1 MNLLK
6 KNKYSIRKYKVG
18 IFSTLIG
25 TVLLLSN
32 PNGAQALTTDHNVQG
47 GSNQALPG
55 NSQNT
60 NADTNRD
67 IVNDSQNTPNAHATD
82 NTSTNQALTNHQNVD
97 VANQVGPAP
106 IQPSASPAQ
115 NNNNSNANSTA
126 TEPAANTN
134 NNLASNNNTLN
145 VPNNTDN
152 NDSARHLTLKEI
164 QEDVRHSSD
173 KPELVAIAEEAS
185 NRPKKRSR
193 RAAPTD
199 PNATPADPT
208 ATPADPTAGNGSAP
222 VAITAPYTPTTDPN
236 ANNIGQNAPNEVLSF
251 DDNNIRPSTNRSV
264 PTVTVVDN
272 LPGYTLINGGKVGVF
287 SHAMVRTSMFDSGDA
302 KNYQAQ
308 GNVIA
313 LGRIRGNDTNDH
325 GDFNGIEKTLTVNP
339 NSELIFEFNTMTT
352 KNYQAQG
359 NVIALGRIRGNDTN
373 DHGDFNGIEK
383 TLTVNPNSE
392 LIFEFNTMTTKNY
405 QGMTNLIIKNADN
418 DTVIGEKVVAYGPI
432 WRLLKV
438 PENVSHLKI
447 QFVPKNDAITDAR
460 GIYQLRDGYKYYD
473 FVDSIGLHSG
483 SHVYVER
490 RTMEPTAT
498 NNKEFTVTTSLKNN
512 GNFGASFNTDD
523 FVYKIQLPEG
533 VEYVNNSLTK
543 DFPSGNSGVDI
554 NDMNVTYD
562 AANRIITI
570 KSTGGGT
577 GNSPARLM
585 PDKILDLKYKL
596 RVNNVPTPRTVTFN
610 DTLTYKTYS
619 QDFINSPAESHTVST
634 NPYTIDIIM
643 NKDALQAEVDRRIQQ
658 ADYTF
663 ASLDI
668 FNDLKRR
675 AQTIL
680 DENRNNVPLNK
691 RVSQADIDSLANQM
705 QHTLIRSVDAENAV
719 NRKVDDMEDLV
730 NQNDELTDEEK
741 QAAIQVIEEHKNEI
755 IGNIGDQTTDDG
767 VTRIK
772 DQGIQTLS
780 GDTATPVVKP
790 NAKQAIRDK
799 AAKQREIINHTPDA
813 TQDEIQDA
821 LNQLTTDETDAIDNV
836 TNATTNADVETAK
849 NNGINTIGA
858 VAPQV
863 THKQAARDA
872 INQATATKR
881 QQINSNRE
889 ATQEE
894 KNAALNELTQATNH
908 ALEQINQATTNDDVD
923 TAKGDGLNAI
933 NPIAPVTVVKQAA
946 RDAVSHDAQ
955 QHIAEINANPD
966 ATQEERQAAIE
977 KVNAAVAVANTNILN
992 ANTNADVEQVK
1003 TNAIQGIQ
1011 AIEPATKVKTDA
1023 KNAIDQSAETQHNAI
1038 FNNNDATLEE
1048 QQAAQQLLDQAVAT
1062 AKQNINA
1069 ADTNQEV
1076 AQAKDQGTQNIV
1088 VIQPA
1093 TQVKTDARNA
1103 VNEKAREAI
1112 TNINA
1117 TPGATREEKQEAI
1130 NRVNTLKNRA
1140 LNDIGVTSTTAM
1152 VNSIRDDAV
1161 NQIGAVQPHVT
1172 KKQTATGVLTDL
1184 ATAKKQEINQNTN
1197 ATTEEKQVAL
1207 NQVDQDLATAIN
1219 NINQADTNAEVD
1231 QAQQLGTK
1239 AINAIQPNIVKKP
1252 AALAQTNQH
1261 YSAKLVEINAT
1272 PDATDDEKNAAINTL
1287 NQDRQQAI
1295 ESIKQA
1301 NTNAEVDQAATVAE
1315 NNIDAVQVDVVKKQ
1329 AARDKITAEV
1339 AKRIEAVKQTP
1350 NATDEEKQ
1358 AAVNQI
1364 NQLKDQAFNQ
1374 INQNQ
1379 TNDQVD
1385 ATTNQAINAIDNVEA
1400 EVVIKPKAIA
1410 DIEKAVKEK
1419 QQQIDNSLDSTDNEK
1434 EVALQALAKEKE
1446 KALAAI
1452 DQAQTNSQVNQA
1464 ATNGVSAIKI
1474 IQPETKIKPAA
1485 REKINQ
1491 KANEL
1496 RAQIN
1501 QDKEA
1506 TAEERQA
1513 ALDKINDLVAKA
1525 MTNITND
1532 RTNQQVNDSTNQALD
1547 DIALVT
1553 PDHIVRAAAR
1563 DAVKQQ
1569 YEAKKHEIEQAEH
1582 ATDEEKQVAL
1592 NQLANNEK
1600 RALQNINQAI
1610 ANNDVKR
1617 VESNGIATLKGVEPH
1632 IVVKPEAQEAI
1643 KASADNQVESI
1654 KDTPHATT
1662 DELDEA
1668 NQQINDTLKQG
1679 QQDIDNTTQDA
1690 AVNDVRNQTIKAIE
1704 QIKPKV
1710 RRKRAALDNIDESN
1724 NNQLDAIR
1732 NTLDTTQDERNV
1744 AIAALNKI
1752 VNAIKNDIA
1761 QNKTNA
1767 EVDQTEADGNNN
1779 IKVILPKVQVKPA
1792 ARQSVSAKAEAQNA
1806 LIDQSDLST
1815 EEERLAAKHLVEQA
1829 LNQAIDQI
1837 NHADKTAQ
1845 VNQNSIDAQNI
1856 ISKIKPATTVK
1867 ATALQQIQNIATNK
1881 INLIKANNEATDEEQ
1896 NAAIVQVEK
1905 ELIKAKQQIA
1915 GAVTNADVAYL
1926 LHDGK
1931 NEIREIEPVI
1941 NKKATAREQLT
1952 TLFNDKKQA
1961 IEANVQATV
1970 EERNS
1975 ILAQLQNIYDTAI
1988 GQIDQD
1994 RSNAQVD
2001 KTATLNLQT
2010 IHDLDVHPIKK
2021 PDAEKT
2027 INDDLARVTHL
2038 VQNYR
2043 KVSDRNKAD
2052 ALKAITALKLQMD
2065 EELKTA
2071 RTNADVDAVLKRF
2084 NVALGDI
2091 EAVITEKENSL
2102 LRIDNIAQQTYAKF
2116 KAIATPEQ
2124 LAKVK
2129 ALIDQYVA
2137 DGNRMVDEDATLND
2151 IKKDTQLIIDEILAI
2166 KLPAEVIKAS
2176 PKVGQPAPKVCTPIK
2191 KEDKQEVRKVVKE
2204 LPNTG
2209 SEEMDLPLKELALI
2223 TGAALLARRR
2233 SKKEKES

>member
-32 PNGAQALTTDHNVQG
+32 PNGAQALTTDNNVQ
-47 GSNQALPG
+47 SDTNQATPV
-55 NSQNT
+55 NSQ
-60 NADTNRD
+60 DTNVANNRGLA
-67 IVNDSQNTPNAHATD
+67 NSAQNTPNQSATT
-82 NTSTNQALTNHQNVD
+82 NQSTNQALVNHNNGSI
-97 VANQVGPAP
+97 ANQATPTSV
-106 IQPSASPAQ
+106 QSSTPSAQ
-115 NNNNSNANSTA
+115 NNNHTDGNTTATETVSNAN
-126 TEPAANTN
+126 NKDVV
-134 NNLASNNNTLN
+134 SNNTTLN
-145 VPNNTDN
+145 VPNKTNEN
-152 NDSARHLTLKEI
+152 GSGGHLTLKEI

-173 KPELVAIAEEAS
+173 KPELVAIAEQAS

-193 RAAPTD
+193 RAAPAD
-199 PNATPADPT
+199 PNATPADP
-208 ATPADPTAGNGSAP
+208 AAAAAGNGGAP

-236 ANNIGQNAPNEVLSF
+236 ANNAGQNAPNEVLSF
-251 DDNNIRPSTNRSV
+251 DDNGIRPSTNRSV
-264 PTVTVVDN
+264 PSVTVVDN
-272 LPGYTLINGGKVGVF
+272 LPGFTLINGGKVGVF

-313 LGRIRGNDTNDH
+313 LGRIKGNDTNDH
-325 GDFNGIEKTLTVNP
+325 GDFNGIEK
-339 NSELIFEFNTMTT
+339 S
-352 KNYQAQG
+352 
-359 NVIALGRIRGNDTN
+359 
-373 DHGDFNGIEK
+373 
-383 TLTVNPNSE
+383 LTVNPNSE

-405 QGMTNLIIKNADN
+405 QGVTNLIIKNADN
-418 DTVIGEKVVAYGPI
+418 DTVIAEKSVAYGPI
-432 WRLLKV
+432 WRLFKV

-523 FVYKIQLPEG
+523 FVYKVQLPEG

-543 DFPSGNSGVDI
+543 DFPSSNSGVDM
-554 NDMNVTYD
+554 NDFNVTYD
-562 AANRIITI
+562 AANRVITI
-570 KSTGGGT
+570 KSTGGGS

-610 DTLTYKTYS
+610 DTLTYKTYT

-691 RVSQADIDSLANQM
+691 RVSQADIDSLTNQM

-719 NRKVDDMEDLV
+719 NKKVDQMEDLV

-790 NAKQAIRDK
+790 NAKKAIRDK
-799 AAKQREIINHTPDA
+799 ATKQREIINATPDA
-813 TQDEIQDA
+813 TEDEIQDA
-821 LNQLTTDETDAIDNV
+821 LNQLATDETDAIDNV
-836 TNATTNADVETAK
+836 TNATTNADVEIAK

-858 VAPQV
+858 VVPQV

-908 ALEQINQATTNDDVD
+908 ALEQINQATTNADVD
-923 TAKGDGLNAI
+923 NAKGDGLNAI

-966 ATQEERQAAIE
+966 ATQEERQAAID
-977 KVNAAVAVANTNILN
+977 KVNAAVTAANTNILN

-1011 AIEPATKVKTDA
+1011 AITPATKVKTDA
-1023 KNAIDQSAETQHNAI
+1023 KNAIDKSAETQHNTI

-1103 VNEKAREAI
+1103 VNDKAREAI

-1140 LNDIGVTSTTAM
+1140 LTDIGVTSTTAM

-1172 KKQTATGVLTDL
+1172 KKQTATGVLNDL

-1207 NQVDQDLATAIN
+1207 NQVDQELATAIN

-1252 AALAQTNQH
+1252 AALAQINQH
-1261 YSAKLVEINAT
+1261 YNAKLAEINAT
-1272 PDATDDEKNAAINTL
+1272 PDATNDEKNAAINTL

-1364 NQLKDQAFNQ
+1364 NQLKDQAINQ

-1385 ATTNQAINAIDNVEA
+1385 TTTNQAVNAIDNVEA

-1434 EVALQALAKEKE
+1434 EVASQALAKEKE

-1474 IQPETKIKPAA
+1474 IQPETKVKPAA

-1496 RAQIN
+1496 RAKIN

-1506 TAEERQA
+1506 TAEERQV
-1513 ALDKINDLVAKA
+1513 ALDKINEFVNQA
-1525 MTNITND
+1525 MTDITNN
-1532 RTNQQVNDSTNQALD
+1532 RTNQQVDDTTSQALD
-1547 DIALVT
+1547 SIALVA
-1553 PDHIVRAAAR
+1553 PEHIVRAAAR

-1569 YEAKKHEIEQAEH
+1569 YEAKKQEIEQAEH

-1600 RALQNINQAI
+1600 LALQNINQAVT
-1610 ANNDVKR
+1610 NNDVKR
-1617 VESNGIATLKGVEPH
+1617 VETNGIATLKGVQPH
-1632 IVVKPEAQEAI
+1632 IVIKPEAQQAI
-1643 KASADNQVESI
+1643 KATAENQVESI
-1654 KDTPHATT
+1654 KDTPHATV

-1668 NQQINDTLKQG
+1668 NQLISDTLKQA
-1679 QQDIDNTTQDA
+1679 QQEIENTNQDA
-1690 AVNDVRNQTIKAIE
+1690 AVTDVRNQTIKAIE

-1710 RRKRAALDNIDESN
+1710 RRKRAALDSIEEN
-1724 NNQLDAIR
+1724 NKNQLDAIR
-1732 NTLDTTQDERNV
+1732 NTLDTTQDERDV
-1744 AIAALNKI
+1744 AIDTLNKI
-1752 VNAIKNDIA
+1752 VNTIKNDIA

-1767 EVDQTEADGNNN
+1767 EVDRTETDGNDN

-1792 ARQSVSAKAEAQNA
+1792 ARQSVGVKAEAQNA

-1845 VNQNSIDAQNI
+1845 VNQDSIDAQNI

-1881 INLIKANNEATDEEQ
+1881 INLIKANNESTDEEQ
-1896 NAAIVQVEK
+1896 NIAIAQVEK

-1915 GAVTNADVAYL
+1915 SAVTNADVAYL
-1926 LHDGK
+1926 LHDEK

-1941 NKKATAREQLT
+1941 NRKASAREQLT

-1961 IEANVQATV
+1961 IEANIQATV

-2001 KTATLNLQT
+2001 KTASLNLQT

-2027 INDDLARVTHL
+2027 INDDLARVTAL

-2043 KVSDRNKAD
+2043 KVSNRNKAD

-2084 NVALGDI
+2084 NVALSDI

-2129 ALIDQYVA
+2129 VLIDQYVA
-2137 DGNRMVDEDATLND
+2137 DGNRMIDEDATLND
-2151 IKKDTQLIIDEILAI
+2151 IKQHTQFIVDEILAI
-2166 KLPAEVIKAS
+2166 KLPAEATKVS
-2176 PKVGQPAPKVCTPIK
+2176 PKEIQPAPKVCTPIK
-2191 KEDKQEVRKVVKE
+2191 KEETHESRKVEKE

-2209 SEEMDLPLKELALI
+2209 SEGMDLPLKEFALI

-2233 SKKEKES
+2233 TKNEKES

>member
-32 PNGAQALTTDHNVQG
+32 PNGAQALTTDNNVQ
-47 GSNQALPG
+47 SDTNQATPV
-55 NSQNT
+55 NSQ
-60 NADTNRD
+60 DTNVANNRGLA
-67 IVNDSQNTPNAHATD
+67 NSAQNTPNQSATT
-82 NTSTNQALTNHQNVD
+82 NQSTNQALVNHNNGSI
-97 VANQVGPAP
+97 ANQATPTSV
-106 IQPSASPAQ
+106 QSSTPSAQ
-115 NNNNSNANSTA
+115 NNNHTDGNTTATETVSNAN
-126 TEPAANTN
+126 NKDVV
-134 NNLASNNNTLN
+134 SNNTTLN
-145 VPNNTDN
+145 VPNKTNEN
-152 NDSARHLTLKEI
+152 GSGGHLTLKEI

-173 KPELVAIAEEAS
+173 KPELVAIAEQAS

-193 RAAPTD
+193 RAAPAD
-199 PNATPADPT
+199 PNATPADP
-208 ATPADPTAGNGSAP
+208 AAAAAGNGGAP

-236 ANNIGQNAPNEVLSF
+236 ANNAGQNAPNEVLSF
-251 DDNNIRPSTNRSV
+251 DDNGIRASTNRSV
-264 PTVTVVDN
+264 PSVTVVDN
-272 LPGYTLINGGKVGVF
+272 LPGFTLINGGKVGVF

-313 LGRIRGNDTNDH
+313 LGRIKGNDTNDH
-325 GDFNGIEKTLTVNP
+325 GDFNGIEK
-339 NSELIFEFNTMTT
+339 S
-352 KNYQAQG
+352 
-359 NVIALGRIRGNDTN
+359 
-373 DHGDFNGIEK
+373 
-383 TLTVNPNSE
+383 LTVNPNSE

-405 QGMTNLIIKNADN
+405 QGVTNLIIKNADN
-418 DTVIGEKVVAYGPI
+418 DTVIAEKSVAYGPI
-432 WRLLKV
+432 WRLFKV

-523 FVYKIQLPEG
+523 FVYKVQLPEG

-543 DFPSGNSGVDI
+543 DFPSSNSGVDM
-554 NDMNVTYD
+554 NDFNVTYD
-562 AANRIITI
+562 AANRVITI
-570 KSTGGGT
+570 KSTGGGS

-610 DTLTYKTYS
+610 DTLTYKTYT

-691 RVSQADIDSLANQM
+691 RVSQADIDLLTNQM

-719 NRKVDDMEDLV
+719 NKKVDQMEDLV

-790 NAKQAIRDK
+790 NAKKAIRDK
-799 AAKQREIINHTPDA
+799 ATKQREIINATPDA
-813 TQDEIQDA
+813 TEDEIQDA
-821 LNQLTTDETDAIDNV
+821 LNQLATDETDAIDNV
-836 TNATTNADVETAK
+836 TNATTNADVEIAK

-858 VAPQV
+858 VVPQV

-908 ALEQINQATTNDDVD
+908 ALEQINQATTNADVD
-923 TAKGDGLNAI
+923 NAKGDGLNAI

-966 ATQEERQAAIE
+966 ATQEERQAAID
-977 KVNAAVAVANTNILN
+977 KVNAAVTAANTNILN

-1011 AIEPATKVKTDA
+1011 AITPATKVKTDA
-1023 KNAIDQSAETQHNAI
+1023 KNAIDKSAETQHNTI

-1103 VNEKAREAI
+1103 VNDKAREAI

-1140 LNDIGVTSTTAM
+1140 LTDIGVTSTTAM

-1172 KKQTATGVLTDL
+1172 KKQTATGVLNDL
-1184 ATAKKQEINQNTN
+1184 ATAKKQKINQNTN

-1207 NQVDQDLATAIN
+1207 NQVDQELATAIN

-1252 AALAQTNQH
+1252 AALAQINQH
-1261 YSAKLVEINAT
+1261 YNAKLAEINAT
-1272 PDATDDEKNAAINTL
+1272 PDATNDEKNAAINTL

-1364 NQLKDQAFNQ
+1364 NQLKDQAINQ

-1385 ATTNQAINAIDNVEA
+1385 TTTNQAVNAIDNVEA

-1434 EVALQALAKEKE
+1434 EVASQALAKEKE

-1474 IQPETKIKPAA
+1474 IQPETKVKPAA

-1496 RAQIN
+1496 RAKIN

-1506 TAEERQA
+1506 TAEERQV
-1513 ALDKINDLVAKA
+1513 ALDKINEFVNQA
-1525 MTNITND
+1525 MTDITNN
-1532 RTNQQVNDSTNQALD
+1532 RTNQQVDDTTSQALD
-1547 DIALVT
+1547 SIALVA
-1553 PDHIVRAAAR
+1553 PEHIVRAAAR

-1569 YEAKKHEIEQAEH
+1569 YEAKKQEIEQAEH

-1600 RALQNINQAI
+1600 LALQNINQAVT
-1610 ANNDVKR
+1610 NNDVKR
-1617 VESNGIATLKGVEPH
+1617 VETNGIATLKGVQPH
-1632 IVVKPEAQEAI
+1632 IVIKPEAQQAI
-1643 KASADNQVESI
+1643 KATAENQVESI
-1654 KDTPHATT
+1654 KDTPHATV

-1668 NQQINDTLKQG
+1668 NQLISDTLKQA
-1679 QQDIDNTTQDA
+1679 QQEIENTNQDA
-1690 AVNDVRNQTIKAIE
+1690 AVTDVRNQTIKAIE

-1710 RRKRAALDNIDESN
+1710 RRKRAALDSIEEN
-1724 NNQLDAIR
+1724 NKNQLDAIR
-1732 NTLDTTQDERNV
+1732 NTLDTTQDERDV
-1744 AIAALNKI
+1744 AIDTLNKI
-1752 VNAIKNDIA
+1752 VNTIKNDIA

-1767 EVDQTEADGNNN
+1767 EVDRTETDGNDN

-1792 ARQSVSAKAEAQNA
+1792 ARQSVGVKAEAQNA

-1845 VNQNSIDAQNI
+1845 VNQDSIDAQNI

-1896 NAAIVQVEK
+1896 NIAIAQVEK

-1915 GAVTNADVAYL
+1915 SAVTNADVAYL
-1926 LHDGK
+1926 LHDEK

-1941 NKKATAREQLT
+1941 NRKASAREQLT

-1961 IEANVQATV
+1961 IEANIQATV

-2001 KTATLNLQT
+2001 KTASLNLQT

-2027 INDDLARVTHL
+2027 INDDLARVTAL

-2043 KVSDRNKAD
+2043 KVSNRNKAD

-2084 NVALGDI
+2084 NVALSDI

-2129 ALIDQYVA
+2129 VLIDQYVA
-2137 DGNRMVDEDATLND
+2137 DGNRMIDEDATLND
-2151 IKKDTQLIIDEILAI
+2151 IKQHTQFIVDEILAI
-2166 KLPAEVIKAS
+2166 KLPAEATKVS
-2176 PKVGQPAPKVCTPIK
+2176 PKEIQPAPKVCTPIK
-2191 KEDKQEVRKVVKE
+2191 KEETHESRKVEKE

-2209 SEEMDLPLKELALI
+2209 SEGMDLPLKEFALI

-2233 SKKEKES
+2233 TKNEKES

>member
-32 PNGAQALTTDHNVQG
+32 SNGAQALTTDHNVQG

-55 NSQNT
+55 NSPNT

-67 IVNDSQNTPNAHATD
+67 IVNGSQNTPNAHATD
-82 NTSTNQALTNHQNVD
+82 NTSTNQALTNHQNVG
-97 VANQVGPAP
+97 VANQVAPAP
-106 IQPSASPAQ
+106 IQPSTSSAS
-115 NNNNSNANSTA
+115 NNNHSDANSTA

-193 RAAPTD
+193 RAAPAD
-199 PNATPADPT
+199 PN

-222 VAITAPYTPTTDPN
+222 VAITAPFTPTTDPN
-236 ANNIGQNAPNEVLSF
+236 ANNIGQNAPNEVLTF

-313 LGRIRGNDTNDH
+313 LGRIKGNDTNDH
-325 GDFNGIEKTLTVNP
+325 GG
-339 NSELIFEFNTMTT
+339 
-352 KNYQAQG
+352 
-359 NVIALGRIRGNDTN
+359 
-373 DHGDFNGIEK
+373 FNGIEK

-610 DTLTYKTYS
+610 DILTYKTYT

-643 NKDALQAEVDRRIQQ
+643 NKDVLQAEVDRRIQQ

-668 FNDLKRR
+668 FNELKRR

-691 RVSQADIDSLANQM
+691 RVSQADIDSLVNQM

-780 GDTATPVVKP
+780 GDTATPVVKT

-799 AAKQREIINHTPDA
+799 AAKQREIINNTPDA

-977 KVNAAVAVANTNILN
+977 KVNAAVAAANTNILN

-1103 VNEKAREAI
+1103 VNDKAREAI

-1197 ATTEEKQVAL
+1197 ATDEEKQVAL

-1252 AALAQTNQH
+1252 TALAQINQH
-1261 YSAKLVEINAT
+1261 YNAKLAEINAT

-1400 EVVIKPKAIA
+1400 KVVIKPKAIA

-1434 EVALQALAKEKE
+1434 EVALLALAKEKE

-1474 IQPETKIKPAA
+1474 IQPETKVKPAA

-1553 PDHIVRAAAR
+1553 PDHIVRATAR

-1600 RALQNINQAI
+1600 RALQNIDQAI

-1915 GAVTNADVAYL
+1915 SAVTNADVAYL

-1952 TLFNDKKQA
+1952 TLFNDKKLA

-2001 KTATLNLQT
+2001 KTASLNLQT

-2137 DGNRMVDEDATLND
+2137 DGIRMIDEDATLND
-2151 IKKDTQLIIDEILAI
+2151 IKQHTQFIVDEILAI
-2166 KLPAEVIKAS
+2166 KLPAEATKVL
-2176 PKVGQPAPKVCTPIK
+2176 PKVGQPAPKLCTSIK
-2191 KEDKQEVRKVVKE
+2191 KVDKQEVRKVVKE

-2233 SKKEKES
+2233 NKNEKES

>member
-302 KNYQAQ
+302 
-308 GNVIA
+308 
-313 LGRIRGNDTNDH
+313 
-325 GDFNGIEKTLTVNP
+325 
-339 NSELIFEFNTMTT
+339 

-1374 INQNQ
+1374 INQINQLKDQAFNQINQNQ

-2102 LRIDNIAQQTYAKF
+2102 LRIDNIAQQTYVKF

>member
-32 PNGAQALTTDHNVQG
+32 PNGAQALTTDNNVQ
-47 GSNQALPG
+47 SDTNQATPV
-55 NSQNT
+55 NSQ
-60 NADTNRD
+60 DTNVANNRGLA
-67 IVNDSQNTPNAHATD
+67 NSAQNTPNQSATT
-82 NTSTNQALTNHQNVD
+82 NQSTNQALVNHNNGSI
-97 VANQVGPAP
+97 ANQATPTSV
-106 IQPSASPAQ
+106 QSSTPSAQ
-115 NNNNSNANSTA
+115 NNNHTDGNTTATETVSNAN
-126 TEPAANTN
+126 NKDVV
-134 NNLASNNNTLN
+134 SNNTTLN
-145 VPNNTDN
+145 VPNKTNEN
-152 NDSARHLTLKEI
+152 GSGGHLTLKEI

-173 KPELVAIAEEAS
+173 KPELVAIAEQAS

-193 RAAPTD
+193 RAAPAD
-199 PNATPADPT
+199 PNATPADP
-208 ATPADPTAGNGSAP
+208 AAAAAGNGGAP

-236 ANNIGQNAPNEVLSF
+236 ANNAGQNAPNEVLSF
-251 DDNNIRPSTNRSV
+251 DDNGIRPSTNRSV
-264 PTVTVVDN
+264 PSVTVVDN
-272 LPGYTLINGGKVGVF
+272 LPGFTLINGGKVGVF

-313 LGRIRGNDTNDH
+313 LGRIKGNDTNDH
-325 GDFNGIEKTLTVNP
+325 GDFNGIEK
-339 NSELIFEFNTMTT
+339 S
-352 KNYQAQG
+352 
-359 NVIALGRIRGNDTN
+359 
-373 DHGDFNGIEK
+373 
-383 TLTVNPNSE
+383 LTVNPNSE

-405 QGMTNLIIKNADN
+405 QGVTNLIIKNADN
-418 DTVIGEKVVAYGPI
+418 DTVIAEKSVAYGPI
-432 WRLLKV
+432 WRLFKV

-490 RTMEPTAT
+490 RTMEPKAT

-523 FVYKIQLPEG
+523 FVYKVQLPEG

-543 DFPSGNSGVDI
+543 DFPSSNSGVDM
-554 NDMNVTYD
+554 NDFNVTYD
-562 AANRIITI
+562 AANRVITI
-570 KSTGGGT
+570 KSTGGGS

-610 DTLTYKTYS
+610 DTLTYKTYT

-691 RVSQADIDSLANQM
+691 RVSQANIDSLTNQM

-719 NRKVDDMEDLV
+719 NKKVDQMEDLV

-790 NAKQAIRDK
+790 NAKKAIRDK
-799 AAKQREIINHTPDA
+799 ATKQREIINATPDA
-813 TQDEIQDA
+813 TEDEIQDA
-821 LNQLTTDETDAIDNV
+821 LNQLATDETDAIDNV
-836 TNATTNADVETAK
+836 TNATTNADVEIAK

-858 VAPQV
+858 VVPQV

-908 ALEQINQATTNDDVD
+908 ALEQINQATTNADVD
-923 TAKGDGLNAI
+923 NAKGDGLNAI

-966 ATQEERQAAIE
+966 ATQEERQAAID
-977 KVNAAVAVANTNILN
+977 KVNAAVTAANTNILN

-1011 AIEPATKVKTDA
+1011 AITPATKVKTDA
-1023 KNAIDQSAETQHNAI
+1023 KNAIDKSAETQHNTI

-1103 VNEKAREAI
+1103 VNDKAREAI

-1140 LNDIGVTSTTAM
+1140 LTDIGVTSTTAM

-1172 KKQTATGVLTDL
+1172 KKQTATGVLNDL

-1207 NQVDQDLATAIN
+1207 NQVDQELATAIN

-1252 AALAQTNQH
+1252 AALAQINQH
-1261 YSAKLVEINAT
+1261 YNAKLAEINAT
-1272 PDATDDEKNAAINTL
+1272 PDATNDEKNAAINTL

-1364 NQLKDQAFNQ
+1364 NQLKDQAINQ

-1385 ATTNQAINAIDNVEA
+1385 TTTNQAVNAIDNVEA

-1434 EVALQALAKEKE
+1434 EVASQALAKEKE

-1474 IQPETKIKPAA
+1474 IQPETKVKPAA

-1496 RAQIN
+1496 RAKIN

-1506 TAEERQA
+1506 TAEERQV
-1513 ALDKINDLVAKA
+1513 ALDKINEFVNQA
-1525 MTNITND
+1525 MTDITNN
-1532 RTNQQVNDSTNQALD
+1532 RTNQQVDDTTSQALD
-1547 DIALVT
+1547 SIALVA
-1553 PDHIVRAAAR
+1553 PEHIVRAAAR

-1569 YEAKKHEIEQAEH
+1569 YEAKKQEIEQAEH

-1600 RALQNINQAI
+1600 LALQNINQAVT
-1610 ANNDVKR
+1610 NNDVKR
-1617 VESNGIATLKGVEPH
+1617 VETNGIATLKGVQPH
-1632 IVVKPEAQEAI
+1632 IVIKPEAQQAI
-1643 KASADNQVESI
+1643 KATAENQVESI
-1654 KDTPHATT
+1654 KDTPHATV

-1668 NQQINDTLKQG
+1668 NQLISDTLKQA
-1679 QQDIDNTTQDA
+1679 QQEIENTNQDA
-1690 AVNDVRNQTIKAIE
+1690 AVTDVRNQTIKAIE

-1710 RRKRAALDNIDESN
+1710 RRKRAALDSIEEN
-1724 NNQLDAIR
+1724 NKNQLDAIR
-1732 NTLDTTQDERNV
+1732 NTLDTTQDERDV
-1744 AIAALNKI
+1744 AIDTLNKI
-1752 VNAIKNDIA
+1752 VNTIKNDIA

-1767 EVDQTEADGNNN
+1767 EVDRTETDGNDN

-1792 ARQSVSAKAEAQNA
+1792 ARQSVGVKAEAQNA

-1845 VNQNSIDAQNI
+1845 VNQDSIDAQNI

-1896 NAAIVQVEK
+1896 NIAIAQVEK

-1915 GAVTNADVAYL
+1915 SAVTNADVAYL
-1926 LHDGK
+1926 LHDEK

-1941 NKKATAREQLT
+1941 NRKASAREQLT

-1961 IEANVQATV
+1961 IEANIQATV

-2001 KTATLNLQT
+2001 KTASLNLQT

-2027 INDDLARVTHL
+2027 INDDLARVTAL

-2043 KVSDRNKAD
+2043 KVSNRNKAD

-2084 NVALGDI
+2084 NVALSDI

-2129 ALIDQYVA
+2129 VLIDQYVA
-2137 DGNRMVDEDATLND
+2137 DGNRMIDEDATLND
-2151 IKKDTQLIIDEILAI
+2151 IKQHTQFIVDEILAI
-2166 KLPAEVIKAS
+2166 KLPAEATKVS
-2176 PKVGQPAPKVCTPIK
+2176 PKEIQPAPKVCTPIK
-2191 KEDKQEVRKVVKE
+2191 KEETHESRKVEKE

-2209 SEEMDLPLKELALI
+2209 SEGMDLPLKEFALI

-2233 SKKEKES
+2233 TKNEKES

>member
-32 PNGAQALTTDHNVQG
+32 PNGAQALTTDNNVQ
-47 GSNQALPG
+47 SDTNQATPV
-55 NSQNT
+55 NSQ
-60 NADTNRD
+60 DTNVANNRGLA
-67 IVNDSQNTPNAHATD
+67 NSAQNTPNQSATT
-82 NTSTNQALTNHQNVD
+82 NQSTNQALVNHNNGSI
-97 VANQVGPAP
+97 ANQATPTSV
-106 IQPSASPAQ
+106 QSSTPSAQ
-115 NNNNSNANSTA
+115 NNNHTDGNTTATETVSNAN
-126 TEPAANTN
+126 NKDVV
-134 NNLASNNNTLN
+134 SNNTTLN
-145 VPNNTDN
+145 VPNKTNE
-152 NDSARHLTLKEI
+152 SGSGGHLTLKEI

-173 KPELVAIAEEAS
+173 KPELVAIAEQAS

-193 RAAPTD
+193 RAAPAD
-199 PNATPADPT
+199 PNATPADP
-208 ATPADPTAGNGSAP
+208 AAAAAGNGGAP

-236 ANNIGQNAPNEVLSF
+236 ANNAGQNAPNEVLSF
-251 DDNNIRPSTNRSV
+251 DDNGIRPSTNRSV
-264 PTVTVVDN
+264 PSVTVVDN
-272 LPGYTLINGGKVGVF
+272 LPGFTLINGGKVGVF

-313 LGRIRGNDTNDH
+313 LGRIKGNDTNDH
-325 GDFNGIEKTLTVNP
+325 GDFNGIEK
-339 NSELIFEFNTMTT
+339 S
-352 KNYQAQG
+352 
-359 NVIALGRIRGNDTN
+359 
-373 DHGDFNGIEK
+373 
-383 TLTVNPNSE
+383 LTVNPNSE

-405 QGMTNLIIKNADN
+405 QGVTNLIIKNADN
-418 DTVIGEKVVAYGPI
+418 DTVIAEKSVAYGPI
-432 WRLLKV
+432 WRLFKV

-523 FVYKIQLPEG
+523 FVYKVQLPEG

-543 DFPSGNSGVDI
+543 DFPSSNSGVDM
-554 NDMNVTYD
+554 NDFNVTYD
-562 AANRIITI
+562 AANRVITI
-570 KSTGGGT
+570 KSTGGGS

-610 DTLTYKTYS
+610 DTLTYKTYT

-691 RVSQADIDSLANQM
+691 RVSQADIDSLTNQM

-719 NRKVDDMEDLV
+719 NKKVDQMEDLV

-790 NAKQAIRDK
+790 NAKKAIRDK
-799 AAKQREIINHTPDA
+799 ATKQREIINATPDA
-813 TQDEIQDA
+813 TEDEIQDA
-821 LNQLTTDETDAIDNV
+821 LNQLATDETDAIDNV
-836 TNATTNADVETAK
+836 TNATTNADVEIAK

-858 VAPQV
+858 VVPQV
-863 THKQAARDA
+863 THKQVARDA

-908 ALEQINQATTNDDVD
+908 ALEQINQATTNADVD
-923 TAKGDGLNAI
+923 NAKGDGLNAI

-966 ATQEERQAAIE
+966 ATQEERQAAID
-977 KVNAAVAVANTNILN
+977 KVNAAVTAANTNILN

-1011 AIEPATKVKTDA
+1011 AITPATKVKTDA
-1023 KNAIDQSAETQHNAI
+1023 KNAIDKSAETQHNTI

-1103 VNEKAREAI
+1103 VNDKAREAI

-1140 LNDIGVTSTTAM
+1140 LTDIGVTSTTAM

-1172 KKQTATGVLTDL
+1172 KKQTATGVLNDL

-1207 NQVDQDLATAIN
+1207 NQVDQELATAIN

-1252 AALAQTNQH
+1252 AALAQINQH
-1261 YSAKLVEINAT
+1261 YNAKLAEINAT
-1272 PDATDDEKNAAINTL
+1272 PDATNDEKNAAINTL

-1364 NQLKDQAFNQ
+1364 NQLKDQAINQ

-1385 ATTNQAINAIDNVEA
+1385 TTTNQAVNAIDNVEA

-1434 EVALQALAKEKE
+1434 EVASQALAKEKE
-1446 KALAAI
+1446 KAVAAI

-1474 IQPETKIKPAA
+1474 IQPETKVKPAA

-1496 RAQIN
+1496 RAKIN

-1506 TAEERQA
+1506 TAEERQV
-1513 ALDKINDLVAKA
+1513 ALDKINEFVNQA
-1525 MTNITND
+1525 MTDITNN
-1532 RTNQQVNDSTNQALD
+1532 RTNQQVDDTTSQALD
-1547 DIALVT
+1547 SIALVA
-1553 PDHIVRAAAR
+1553 PEHIVRAAAR

-1569 YEAKKHEIEQAEH
+1569 YEAKKQEIEQAEH

-1600 RALQNINQAI
+1600 LALQNINQAVT
-1610 ANNDVKR
+1610 NNDVKR
-1617 VESNGIATLKGVEPH
+1617 VETNGIATLKGVQPH
-1632 IVVKPEAQEAI
+1632 IVIKPEAQQAI
-1643 KASADNQVESI
+1643 KATAENQVESI
-1654 KDTPHATT
+1654 KDTPHATV

-1668 NQQINDTLKQG
+1668 NQLISDTLKQA
-1679 QQDIDNTTQDA
+1679 QQEIENTNQDA
-1690 AVNDVRNQTIKAIE
+1690 AVTDVRNQTIKAIE

-1710 RRKRAALDNIDESN
+1710 RRKRAALDSIEEN
-1724 NNQLDAIR
+1724 NKNQLDAIR
-1732 NTLDTTQDERNV
+1732 NTLDTTQDERDV
-1744 AIAALNKI
+1744 AIDTLNKI
-1752 VNAIKNDIA
+1752 VNTIKNDIA

-1767 EVDQTEADGNNN
+1767 EVDRTETDGNDN

-1792 ARQSVSAKAEAQNA
+1792 ARQSVGVKAEAQNA

-1845 VNQNSIDAQNI
+1845 VNQDSIDAQNI

-1896 NAAIVQVEK
+1896 NIAIAQVEK

-1915 GAVTNADVAYL
+1915 SAVTNADVAYL
-1926 LHDGK
+1926 LHDEK

-1941 NKKATAREQLT
+1941 NRKASAREQLT

-1961 IEANVQATV
+1961 IEANIQATV

-2001 KTATLNLQT
+2001 KTASLNLQT

-2027 INDDLARVTHL
+2027 INDDLARVTAL

-2043 KVSDRNKAD
+2043 KVSNRNKAD

-2084 NVALGDI
+2084 NVALSDI

-2129 ALIDQYVA
+2129 VLIDQYVA
-2137 DGNRMVDEDATLND
+2137 DGNRMIDEDATLND
-2151 IKKDTQLIIDEILAI
+2151 IKQHTQFIVDEILAI
-2166 KLPAEVIKAS
+2166 KLPAEATKVS
-2176 PKVGQPAPKVCTPIK
+2176 PKEIQPAPKVCTPIK
-2191 KEDKQEVRKVVKE
+2191 KEETHESRKVEKE

-2209 SEEMDLPLKELALI
+2209 SEGMDLPLKEFALI

-2233 SKKEKES
+2233 TKNEKES

>member
-32 PNGAQALTTDHNVQG
+32 PNGAQALTTDNNVQ
-47 GSNQALPG
+47 SDTNQATPV
-55 NSQNT
+55 NSQ
-60 NADTNRD
+60 DTNVANNRGLA
-67 IVNDSQNTPNAHATD
+67 NSAQNTPNQSATT
-82 NTSTNQALTNHQNVD
+82 NQSTNQALVNHNNGSI
-97 VANQVGPAP
+97 ANQATPTSV
-106 IQPSASPAQ
+106 QSSTPSAQ
-115 NNNNSNANSTA
+115 NNNHTDGNTTATETVSNAN
-126 TEPAANTN
+126 NKDVV
-134 NNLASNNNTLN
+134 SNNTTLN
-145 VPNNTDN
+145 VPNKTNEN
-152 NDSARHLTLKEI
+152 GSGGHLTLKEI

-173 KPELVAIAEEAS
+173 KPELVAIAEQAS

-193 RAAPTD
+193 RAAPAD
-199 PNATPADPT
+199 PNATPADP
-208 ATPADPTAGNGSAP
+208 AAAAAGNGGAP

-236 ANNIGQNAPNEVLSF
+236 ANNAGQNAPNEVLSF
-251 DDNNIRPSTNRSV
+251 DDNGIRPSTNRSV
-264 PTVTVVDN
+264 PSVTVVDN
-272 LPGYTLINGGKVGVF
+272 LPGFTLINGGKVGVF

-313 LGRIRGNDTNDH
+313 LGRIKGNDTNDH
-325 GDFNGIEKTLTVNP
+325 GDFNGIEK
-339 NSELIFEFNTMTT
+339 S
-352 KNYQAQG
+352 
-359 NVIALGRIRGNDTN
+359 
-373 DHGDFNGIEK
+373 
-383 TLTVNPNSE
+383 LTVNPNSE

-405 QGMTNLIIKNADN
+405 QGVTNLIIKNADN
-418 DTVIGEKVVAYGPI
+418 DTVIAEKSVAYGPI
-432 WRLLKV
+432 WRLFKV

-523 FVYKIQLPEG
+523 FVYKVQLPEG

-543 DFPSGNSGVDI
+543 DFPSSNSGVDM
-554 NDMNVTYD
+554 NDFNVTYD
-562 AANRIITI
+562 AANRVITI
-570 KSTGGGT
+570 KSTGGGS

-610 DTLTYKTYS
+610 DTLTYKTYT

-691 RVSQADIDSLANQM
+691 RVSQADIDSLTNQM

-719 NRKVDDMEDLV
+719 NKKVDQMEDLV

-790 NAKQAIRDK
+790 NAKKAIRDK
-799 AAKQREIINHTPDA
+799 ATKQREIINATPDA
-813 TQDEIQDA
+813 TEDEIQDA
-821 LNQLTTDETDAIDNV
+821 LNQLATDETDAIDNV
-836 TNATTNADVETAK
+836 TNATTNADVEIAK

-858 VAPQV
+858 VVPQV

-908 ALEQINQATTNDDVD
+908 ALEQINQATTNADVD
-923 TAKGDGLNAI
+923 NAKGDGLNAI

-966 ATQEERQAAIE
+966 ATQEERQAAID
-977 KVNAAVAVANTNILN
+977 KVNAAVTAANTNILN

-1011 AIEPATKVKTDA
+1011 AITPATKVKTDA
-1023 KNAIDQSAETQHNAI
+1023 KNAIDKSAETQHNTI

-1103 VNEKAREAI
+1103 VNDKAREAI

-1140 LNDIGVTSTTAM
+1140 LTDIGVTSTTAM

-1172 KKQTATGVLTDL
+1172 KKQTATGVLNDL

-1207 NQVDQDLATAIN
+1207 NQVDQELATAIN

-1252 AALAQTNQH
+1252 AALAQINQH
-1261 YSAKLVEINAT
+1261 YNAKLAEINAT
-1272 PDATDDEKNAAINTL
+1272 PDATNDEKNAAINTL

-1364 NQLKDQAFNQ
+1364 NQLKDQAINQ

-1385 ATTNQAINAIDNVEA
+1385 TTTNQAVNAIDNVEA
-1400 EVVIKPKAIA
+1400 EVVIKPTAIA

-1434 EVALQALAKEKE
+1434 EVASQALAKEKE

-1474 IQPETKIKPAA
+1474 IQPETKVKPAA

-1496 RAQIN
+1496 RAKIN

-1506 TAEERQA
+1506 TAEERQV
-1513 ALDKINDLVAKA
+1513 ALDKINEFVNQA
-1525 MTNITND
+1525 MTDITNN
-1532 RTNQQVNDSTNQALD
+1532 RTNQQVDDTTSQALD
-1547 DIALVT
+1547 SIALVA
-1553 PDHIVRAAAR
+1553 PEHIVRAAAR

-1569 YEAKKHEIEQAEH
+1569 YEAKKQEIEQAEH

-1600 RALQNINQAI
+1600 LALQNINQAVT
-1610 ANNDVKR
+1610 NNDVKR
-1617 VESNGIATLKGVEPH
+1617 VETNGIATLKGVQPH
-1632 IVVKPEAQEAI
+1632 IVIKPEAQQAI
-1643 KASADNQVESI
+1643 KATAENQVESI
-1654 KDTPHATT
+1654 KDTPHATV

-1668 NQQINDTLKQG
+1668 NQLISDTLKQA
-1679 QQDIDNTTQDA
+1679 QQEIENTNQDA
-1690 AVNDVRNQTIKAIE
+1690 AVTDVRNQTIKAIE

-1710 RRKRAALDNIDESN
+1710 RRKRAALDSIEEN
-1724 NNQLDAIR
+1724 NKNQLDAIR
-1732 NTLDTTQDERNV
+1732 NTLDTTQDERDV
-1744 AIAALNKI
+1744 AIDTLNKI
-1752 VNAIKNDIA
+1752 VNTIKNDIA

-1767 EVDQTEADGNNN
+1767 EVDRTETDGNDN

-1792 ARQSVSAKAEAQNA
+1792 ARQSVGVKAEAQNA

-1845 VNQNSIDAQNI
+1845 VNQDSIDAQNI

-1896 NAAIVQVEK
+1896 NIAIAQVEK

-1915 GAVTNADVAYL
+1915 SAVTNADVAYL
-1926 LHDGK
+1926 LHDEK

-1941 NKKATAREQLT
+1941 NRKVSAREQLT

-1961 IEANVQATV
+1961 IEANIQATV

-2001 KTATLNLQT
+2001 KTASLNLQT

-2027 INDDLARVTHL
+2027 INDDLARVTAL

-2043 KVSDRNKAD
+2043 KVSNRNKAD

-2084 NVALGDI
+2084 NVALSDI

-2129 ALIDQYVA
+2129 VLIDQYVA
-2137 DGNRMVDEDATLND
+2137 DGNRMIDEDATLND
-2151 IKKDTQLIIDEILAI
+2151 IKQHTQFIVDEILAI
-2166 KLPAEVIKAS
+2166 KLPAEATKVS
-2176 PKVGQPAPKVCTPIK
+2176 PKEIQPAPKVCTPIK
-2191 KEDKQEVRKVVKE
+2191 KEETHESRKVEKE

-2209 SEEMDLPLKELALI
+2209 SEGMDLPLKEFALI

-2233 SKKEKES
+2233 TKNEKES

>member
-32 PNGAQALTTDHNVQG
+32 PNGAQALTTDNNVQ
-47 GSNQALPG
+47 SDTNQATPV
-55 NSQNT
+55 NSQ
-60 NADTNRD
+60 DTNVANNRGLA
-67 IVNDSQNTPNAHATD
+67 NSAQNTPNQSATT
-82 NTSTNQALTNHQNVD
+82 NQSTNQALVNHNNGSI
-97 VANQVGPAP
+97 ANQATPTSV
-106 IQPSASPAQ
+106 QSSTPSAQ
-115 NNNNSNANSTA
+115 NNNHTDGNTTATETVSNAN
-126 TEPAANTN
+126 NKDVV
-134 NNLASNNNTLN
+134 SNNTTLN
-145 VPNNTDN
+145 VPNKTNEN
-152 NDSARHLTLKEI
+152 GSGGHLTLKEI

-173 KPELVAIAEEAS
+173 KPELVAIAEQAS

-193 RAAPTD
+193 RAAPAD
-199 PNATPADPT
+199 PNATPADP
-208 ATPADPTAGNGSAP
+208 AAAAAGNGGAP

-236 ANNIGQNAPNEVLSF
+236 ANNAGQNAPNEVLSF
-251 DDNNIRPSTNRSV
+251 DDNGIRPSTNRSV
-264 PTVTVVDN
+264 PSVTVVDN
-272 LPGYTLINGGKVGVF
+272 LPGFTLINGGKVGVF

-313 LGRIRGNDTNDH
+313 LGRIKGNDTNDH
-325 GDFNGIEKTLTVNP
+325 GDFNGIEK
-339 NSELIFEFNTMTT
+339 S
-352 KNYQAQG
+352 
-359 NVIALGRIRGNDTN
+359 
-373 DHGDFNGIEK
+373 
-383 TLTVNPNSE
+383 LTVNPNSE

-405 QGMTNLIIKNADN
+405 QGVTNLIIKNADN
-418 DTVIGEKVVAYGPI
+418 DTVIAEKSVAYGPI
-432 WRLLKV
+432 WRLFKV

-490 RTMEPTAT
+490 RTTEPTAT

-523 FVYKIQLPEG
+523 FVYKVQLPEG

-543 DFPSGNSGVDI
+543 DFPSSNSGVDM
-554 NDMNVTYD
+554 NDFNVTYD
-562 AANRIITI
+562 AANRVITI
-570 KSTGGGT
+570 KSTGGGS

-610 DTLTYKTYS
+610 DTLTYKTYT

-691 RVSQADIDSLANQM
+691 RVSQADIDSLTNQM

-719 NRKVDDMEDLV
+719 NKKVDQMEDLV

-790 NAKQAIRDK
+790 NAKKAIRDK
-799 AAKQREIINHTPDA
+799 ATKQREIINATPDA
-813 TQDEIQDA
+813 TEDEIQDA
-821 LNQLTTDETDAIDNV
+821 LNQLATDETDAIDNV
-836 TNATTNADVETAK
+836 TNATTNADVEIAK

-858 VAPQV
+858 VVPQV

-908 ALEQINQATTNDDVD
+908 ALEQINQATTNADVD
-923 TAKGDGLNAI
+923 NAKGDGLNAI

-966 ATQEERQAAIE
+966 ATQEERQAAID
-977 KVNAAVAVANTNILN
+977 KVNAAVTAANTNILN

-1011 AIEPATKVKTDA
+1011 AITPATKVKTDA
-1023 KNAIDQSAETQHNAI
+1023 KNAIDKSAETQHNTI

-1103 VNEKAREAI
+1103 VNDKAREAI

-1140 LNDIGVTSTTAM
+1140 LTDIGVTSTTAM

-1172 KKQTATGVLTDL
+1172 KKQTATGVLNDL

-1207 NQVDQDLATAIN
+1207 NQVDQELATAIN

-1252 AALAQTNQH
+1252 AALAQINQH
-1261 YSAKLVEINAT
+1261 YNAKLAEINAT
-1272 PDATDDEKNAAINTL
+1272 PDATNDEKNAAINTL

-1364 NQLKDQAFNQ
+1364 NQLKDQAINQ

-1385 ATTNQAINAIDNVEA
+1385 TTTNQAVNAIDNVEA
-1400 EVVIKPKAIA
+1400 EVVIKPTAIA

-1434 EVALQALAKEKE
+1434 EVASQALAKEKE

-1474 IQPETKIKPAA
+1474 IQPETKVKPAA

-1496 RAQIN
+1496 RAKIN

-1506 TAEERQA
+1506 TAEERQV
-1513 ALDKINDLVAKA
+1513 ALDKINEFVNQA
-1525 MTNITND
+1525 MTDITNN
-1532 RTNQQVNDSTNQALD
+1532 RTNQQVDDTTSQALD
-1547 DIALVT
+1547 SIALVA
-1553 PDHIVRAAAR
+1553 PEHIVRAAAR

-1569 YEAKKHEIEQAEH
+1569 YEAKKQEIEQAEH

-1600 RALQNINQAI
+1600 LALQNINQAVT
-1610 ANNDVKR
+1610 NNDVKR
-1617 VESNGIATLKGVEPH
+1617 VETNGIATLKGVQPH
-1632 IVVKPEAQEAI
+1632 IVIKPEAQQAI
-1643 KASADNQVESI
+1643 KATAENQVESI
-1654 KDTPHATT
+1654 KDTPHATV

-1668 NQQINDTLKQG
+1668 NQLISDTLKQA
-1679 QQDIDNTTQDA
+1679 QQEIENTNQDA
-1690 AVNDVRNQTIKAIE
+1690 AVTDVRNQTIKAIE

-1710 RRKRAALDNIDESN
+1710 RRKRAALDSIEEN
-1724 NNQLDAIR
+1724 NKNQLDAIR
-1732 NTLDTTQDERNV
+1732 NTLDTTQDERDV
-1744 AIAALNKI
+1744 AIDTLNKI
-1752 VNAIKNDIA
+1752 VNTIKNDIA

-1767 EVDQTEADGNNN
+1767 EVDRTETDGNDN

-1792 ARQSVSAKAEAQNA
+1792 ARQSVGVKAEAQNA

-1845 VNQNSIDAQNI
+1845 VNQDSIDAQNI

-1896 NAAIVQVEK
+1896 NIAIAQVEK

-1915 GAVTNADVAYL
+1915 SAVTNADVAYL
-1926 LHDGK
+1926 LHDEK

-1941 NKKATAREQLT
+1941 NRKASTREQLT

-1961 IEANVQATV
+1961 IEANIQATV

-2001 KTATLNLQT
+2001 KTASLNLQT

-2027 INDDLARVTHL
+2027 INDDLARVTAL

-2043 KVSDRNKAD
+2043 KVSNRNKAD

-2084 NVALGDI
+2084 NVALSDI

-2129 ALIDQYVA
+2129 VLIDQYVA
-2137 DGNRMVDEDATLND
+2137 DGNRMIDEDATLND
-2151 IKKDTQLIIDEILAI
+2151 IKQHTQFIVDEILAI
-2166 KLPAEVIKAS
+2166 KLPAEATKVS
-2176 PKVGQPAPKVCTPIK
+2176 PKEIQPAPKVCTPIK
-2191 KEDKQEVRKVVKE
+2191 KEETHESRKVEKE

-2209 SEEMDLPLKELALI
+2209 SEGMDLPLKEFALI

-2233 SKKEKES
+2233 TKNEKES

>member
-32 PNGAQALTTDHNVQG
+32 PNGAQALTTDNNVQ
-47 GSNQALPG
+47 SDTNQATPV
-55 NSQNT
+55 NSQDKDVAN
-60 NADTNRD
+60 NRGLA
-67 IVNDSQNTPNAHATD
+67 NSAQNTPNQSATT
-82 NTSTNQALTNHQNVD
+82 NQATNQALVNHNNGSIV
-97 VANQVGPAP
+97 NQATPTSV
-106 IQPSASPAQ
+106 QSSTPSAQ
-115 NNNNSNANSTA
+115 NNNHTDGNTTATETVSNAN
-126 TEPAANTN
+126 N
-134 NNLASNNNTLN
+134 NDVASNNTTLN
-145 VPNNTDN
+145 VPNKTNEN
-152 NDSARHLTLKEI
+152 GSGGHLTLKEI

-173 KPELVAIAEEAS
+173 KPELVAIAEPAS

-193 RAAPTD
+193 RAAPAD
-199 PNATPADPT
+199 PNATPADPG
-208 ATPADPTAGNGSAP
+208 AAAAGNGGAP

-236 ANNIGQNAPNEVLSF
+236 ANNAGQNAPNEVLSF
-251 DDNNIRPSTNRSV
+251 DDNSIRPSTNRSV
-264 PTVTVVDN
+264 PSVTVVDN
-272 LPGYTLINGGKVGVF
+272 LPGFTLINGGKVGVL
-287 SHAMVRTSMFDSGDA
+287 SHAMVRTSMFEAGS
-302 KNYQAQ
+302 NRTYQAQ
-308 GNVIA
+308 GNVLA
-313 LGRIRGNDTNDH
+313 LGRISGTDASNH
-325 GDFNGIEKTLTVNP
+325 GDFNGIEKSLTVNP
-339 NSELIFEFNTMTT
+339 NSELIFEFNTMPT
-352 KNYQAQG
+352 KNGQG
-359 NVIALGRIRGNDTN
+359 ATNV
-373 DHGDFNGIEK
+373 
-383 TLTVNPNSE
+383 
-392 LIFEFNTMTTKNY
+392 
-405 QGMTNLIIKNADN
+405 IIKNADTN
-418 DTVIGEKVVAYGPI
+418 DTIAEKTVEGGPTL
-432 WRLLKV
+432 RLFKV
-438 PENVSHLKI
+438 PDNVRNLKI

-460 GIYQLRDGYKYYD
+460 GIYQLKDGYKYYS

-512 GNFGASFNTDD
+512 GNSGASLDTDE

-543 DFPSGNSGVDI
+543 DFPSNNSGVDV

-562 AANRIITI
+562 AANRVITI

-577 GNSPARLM
+577 TNSPARLM

-610 DTLTYKTYS
+610 DTLTYKTYT
-619 QDFINSPAESHTVST
+619 QDFINSAAESHTVST

-668 FNDLKRR
+668 FNDLKKR

-680 DENRNNVPLNK
+680 AENRNNVPLNK
-691 RVSQADIDSLANQM
+691 RVSQADIDTLTNQM

-719 NRKVDDMEDLV
+719 NQKADQMEDLV

-741 QAAIQVIEEHKNEI
+741 QAAIQVIEEHKGNI
-755 IGNIGDQTTDDG
+755 IGDIGDQTTDDG

-790 NAKQAIRDK
+790 NAKKAIRDK
-799 AAKQREIINHTPDA
+799 ATKQREIINATPDA
-813 TQDEIQDA
+813 TEDEIQDA
-821 LNQLTTDETDAIDNV
+821 INQLATDETDAIDNV

-849 NNGINTIGA
+849 NNGINTIGS
-858 VAPQV
+858 VVPQV

-908 ALEQINQATTNDDVD
+908 ALEQINQATTNADVD
-923 TAKGDGLNAI
+923 NAKGDGLNAI

-966 ATQEERQAAIE
+966 ATQEERQAAID
-977 KVNAAVAVANTNILN
+977 KVNAAVTAANTNILN
-992 ANTNADVEQVK
+992 ANTNAEVEQVK

-1011 AIEPATKVKTDA
+1011 AITPATKVKTDA
-1023 KNAIDQSAETQHNAI
+1023 KNAIDKSAETQHNTI

-1048 QQAAQQLLDQAVAT
+1048 QQAAQQLLDQAIAT

-1093 TQVKTDARNA
+1093 TQVKTDARNV
-1103 VNEKAREAI
+1103 VNDKAREAI

-1140 LNDIGVTSTTAM
+1140 LTDIGVTSTTAM

-1172 KKQTATGVLTDL
+1172 KKQTATGVLNDL

-1207 NQVDQDLATAIN
+1207 NQVDQELATAIN

-1252 AALAQTNQH
+1252 AALAQINQH
-1261 YSAKLVEINAT
+1261 YNAKLAEINAT
-1272 PDATDDEKNAAINTL
+1272 PDATNDEKNAAINTL

-1385 ATTNQAINAIDNVEA
+1385 TTTNQALNAIDNVEA

-1434 EVALQALAKEKE
+1434 EVASQALAKEKE

-1474 IQPETKIKPAA
+1474 IQPETKVKPAA

-1496 RAQIN
+1496 RAKIN

-1506 TAEERQA
+1506 TAEERQV
-1513 ALDKINDLVAKA
+1513 ALDKINEFVNQA
-1525 MTNITND
+1525 MTDITNN
-1532 RTNQQVNDSTNQALD
+1532 RTNQQVDDTTSQALD
-1547 DIALVT
+1547 SIALVA
-1553 PDHIVRAAAR
+1553 PEHIVRAAAR

-1569 YEAKKHEIEQAEH
+1569 YEAKKQEIEQAEH

-1592 NQLANNEK
+1592 NQLANNK
-1600 RALQNINQAI
+1600 KLALQNINQAVT
-1610 ANNDVKR
+1610 NNDVKR
-1617 VESNGIATLKGVEPH
+1617 VETNGIATLKGVQPH
-1632 IVVKPEAQEAI
+1632 IVIKPEAQQAI
-1643 KASADNQVESI
+1643 KASAENQVESI
-1654 KDTPHATT
+1654 KDTPHATV

-1668 NQQINDTLKQG
+1668 NQLISDTLKQA
-1679 QQDIDNTTQDA
+1679 QQEIENTNQDA
-1690 AVNDVRNQTIKAIE
+1690 AVTDVRNQTIKAIE

-1710 RRKRAALDNIDESN
+1710 RRKRAALDSIEEN
-1724 NNQLDAIR
+1724 NKNQLDAIR
-1732 NTLDTTQDERNV
+1732 NTLDTTQDERDV
-1744 AIAALNKI
+1744 AIDTLNKI
-1752 VNAIKNDIA
+1752 VNTIKNDIA

-1767 EVDQTEADGNNN
+1767 EVDRTETDGNDN

-1792 ARQSVSAKAEAQNA
+1792 ARQSVGVKAEAQNA

-1845 VNQNSIDAQNI
+1845 VNQDSIDAQNI

-1896 NAAIVQVEK
+1896 NIAIAQVEK

-1915 GAVTNADVAYL
+1915 SAVTNADVAYL
-1926 LHDGK
+1926 LHDEK

-1941 NKKATAREQLT
+1941 SRKASAREQLT

-1961 IEANVQATV
+1961 IEANIQATV

-2001 KTATLNLQT
+2001 KTASLNLQT

-2027 INDDLARVTHL
+2027 INDDLARVTAL

-2084 NVALGDI
+2084 NVALSDI

-2129 ALIDQYVA
+2129 V
-2137 DGNRMVDEDATLND
+2137 
-2151 IKKDTQLIIDEILAI
+2151 
-2166 KLPAEVIKAS
+2166 
-2176 PKVGQPAPKVCTPIK
+2176 
-2191 KEDKQEVRKVVKE
+2191 
-2204 LPNTG
+2204 
-2209 SEEMDLPLKELALI
+2209 
-2223 TGAALLARRR
+2223 
-2233 SKKEKES
+2233 

>member
-32 PNGAQALTTDHNVQG
+32 PNGAQALTTDNNVQ
-47 GSNQALPG
+47 SDTNQATPV
-55 NSQNT
+55 NSQDKDVAN
-60 NADTNRD
+60 NRGLA
-67 IVNDSQNTPNAHATD
+67 NSAQNTPNQSATT
-82 NTSTNQALTNHQNVD
+82 NQATNQALVNHNNGSIV
-97 VANQVGPAP
+97 NQATPTSV
-106 IQPSASPAQ
+106 QSSTPSAQ
-115 NNNNSNANSTA
+115 NNNHTDGNTTATETVSNAN
-126 TEPAANTN
+126 N
-134 NNLASNNNTLN
+134 NDAVSNNTTLN
-145 VPNNTDN
+145 VPNKTNEN
-152 NDSARHLTLKEI
+152 GSGGHLTLKEI

-173 KPELVAIAEEAS
+173 KPELVAIAEPAS

-193 RAAPTD
+193 RAAPAD
-199 PNATPADPT
+199 PNATPADP
-208 ATPADPTAGNGSAP
+208 AAAAAGNGGAP

-236 ANNIGQNAPNEVLSF
+236 ANNAGQNAPNEVLSF
-251 DDNNIRPSTNRSV
+251 DDNGIRPSTNRSV
-264 PTVTVVDN
+264 PSVTVVDN
-272 LPGYTLINGGKVGVF
+272 LPGFTLINGGKVGVF
-287 SHAMVRTSMFDSGDA
+287 SHAMVRTSMFDSADA

-313 LGRIRGNDTNDH
+313 LGRI
-325 GDFNGIEKTLTVNP
+325 K
-339 NSELIFEFNTMTT
+339 
-352 KNYQAQG
+352 
-359 NVIALGRIRGNDTN
+359 GNDTN

-405 QGMTNLIIKNADN
+405 QGVTNLIIKNADN
-418 DTVIGEKVVAYGPI
+418 DTVIAEKSVAYGPI
-432 WRLLKV
+432 WRLFKV

-523 FVYKIQLPEG
+523 FVYQVQLPEG

-543 DFPSGNSGVDI
+543 DFPSSNSGVDM
-554 NDMNVTYD
+554 NDFNVTYD
-562 AANRIITI
+562 AANRVITI
-570 KSTGGGT
+570 KSTGGGS

-610 DTLTYKTYS
+610 DTLTYKTYT

-691 RVSQADIDSLANQM
+691 RVSQADIDSLTNQM

-719 NRKVDDMEDLV
+719 NKKVDQMEDLV

-790 NAKQAIRDK
+790 NAKKAIRDK
-799 AAKQREIINHTPDA
+799 ATKQREIINATPDA
-813 TQDEIQDA
+813 TEDEIQDA
-821 LNQLTTDETDAIDNV
+821 LNQLATDETDAIDNV

-858 VAPQV
+858 VVPQV
-863 THKQAARDA
+863 THKKAARDA

-908 ALEQINQATTNDDVD
+908 ALEQINQAKTNADVD
-923 TAKGDGLNAI
+923 NAKGDGLNAI

-966 ATQEERQAAIE
+966 ATQEERQAAID
-977 KVNAAVAVANTNILN
+977 KVNAAVTAANTNILN

-1011 AIEPATKVKTDA
+1011 AITPATKVKTDA
-1023 KNAIDQSAETQHNAI
+1023 KNAIDKSAETQHNTI

-1093 TQVKTDARNA
+1093 TQVKTDARNV
-1103 VNEKAREAI
+1103 VNDKAREAI

-1140 LNDIGVTSTTAM
+1140 LTDIGVTSTTAM

-1172 KKQTATGVLTDL
+1172 KKQTATGVLNDL

-1207 NQVDQDLATAIN
+1207 NQVDQELATAIN

-1252 AALAQTNQH
+1252 AALAQINQH
-1261 YSAKLVEINAT
+1261 YNAKLAEINAT

-1295 ESIKQA
+1295 ESVKQA

-1374 INQNQ
+1374 INQSQ

-1385 ATTNQAINAIDNVEA
+1385 TTTNQALNAIDNVEA

-1434 EVALQALAKEKE
+1434 EVASQALAKEKE

-1474 IQPETKIKPAA
+1474 IQPETKVKPAA

-1491 KANEL
+1491 KVNEL
-1496 RAQIN
+1496 RAKIN

-1506 TAEERQA
+1506 TAEERQV
-1513 ALDKINDLVAKA
+1513 ALDKINEFVNQA
-1525 MTNITND
+1525 MTDITNN
-1532 RTNQQVNDSTNQALD
+1532 RTNQQVDDTTSQALD
-1547 DIALVT
+1547 SIALVA
-1553 PDHIVRAAAR
+1553 PEHIVRAAAR

-1569 YEAKKHEIEQAEH
+1569 YEAKKQEIEQAEH

-1600 RALQNINQAI
+1600 LALQNINQAVT
-1610 ANNDVKR
+1610 NNDVKR
-1617 VESNGIATLKGVEPH
+1617 VETNGIATLKGVQPH
-1632 IVVKPEAQEAI
+1632 IVIKPEAQQAI
-1643 KASADNQVESI
+1643 KASAENQVESI
-1654 KDTPHATT
+1654 KDTPHATV

-1668 NQQINDTLKQG
+1668 NQLISDTLKQA
-1679 QQDIDNTTQDA
+1679 QQEIENTNQDA
-1690 AVNDVRNQTIKAIE
+1690 AVTDVRNQTIKAIE

-1710 RRKRAALDNIDESN
+1710 RRKRAALDSIEEN
-1724 NNQLDAIR
+1724 NKNQLDAIR
-1732 NTLDTTQDERNV
+1732 NTLDTTQDERDV
-1744 AIAALNKI
+1744 AIDTLNKI
-1752 VNAIKNDIA
+1752 VNTIKNDIA

-1767 EVDQTEADGNNN
+1767 EVDRTETDGNDN

-1792 ARQSVSAKAEAQNA
+1792 ARQSVGVKAEAQNA

-1845 VNQNSIDAQNI
+1845 VNQDSIDAQNI

-1881 INLIKANNEATDEEQ
+1881 INLSKANNEATDEEQ
-1896 NAAIVQVEK
+1896 NIAIAQVEK

-1915 GAVTNADVAYL
+1915 SAVTNADVAYL
-1926 LHDGK
+1926 LHDEK

-1941 NKKATAREQLT
+1941 NRKASAREQLT

-1961 IEANVQATV
+1961 IEANIQATV

-2001 KTATLNLQT
+2001 KTASLNLQT

-2027 INDDLARVTHL
+2027 INDDLARVTAL

-2043 KVSDRNKAD
+2043 KVSNRNKAD

-2084 NVALGDI
+2084 NVALSDI

-2129 ALIDQYVA
+2129 VLIDQYVA
-2137 DGNRMVDEDATLND
+2137 DGNRMIDEDATLND
-2151 IKKDTQLIIDEILAI
+2151 IKQHTQFIVDEILAI
-2166 KLPAEVIKAS
+2166 KLPAEPTKVS
-2176 PKVGQPAPKVCTPIK
+2176 PKVIQPAPKVCTPIK
-2191 KEDKQEVRKVVKE
+2191 KEETHESRKVEKE

-2209 SEEMDLPLKELALI
+2209 SEGMDLPLKEFALI

-2233 SKKEKES
+2233 TKNEKES

>member
-32 PNGAQALTTDHNVQG
+32 PNGAQALTTDNNVQ
-47 GSNQALPG
+47 SDTNQATPV
-55 NSQNT
+55 NSQ
-60 NADTNRD
+60 DTNVANNRGLA
-67 IVNDSQNTPNAHATD
+67 NSAQNTPNQSATT
-82 NTSTNQALTNHQNVD
+82 NQSTNQALVNHNNGSI
-97 VANQVGPAP
+97 ANQATPTSV
-106 IQPSASPAQ
+106 QSSTPSAQ
-115 NNNNSNANSTA
+115 NNNHTDGNTTATETVSNAN
-126 TEPAANTN
+126 NKDVV
-134 NNLASNNNTLN
+134 SNNTTLN
-145 VPNNTDN
+145 VPNKTNEN
-152 NDSARHLTLKEI
+152 GSGGHLTLKEI

-173 KPELVAIAEEAS
+173 KPELVAIAEQAS

-193 RAAPTD
+193 RAAPAD
-199 PNATPADPT
+199 PNATPADP
-208 ATPADPTAGNGSAP
+208 AAAAAGNGGAP

-236 ANNIGQNAPNEVLSF
+236 ANNAGQNAPNEVLSF
-251 DDNNIRPSTNRSV
+251 DDNGIRPSTNRSV
-264 PTVTVVDN
+264 PSVTVVDN
-272 LPGYTLINGGKVGVF
+272 LPGFTLINGGKVGVF

-313 LGRIRGNDTNDH
+313 LGRIKGNDTNDH
-325 GDFNGIEKTLTVNP
+325 GDFNGIEK
-339 NSELIFEFNTMTT
+339 S
-352 KNYQAQG
+352 
-359 NVIALGRIRGNDTN
+359 
-373 DHGDFNGIEK
+373 
-383 TLTVNPNSE
+383 LTVNPNSE

-405 QGMTNLIIKNADN
+405 QGVTNLIIKNADN
-418 DTVIGEKVVAYGPI
+418 DTVIAEKSVAYGPI
-432 WRLLKV
+432 WRLFKV

-523 FVYKIQLPEG
+523 FVYKVQLPEG

-543 DFPSGNSGVDI
+543 DFPSSNSGVDM
-554 NDMNVTYD
+554 NDFNVTYD
-562 AANRIITI
+562 AANRVITI
-570 KSTGGGT
+570 KSTGGGS

-610 DTLTYKTYS
+610 DTLTYKTYT

-691 RVSQADIDSLANQM
+691 RVSQADIDSLTNQM

-719 NRKVDDMEDLV
+719 NKKVDQMEDLV

-790 NAKQAIRDK
+790 NAKKAIRDK
-799 AAKQREIINHTPDA
+799 ATKQRVIINATPDA
-813 TQDEIQDA
+813 TEDEIQDA
-821 LNQLTTDETDAIDNV
+821 LNQLATDETDAIDNV
-836 TNATTNADVETAK
+836 TNATTNADVEIAK

-858 VAPQV
+858 VVPQV

-908 ALEQINQATTNDDVD
+908 ALEQINQATTNADVD
-923 TAKGDGLNAI
+923 NAKGDGLNAI

-966 ATQEERQAAIE
+966 ATQEERQAAID
-977 KVNAAVAVANTNILN
+977 KVNAAVTAANTNILN

-1011 AIEPATKVKTDA
+1011 AITPATKVKTDA
-1023 KNAIDQSAETQHNAI
+1023 KNAIDKSAETQHNTI

-1103 VNEKAREAI
+1103 VNDKAREAI

-1140 LNDIGVTSTTAM
+1140 LTDIGVTSTTAM

-1172 KKQTATGVLTDL
+1172 KKQTATGVLNDL

-1207 NQVDQDLATAIN
+1207 NQVDQELATAIN

-1252 AALAQTNQH
+1252 AALAQINQH
-1261 YSAKLVEINAT
+1261 YNAKLAEINAT
-1272 PDATDDEKNAAINTL
+1272 PDATNDEKNAAINTL

-1364 NQLKDQAFNQ
+1364 NQLKDQAINQ

-1385 ATTNQAINAIDNVEA
+1385 TTTNQAVNAIDNVEA

-1434 EVALQALAKEKE
+1434 EVASQALAKEKE

-1474 IQPETKIKPAA
+1474 IQPETKVKPAA

-1496 RAQIN
+1496 RAKIN

-1506 TAEERQA
+1506 TAEERQV
-1513 ALDKINDLVAKA
+1513 ALDKINEFVNQA
-1525 MTNITND
+1525 MTDITNN
-1532 RTNQQVNDSTNQALD
+1532 RTNQQVDDTTSQALD
-1547 DIALVT
+1547 SIALVA
-1553 PDHIVRAAAR
+1553 PEHIVRAAAR

-1569 YEAKKHEIEQAEH
+1569 YEAKKQEIEQAEH

-1600 RALQNINQAI
+1600 LALQNINQAVT
-1610 ANNDVKR
+1610 NNDVKR
-1617 VESNGIATLKGVEPH
+1617 VETNGIATLKGVQPH
-1632 IVVKPEAQEAI
+1632 IVIKPEAQQAI
-1643 KASADNQVESI
+1643 KATAENQVESI
-1654 KDTPHATT
+1654 KDTPHATV

-1668 NQQINDTLKQG
+1668 NQLISDTLKQA
-1679 QQDIDNTTQDA
+1679 QQEIENTNQDA
-1690 AVNDVRNQTIKAIE
+1690 AVTDVRNQTIKAIE

-1710 RRKRAALDNIDESN
+1710 RRKRAALDSIEEN
-1724 NNQLDAIR
+1724 NKNQLDAIR
-1732 NTLDTTQDERNV
+1732 NTLDTTQDERDV
-1744 AIAALNKI
+1744 AIDTLNKI
-1752 VNAIKNDIA
+1752 VNTIKNDIA

-1767 EVDQTEADGNNN
+1767 EVDRTETDGNDN

-1792 ARQSVSAKAEAQNA
+1792 ARQSVGVKAEAQNA

-1845 VNQNSIDAQNI
+1845 VNQDSIDAQNI

-1896 NAAIVQVEK
+1896 NIAIAQVEK

-1915 GAVTNADVAYL
+1915 SAVTNADVAYL
-1926 LHDGK
+1926 LHDEK

-1941 NKKATAREQLT
+1941 NRKASAREQLT

-1961 IEANVQATV
+1961 IEANIQATV

-2001 KTATLNLQT
+2001 KTASLNLQT

-2027 INDDLARVTHL
+2027 INDDLARVTAL

-2043 KVSDRNKAD
+2043 KVSNRNKAD

-2084 NVALGDI
+2084 NVALSDI

-2129 ALIDQYVA
+2129 VLIDQYVA
-2137 DGNRMVDEDATLND
+2137 DGNRMIDEDATLND
-2151 IKKDTQLIIDEILAI
+2151 IKQHTQFIVDEILAI
-2166 KLPAEVIKAS
+2166 KLPAEATKVS
-2176 PKVGQPAPKVCTPIK
+2176 PKEIQPAPKVCTPIK
-2191 KEDKQEVRKVVKE
+2191 KEETHESRKVEKE

-2209 SEEMDLPLKELALI
+2209 SEGMDLPLKEFALI

-2233 SKKEKES
+2233 TKNEKES

>member
-32 PNGAQALTTDHNVQG
+32 PNGAQALTTDNNVQ
-47 GSNQALPG
+47 SDTNQATPV
-55 NSQNT
+55 NSQDKDVAN
-60 NADTNRD
+60 NRGLA
-67 IVNDSQNTPNAHATD
+67 NSAQNTPNQSATT
-82 NTSTNQALTNHQNVD
+82 NQATNQALVNHNNGSIV
-97 VANQVGPAP
+97 NQATPTSV
-106 IQPSASPAQ
+106 QSSTPSAQ
-115 NNNNSNANSTA
+115 NNNHTDGNTTATETVSNAN
-126 TEPAANTN
+126 N
-134 NNLASNNNTLN
+134 NDAVSNNTTLN
-145 VPNNTDN
+145 VPNKTNEN
-152 NDSARHLTLKEI
+152 GSGGHLTLKEI

-173 KPELVAIAEEAS
+173 KPELVAIAEPAS

-193 RAAPTD
+193 RAAPAD
-199 PNATPADPT
+199 PNATPADP
-208 ATPADPTAGNGSAP
+208 AAAAAGNGGAP

-236 ANNIGQNAPNEVLSF
+236 ANNAGQNAPNEVLSF
-251 DDNNIRPSTNRSV
+251 DDNGIRPSTNRSV
-264 PTVTVVDN
+264 PSVTVVDN
-272 LPGYTLINGGKVGVF
+272 LPGFTLINGGKVGVF
-287 SHAMVRTSMFDSGDA
+287 SHAMVRTSMFDSADA

-313 LGRIRGNDTNDH
+313 LGRI
-325 GDFNGIEKTLTVNP
+325 K
-339 NSELIFEFNTMTT
+339 
-352 KNYQAQG
+352 
-359 NVIALGRIRGNDTN
+359 GNDTN

-405 QGMTNLIIKNADN
+405 QGVTNLIIKNADN
-418 DTVIGEKVVAYGPI
+418 DTVIAEKSVAYGPI
-432 WRLLKV
+432 WRLFKV

-523 FVYKIQLPEG
+523 FVYQVQLPEG

-543 DFPSGNSGVDI
+543 DFPSSNSGVDM
-554 NDMNVTYD
+554 NDFNVTYD
-562 AANRIITI
+562 AANRVITI
-570 KSTGGGT
+570 KSTGGGS

-610 DTLTYKTYS
+610 DTLTYKTYT

-691 RVSQADIDSLANQM
+691 RVSQADIDSLTNQM

-719 NRKVDDMEDLV
+719 NKKVDQMEDLV

-790 NAKQAIRDK
+790 NAKKAIRDK
-799 AAKQREIINHTPDA
+799 ATKQREIINATPDA
-813 TQDEIQDA
+813 TEDEIQDA
-821 LNQLTTDETDAIDNV
+821 LNQLATDETDAIDNV

-858 VAPQV
+858 VVPQV
-863 THKQAARDA
+863 THKKAVRDA

-908 ALEQINQATTNDDVD
+908 ALEQINQAKTNADVD
-923 TAKGDGLNAI
+923 NAKGDGLNAI

-966 ATQEERQAAIE
+966 ATQEERQAAID
-977 KVNAAVAVANTNILN
+977 KVNAAVTAANTNILN

-1011 AIEPATKVKTDA
+1011 AITPATKVKTDA
-1023 KNAIDQSAETQHNAI
+1023 KNAIDKSAETQHNTI

-1093 TQVKTDARNA
+1093 TQVKTDARNV
-1103 VNEKAREAI
+1103 VNDKAREAI

-1140 LNDIGVTSTTAM
+1140 LTDIGVTSTTAM

-1172 KKQTATGVLTDL
+1172 KKQTATGVLNDL

-1207 NQVDQDLATAIN
+1207 NQVDQELATAIN

-1252 AALAQTNQH
+1252 AALAQINQH
-1261 YSAKLVEINAT
+1261 YNAKLAEINAT

-1295 ESIKQA
+1295 ESVKQA

-1385 ATTNQAINAIDNVEA
+1385 TTTNQALNAIDNVEA

-1434 EVALQALAKEKE
+1434 EVASQALAKEKE

-1474 IQPETKIKPAA
+1474 IQPETKVKPAA

-1491 KANEL
+1491 KVNEL
-1496 RAQIN
+1496 RAKIN

-1506 TAEERQA
+1506 TAEERQV
-1513 ALDKINDLVAKA
+1513 ALDKINEFVNQA
-1525 MTNITND
+1525 MTDITNN
-1532 RTNQQVNDSTNQALD
+1532 RTNQQVDDTTSQALD
-1547 DIALVT
+1547 SIALVA
-1553 PDHIVRAAAR
+1553 PEHIVRAAAR

-1569 YEAKKHEIEQAEH
+1569 YEAKKQEIEQAEH

-1600 RALQNINQAI
+1600 LALQNINQAVT
-1610 ANNDVKR
+1610 NNDVKR
-1617 VESNGIATLKGVEPH
+1617 VETNGIATLKGVQPH
-1632 IVVKPEAQEAI
+1632 IVIKPEAQQAI
-1643 KASADNQVESI
+1643 KASAENQVESI
-1654 KDTPHATT
+1654 KDTPHATV

-1668 NQQINDTLKQG
+1668 NQLISDTLKQA
-1679 QQDIDNTTQDA
+1679 QQEIENTNQDA
-1690 AVNDVRNQTIKAIE
+1690 AVTDVRNQTIKAIE

-1710 RRKRAALDNIDESN
+1710 RRKRAALDSIEEN
-1724 NNQLDAIR
+1724 NKNQLDAIR
-1732 NTLDTTQDERNV
+1732 NTLDTTQDERDV
-1744 AIAALNKI
+1744 AIDTLNKI
-1752 VNAIKNDIA
+1752 VNTIKNDIA

-1767 EVDQTEADGNNN
+1767 EVDRTETDGNDN

-1792 ARQSVSAKAEAQNA
+1792 ARQSVGVKAEAQNA

-1845 VNQNSIDAQNI
+1845 VNQDSIDAQNI

-1881 INLIKANNEATDEEQ
+1881 INLSKANNEATDEEQ
-1896 NAAIVQVEK
+1896 NIAIAQVEK

-1915 GAVTNADVAYL
+1915 SAVTNADVAYL
-1926 LHDGK
+1926 LHDEK

-1941 NKKATAREQLT
+1941 NRKASAREQLT

-1961 IEANVQATV
+1961 IEANIQATV

-2001 KTATLNLQT
+2001 KTASLNLQT

-2027 INDDLARVTHL
+2027 INDDLARVTAL

-2043 KVSDRNKAD
+2043 KVSNRNKAD

-2084 NVALGDI
+2084 NVALSDI

-2129 ALIDQYVA
+2129 VLIDQYVA
-2137 DGNRMVDEDATLND
+2137 DGNRMIDEDATLND
-2151 IKKDTQLIIDEILAI
+2151 IKQHTQFIVDEILAI
-2166 KLPAEVIKAS
+2166 KLPAEPTKVS
-2176 PKVGQPAPKVCTPIK
+2176 PKVIQPAPKVCTPIK
-2191 KEDKQEVRKVVKE
+2191 KEETHESRKVEKE

-2209 SEEMDLPLKELALI
+2209 SEGMDLPLKEFALI

-2233 SKKEKES
+2233 TKNEKES

>member
-55 NSQNT
+55 NSPNT

-67 IVNDSQNTPNAHATD
+67 IVNGSQNTPNAHATD
-82 NTSTNQALTNHQNVD
+82 NTSTNQALTNHQNVG
-97 VANQVGPAP
+97 VANQVAPAP
-106 IQPSASPAQ
+106 IQPSTSSAS
-115 NNNNSNANSTA
+115 NNNHSDANSTA

-193 RAAPTD
+193 RAAPAD
-199 PNATPADPT
+199 PN

-222 VAITAPYTPTTDPN
+222 VAITAPFTPTTDPN
-236 ANNIGQNAPNEVLSF
+236 ANNIGQNAPNEVLTF

-313 LGRIRGNDTNDH
+313 LGRIKGNDTNDH
-325 GDFNGIEKTLTVNP
+325 GG
-339 NSELIFEFNTMTT
+339 
-352 KNYQAQG
+352 
-359 NVIALGRIRGNDTN
+359 
-373 DHGDFNGIEK
+373 FNGIEK

-432 WRLLKV
+432 WRLLK
-438 PENVSHLKI
+438 
-447 QFVPKNDAITDAR
+447 VPKNDAITDAR

-610 DTLTYKTYS
+610 DILTYKTYT

-668 FNDLKRR
+668 FNELKRR

-691 RVSQADIDSLANQM
+691 RVSQADIDSLVNQM

-799 AAKQREIINHTPDA
+799 AAKQREIINNTPDA

-977 KVNAAVAVANTNILN
+977 KVNAAVAAANTNILN

-1103 VNEKAREAI
+1103 VNDKAREAI

-1197 ATTEEKQVAL
+1197 ATDEEKQVAL

-1252 AALAQTNQH
+1252 TALAQINQH
-1261 YSAKLVEINAT
+1261 YNAKLAEINAT

-1385 ATTNQAINAIDNVEA
+1385 ATTNHAINAIDNVEA
-1400 EVVIKPKAIA
+1400 KVVIKPKAIA

-1434 EVALQALAKEKE
+1434 EVALLALAKEKE

-1474 IQPETKIKPAA
+1474 IQPETKVKPAA

-1553 PDHIVRAAAR
+1553 PDHIVRATAR

-1600 RALQNINQAI
+1600 RALQNIDQAI

-1915 GAVTNADVAYL
+1915 SAVTNADVAYL

-1952 TLFNDKKQA
+1952 TLFNDKKLA

-2001 KTATLNLQT
+2001 KTASLNLQT

-2137 DGNRMVDEDATLND
+2137 DGIRMIDEDATLND
-2151 IKKDTQLIIDEILAI
+2151 IKQHTQFIVDEILAI
-2166 KLPAEVIKAS
+2166 KLPAEATKVL
-2176 PKVGQPAPKVCTPIK
+2176 PKVGQPAPKLCTSIK
-2191 KEDKQEVRKVVKE
+2191 KVDKQEVRKVVKE

-2233 SKKEKES
+2233 NKNEKES

>member
-32 PNGAQALTTDHNVQG
+32 PNGAQALTTDNNVQ
-47 GSNQALPG
+47 SDTNQATPV
-55 NSQNT
+55 NSQ
-60 NADTNRD
+60 DTNVANNRGLA
-67 IVNDSQNTPNAHATD
+67 NSAQNTPNQSATT
-82 NTSTNQALTNHQNVD
+82 NQSTNQALVNHNNGSI
-97 VANQVGPAP
+97 ANQATPTSV
-106 IQPSASPAQ
+106 QSSTPSAQ
-115 NNNNSNANSTA
+115 NNNHTDGNTTATETVSNAN
-126 TEPAANTN
+126 NKDVV
-134 NNLASNNNTLN
+134 SNNTTLN
-145 VPNNTDN
+145 VPNKTNEN
-152 NDSARHLTLKEI
+152 GSGGHLTLKEI

-173 KPELVAIAEEAS
+173 KPELVAIAEQAS

-193 RAAPTD
+193 RAAPAD
-199 PNATPADPT
+199 PNATPADP
-208 ATPADPTAGNGSAP
+208 AAAAAGNGGAP

-236 ANNIGQNAPNEVLSF
+236 ANNAGQNAPNEVLSF
-251 DDNNIRPSTNRSV
+251 DDNGIRPSTNRSV
-264 PTVTVVDN
+264 PSVTVVDN
-272 LPGYTLINGGKVGVF
+272 LPGFTLINGGKVGVF

-313 LGRIRGNDTNDH
+313 LGRIKGNDTNDH
-325 GDFNGIEKTLTVNP
+325 GDFNGIEK
-339 NSELIFEFNTMTT
+339 S
-352 KNYQAQG
+352 
-359 NVIALGRIRGNDTN
+359 
-373 DHGDFNGIEK
+373 
-383 TLTVNPNSE
+383 LTVNPNSE

-405 QGMTNLIIKNADN
+405 QGVTNLIIKNADN
-418 DTVIGEKVVAYGPI
+418 DTVIAEKSVAYGPI
-432 WRLLKV
+432 WRLFKV

-523 FVYKIQLPEG
+523 FVYKVQLPEG

-543 DFPSGNSGVDI
+543 DFPSSNSGVDM
-554 NDMNVTYD
+554 NDFNVTYD
-562 AANRIITI
+562 AANRVITI
-570 KSTGGGT
+570 KSTGGGS

-610 DTLTYKTYS
+610 DTLTYKTYT

-691 RVSQADIDSLANQM
+691 RVSQADIDSLTNQM

-719 NRKVDDMEDLV
+719 NKKVDQMEDLV

-790 NAKQAIRDK
+790 NAKKAIRDK
-799 AAKQREIINHTPDA
+799 ATKQREIINATPDA
-813 TQDEIQDA
+813 TEDEIQDA
-821 LNQLTTDETDAIDNV
+821 LNQLATDETDAIDNV
-836 TNATTNADVETAK
+836 TNATTNADVEIAK

-858 VAPQV
+858 VVPQV

-908 ALEQINQATTNDDVD
+908 ALEQINQATTNADVD
-923 TAKGDGLNAI
+923 NAKGDGLNAI

-966 ATQEERQAAIE
+966 ATQEERQAAID
-977 KVNAAVAVANTNILN
+977 KVNAAVTAANTNILN

-1011 AIEPATKVKTDA
+1011 AITPATKVKTDA
-1023 KNAIDQSAETQHNAI
+1023 KNAIDKSAETQHNTI

-1103 VNEKAREAI
+1103 VNDKAREAI

-1140 LNDIGVTSTTAM
+1140 LTDIGVTSTTAM

-1172 KKQTATGVLTDL
+1172 KKQTATGVLNDL

-1207 NQVDQDLATAIN
+1207 NQVDQELATAIN

-1252 AALAQTNQH
+1252 AALAQINQH
-1261 YSAKLVEINAT
+1261 YNAKLAEINAT
-1272 PDATDDEKNAAINTL
+1272 PDATNDEKNAAINTL

-1364 NQLKDQAFNQ
+1364 NQLKDQAINQ

-1385 ATTNQAINAIDNVEA
+1385 TTTNQAVNAIDNVEA

-1434 EVALQALAKEKE
+1434 EVASQALAKEKE

-1474 IQPETKIKPAA
+1474 IQPETKVKPAA

-1496 RAQIN
+1496 RAKIN

-1506 TAEERQA
+1506 TAEERQV
-1513 ALDKINDLVAKA
+1513 ALDKINEFVNQA
-1525 MTNITND
+1525 MTDITNN
-1532 RTNQQVNDSTNQALD
+1532 RTNQQVDDTTSQALD
-1547 DIALVT
+1547 SIALVA
-1553 PDHIVRAAAR
+1553 PEHIVRAAAR

-1569 YEAKKHEIEQAEH
+1569 YEAKKQEIEQAEH

-1600 RALQNINQAI
+1600 LALQNINQAVT
-1610 ANNDVKR
+1610 NNDVKR
-1617 VESNGIATLKGVEPH
+1617 VETNGIATLKGVQPH
-1632 IVVKPEAQEAI
+1632 IVIKPEAQQAI
-1643 KASADNQVESI
+1643 KATAENQVESI
-1654 KDTPHATT
+1654 KDTPHATV

-1668 NQQINDTLKQG
+1668 NQLISDTLKQA
-1679 QQDIDNTTQDA
+1679 QQEIENTNQDA
-1690 AVNDVRNQTIKAIE
+1690 AVTDVRNQTIKAIE

-1710 RRKRAALDNIDESN
+1710 RRKRAALDSIEEN
-1724 NNQLDAIR
+1724 NKNQLDAIR
-1732 NTLDTTQDERNV
+1732 NTLDTTQDERDV
-1744 AIAALNKI
+1744 AIDTLNKI
-1752 VNAIKNDIA
+1752 VNTIKNDIA

-1767 EVDQTEADGNNN
+1767 EVDRTETDGNDN

-1792 ARQSVSAKAEAQNA
+1792 ARQSVGVKAEAQNA

-1845 VNQNSIDAQNI
+1845 VNQDSIDAQNI

-1896 NAAIVQVEK
+1896 NIAIAQVEK

-1915 GAVTNADVAYL
+1915 SAVTNADVAYL
-1926 LHDGK
+1926 LHDEK

-1941 NKKATAREQLT
+1941 NRKASAREQLT

-1961 IEANVQATV
+1961 IEANIQATV

-2001 KTATLNLQT
+2001 KTASLNLQT

-2027 INDDLARVTHL
+2027 INDDLARVTAL

-2043 KVSDRNKAD
+2043 KVSNRNKAD

-2084 NVALGDI
+2084 NVALSDI

-2129 ALIDQYVA
+2129 VLIDQYVA
-2137 DGNRMVDEDATLND
+2137 DGNRMIDEDATLND
-2151 IKKDTQLIIDEILAI
+2151 IKQHTQFIVDEILAI
-2166 KLPAEVIKAS
+2166 KLPAEATKVS
-2176 PKVGQPAPKVCTPIK
+2176 PKEI
-2191 KEDKQEVRKVVKE
+2191 
-2204 LPNTG
+2204 
-2209 SEEMDLPLKELALI
+2209 
-2223 TGAALLARRR
+2223 
-2233 SKKEKES
+2233 

>member
-32 PNGAQALTTDHNVQG
+32 PNGAQALTTDNNVQ
-47 GSNQALPG
+47 SDTNQATPV
-55 NSQNT
+55 NSQDKDVAN
-60 NADTNRD
+60 NRGLA
-67 IVNDSQNTPNAHATD
+67 NSAQNTPNQSATT
-82 NTSTNQALTNHQNVD
+82 NQATNQALVNHNNGSIV
-97 VANQVGPAP
+97 NQATPTSV
-106 IQPSASPAQ
+106 QSSTPSAQ
-115 NNNNSNANSTA
+115 NNNHTDGNTTATETVSNAN
-126 TEPAANTN
+126 N
-134 NNLASNNNTLN
+134 NDVASNNTTLN
-145 VPNNTDN
+145 VPNKTNEN
-152 NDSARHLTLKEI
+152 GSGGHLTLKEI

-173 KPELVAIAEEAS
+173 KPELVAIAEPAS

-193 RAAPTD
+193 RAAPAD
-199 PNATPADPT
+199 PNATPADPG
-208 ATPADPTAGNGSAP
+208 AAAAGNGGAP

-236 ANNIGQNAPNEVLSF
+236 ANNAGQNAPNEVLSF
-251 DDNNIRPSTNRSV
+251 DDNSIRPSTNRSV
-264 PTVTVVDN
+264 PSVTVVDN
-272 LPGYTLINGGKVGVF
+272 LPGFTLINGGKVGVL
-287 SHAMVRTSMFDSGDA
+287 SHAMVRTSMFEAGS
-302 KNYQAQ
+302 NRTYQAQ
-308 GNVIA
+308 GNVLA
-313 LGRIRGNDTNDH
+313 LGRISGTDASNH
-325 GDFNGIEKTLTVNP
+325 GDFNGIEKSLTVNP
-339 NSELIFEFNTMTT
+339 NSELIFEFNTMPT
-352 KNYQAQG
+352 KNGQG
-359 NVIALGRIRGNDTN
+359 ATNV
-373 DHGDFNGIEK
+373 
-383 TLTVNPNSE
+383 
-392 LIFEFNTMTTKNY
+392 
-405 QGMTNLIIKNADN
+405 IIKNADTN
-418 DTVIGEKVVAYGPI
+418 DTIAEKTVEGGPTL
-432 WRLLKV
+432 RLFKV
-438 PENVSHLKI
+438 PDNVRNLKI

-460 GIYQLRDGYKYYD
+460 GIYQLKDGYKYYS

-512 GNFGASFNTDD
+512 GNSGASLDTDE

-543 DFPSGNSGVDI
+543 DFPSNNSGVDV

-562 AANRIITI
+562 AANRVITI

-577 GNSPARLM
+577 TNSPARLM

-610 DTLTYKTYS
+610 DTLTYKTYT
-619 QDFINSPAESHTVST
+619 QDFINSAAESHTVST

-668 FNDLKRR
+668 FNDLKKR

-680 DENRNNVPLNK
+680 AENRNNVPLNK
-691 RVSQADIDSLANQM
+691 RVSQADIDTLTNQM

-719 NRKVDDMEDLV
+719 NQKADQMEDLV

-741 QAAIQVIEEHKNEI
+741 QAAIQVIEEHKGNI
-755 IGNIGDQTTDDG
+755 IGDIGDQTTDDG

-790 NAKQAIRDK
+790 NAKKAIRDK
-799 AAKQREIINHTPDA
+799 ATKQREIINATPDA
-813 TQDEIQDA
+813 TEDEIQDA
-821 LNQLTTDETDAIDNV
+821 INQLATDETDAIDNV

-849 NNGINTIGA
+849 NNGINTIGS
-858 VAPQV
+858 VVPQV

-908 ALEQINQATTNDDVD
+908 ALEQINQATTNADVD
-923 TAKGDGLNAI
+923 NAKGDGLNAI

-966 ATQEERQAAIE
+966 ATQEERQAAID
-977 KVNAAVAVANTNILN
+977 KVNAAVTAANTNILN
-992 ANTNADVEQVK
+992 ANTNAEVEQVK

-1011 AIEPATKVKTDA
+1011 AITPATKVKTDA
-1023 KNAIDQSAETQHNAI
+1023 KNAIDKSAETQHNTI

-1093 TQVKTDARNA
+1093 TQVKTDARNV
-1103 VNEKAREAI
+1103 VNDKAREAI

-1140 LNDIGVTSTTAM
+1140 LTDIGVTSTTAM

-1172 KKQTATGVLTDL
+1172 KKQTATGVLNDL

-1207 NQVDQDLATAIN
+1207 NQVDQELATAIN

-1252 AALAQTNQH
+1252 AALAQINQH
-1261 YSAKLVEINAT
+1261 YNAKLAEINAT
-1272 PDATDDEKNAAINTL
+1272 PDATNDEKNAAINTL

-1385 ATTNQAINAIDNVEA
+1385 TTTNQALNAIDNVEA

-1434 EVALQALAKEKE
+1434 EVASQALAKEKE

-1474 IQPETKIKPAA
+1474 IQPETKVKPAA

-1496 RAQIN
+1496 RAKIN

-1506 TAEERQA
+1506 TAEERQV
-1513 ALDKINDLVAKA
+1513 ALDKINEFVNQA
-1525 MTNITND
+1525 MTDITNN
-1532 RTNQQVNDSTNQALD
+1532 RTNQQVDDTTSQALD
-1547 DIALVT
+1547 SIALVA
-1553 PDHIVRAAAR
+1553 PEHIVRAAAR
-1563 DAVKQQ
+1563 DAVKQE
-1569 YEAKKHEIEQAEH
+1569 YEAKKQEIEQAEH

-1592 NQLANNEK
+1592 NQLANNK
-1600 RALQNINQAI
+1600 KLALQNINQAVT
-1610 ANNDVKR
+1610 NNDVKR
-1617 VESNGIATLKGVEPH
+1617 VETNGIATLKGVQPH
-1632 IVVKPEAQEAI
+1632 IVIKPEAQQAI
-1643 KASADNQVESI
+1643 KASAENQVESI
-1654 KDTPHATT
+1654 KDTPHATV

-1668 NQQINDTLKQG
+1668 NQLISDTLKQA
-1679 QQDIDNTTQDA
+1679 QQEIENTNQDA
-1690 AVNDVRNQTIKAIE
+1690 AVTDVRNQTIKAIE

-1710 RRKRAALDNIDESN
+1710 RRKRAALDSIEEN
-1724 NNQLDAIR
+1724 NKNQLDAIR
-1732 NTLDTTQDERNV
+1732 NTLDTTQDERDV
-1744 AIAALNKI
+1744 AIDTLNKI
-1752 VNAIKNDIA
+1752 VNTIKNDIA

-1767 EVDQTEADGNNN
+1767 EVDRTETDGNDN

-1792 ARQSVSAKAEAQNA
+1792 ARQSVGVKAEAQNA

-1845 VNQNSIDAQNI
+1845 VNQDSIDAQNI

-1896 NAAIVQVEK
+1896 NIAIAQVEK

-1915 GAVTNADVAYL
+1915 SAVTNADVAYL
-1926 LHDGK
+1926 LHDEK

-1941 NKKATAREQLT
+1941 SRKASAREQLT

-1961 IEANVQATV
+1961 IEANIQATV

-2001 KTATLNLQT
+2001 KTASLNLQT

-2027 INDDLARVTHL
+2027 INDDLARVTAL

-2084 NVALGDI
+2084 NVALSDI

-2116 KAIATPEQ
+2116 KAIATTEQ

-2129 ALIDQYVA
+2129 VLIDQYVA
-2137 DGNRMVDEDATLND
+2137 DGNRMIDEDATLND
-2151 IKKDTQLIIDEILAI
+2151 IKQHTQFIVDEILAI
-2166 KLPAEVIKAS
+2166 KLPAEAMKVS
-2176 PKVGQPAPKVCTPIK
+2176 PKVIQPAPKVCTPIK
-2191 KEDKQEVRKVVKE
+2191 KEETHESRKVEKE

-2209 SEEMDLPLKELALI
+2209 SEEMDLPLKEFALI

-2233 SKKEKES
+2233 TKNEKES

>member
-32 PNGAQALTTDHNVQG
+32 PNGAQALTTDNNVQ
-47 GSNQALPG
+47 SDTNQATPV
-55 NSQNT
+55 NSQ
-60 NADTNRD
+60 DTNVANNRGLA
-67 IVNDSQNTPNAHATD
+67 NSAQNTPNQSATT
-82 NTSTNQALTNHQNVD
+82 NQSTNQALVNHNNGSI
-97 VANQVGPAP
+97 ANQATPTSV
-106 IQPSASPAQ
+106 QSSTPSAQ
-115 NNNNSNANSTA
+115 NNNHTDGNTTATETVSNAN
-126 TEPAANTN
+126 NKDVV
-134 NNLASNNNTLN
+134 SNNTTLN
-145 VPNNTDN
+145 VPNKTNEN
-152 NDSARHLTLKEI
+152 GSGGHLTLKEI

-173 KPELVAIAEEAS
+173 KPELVAIAEQAS

-193 RAAPTD
+193 RAAPAD
-199 PNATPADPT
+199 PNATPADP
-208 ATPADPTAGNGSAP
+208 AAAAAGNGGAP

-236 ANNIGQNAPNEVLSF
+236 ANNAGQNAPNEVLSF
-251 DDNNIRPSTNRSV
+251 DDNGIRPSTNRSV
-264 PTVTVVDN
+264 PSVTVVDN
-272 LPGYTLINGGKVGVF
+272 LPGFTLINGGKVGVF

-313 LGRIRGNDTNDH
+313 LGRIKGNDTNDH
-325 GDFNGIEKTLTVNP
+325 GDFNGIEK
-339 NSELIFEFNTMTT
+339 S
-352 KNYQAQG
+352 
-359 NVIALGRIRGNDTN
+359 
-373 DHGDFNGIEK
+373 
-383 TLTVNPNSE
+383 LTVNPNSE

-405 QGMTNLIIKNADN
+405 QGVTNLIIKNADN
-418 DTVIGEKVVAYGPI
+418 DTVIAEKSVAYGPI
-432 WRLLKV
+432 WRLFKV

-523 FVYKIQLPEG
+523 FVYKVQLPEG

-543 DFPSGNSGVDI
+543 DFPSSNSGVDM
-554 NDMNVTYD
+554 NDFNVTYD
-562 AANRIITI
+562 AANRVITI
-570 KSTGGGT
+570 KSTGGGS

-610 DTLTYKTYS
+610 DTLTYKTYT

-691 RVSQADIDSLANQM
+691 RVSQADIDSLTNQM

-719 NRKVDDMEDLV
+719 NKKVDQMEDLV
-730 NQNDELTDEEK
+730 NQNDELTDEEQ

-790 NAKQAIRDK
+790 NAKKAIRDK
-799 AAKQREIINHTPDA
+799 ATKQREIINATPDA
-813 TQDEIQDA
+813 TEDEIQDA
-821 LNQLTTDETDAIDNV
+821 LNQLATDETDAIDNV
-836 TNATTNADVETAK
+836 TNATTNADVEIAK

-858 VAPQV
+858 VVPQV

-908 ALEQINQATTNDDVD
+908 ALEQINQATTNADVD
-923 TAKGDGLNAI
+923 NAKGDGLNAI

-966 ATQEERQAAIE
+966 ATQEERQAAID
-977 KVNAAVAVANTNILN
+977 KVNAAVTAANTNILN

-1011 AIEPATKVKTDA
+1011 AITPATKVKTDA
-1023 KNAIDQSAETQHNAI
+1023 KNAIDKSAETQHNTI

-1103 VNEKAREAI
+1103 VNDKAREAI

-1140 LNDIGVTSTTAM
+1140 LTDIGVTSTTAM

-1172 KKQTATGVLTDL
+1172 KKQTATGVLNDL

-1207 NQVDQDLATAIN
+1207 NQVDQELATAIN

-1252 AALAQTNQH
+1252 AALAQINQH
-1261 YSAKLVEINAT
+1261 YNAKLAEINAT
-1272 PDATDDEKNAAINTL
+1272 PDATNDEKNAAINTL

-1364 NQLKDQAFNQ
+1364 NQLKDQAINQ

-1385 ATTNQAINAIDNVEA
+1385 TTTNQAVNAIDNVEA
-1400 EVVIKPKAIA
+1400 EVVIKPTAIA

-1434 EVALQALAKEKE
+1434 EVASQALAKEKE

-1474 IQPETKIKPAA
+1474 IQPETKVKPAA

-1496 RAQIN
+1496 RAKIN

-1506 TAEERQA
+1506 TAEERQV
-1513 ALDKINDLVAKA
+1513 ALDKINEFVNQA
-1525 MTNITND
+1525 MTDITNN
-1532 RTNQQVNDSTNQALD
+1532 RTNQQVDDTTSQALD
-1547 DIALVT
+1547 SIALVA
-1553 PDHIVRAAAR
+1553 PEHIVRAAAR

-1569 YEAKKHEIEQAEH
+1569 YEAKKQEIEQAEH

-1600 RALQNINQAI
+1600 LALQNINQAVT
-1610 ANNDVKR
+1610 NNDVKR
-1617 VESNGIATLKGVEPH
+1617 VETNGIATLKGVQPH
-1632 IVVKPEAQEAI
+1632 IVIKPEAQQAI
-1643 KASADNQVESI
+1643 KATAENQVESI
-1654 KDTPHATT
+1654 KDTPHATV

-1668 NQQINDTLKQG
+1668 NQLISDTLKQA
-1679 QQDIDNTTQDA
+1679 QQEIENTNQDA
-1690 AVNDVRNQTIKAIE
+1690 AVTDVRNQTIKAIE

-1710 RRKRAALDNIDESN
+1710 RRKRAALDSIEEN
-1724 NNQLDAIR
+1724 NKNQLDAIR
-1732 NTLDTTQDERNV
+1732 NTLDTTQDERDV
-1744 AIAALNKI
+1744 AIDTLNKI
-1752 VNAIKNDIA
+1752 VNTIKNDIA

-1767 EVDQTEADGNNN
+1767 EVDRTETDGNDN

-1792 ARQSVSAKAEAQNA
+1792 ARQSVGVKAEAQNA

-1845 VNQNSIDAQNI
+1845 VNQDSIDAQNI

-1896 NAAIVQVEK
+1896 NIAIAQVEK

-1915 GAVTNADVAYL
+1915 SAVTNADVAYL
-1926 LHDGK
+1926 LHDEK

-1941 NKKATAREQLT
+1941 NRKASAREQLT

-1961 IEANVQATV
+1961 IEANIQATV

-2001 KTATLNLQT
+2001 KTASLNLQT

-2027 INDDLARVTHL
+2027 INDDLARVTAL

-2043 KVSDRNKAD
+2043 KVSNRNKAD

-2084 NVALGDI
+2084 NVALSDI

-2129 ALIDQYVA
+2129 VLIDQYVA
-2137 DGNRMVDEDATLND
+2137 DGNRMIDEDATLND
-2151 IKKDTQLIIDEILAI
+2151 IKQHTQFIVDEILAI
-2166 KLPAEVIKAS
+2166 KLPAEATKVS
-2176 PKVGQPAPKVCTPIK
+2176 PKEIQPAPKVCTPIK
-2191 KEDKQEVRKVVKE
+2191 KEETHESRKVEKE

-2209 SEEMDLPLKELALI
+2209 SEGMDLPLKEFALI

-2233 SKKEKES
+2233 TKNEKES

>member
-1 MNLLK
+1 M
-6 KNKYSIRKYKVG
+6 
-18 IFSTLIG
+18 
-25 TVLLLSN
+25 
-32 PNGAQALTTDHNVQG
+32 LT
-47 GSNQALPG
+47 
-55 NSQNT
+55 
-60 NADTNRD
+60 
-67 IVNDSQNTPNAHATD
+67 
-82 NTSTNQALTNHQNVD
+82 
-97 VANQVGPAP
+97 
-106 IQPSASPAQ
+106 
-115 NNNNSNANSTA
+115 
-126 TEPAANTN
+126 
-134 NNLASNNNTLN
+134 
-145 VPNNTDN
+145 
-152 NDSARHLTLKEI
+152 
-164 QEDVRHSSD
+164 
-173 KPELVAIAEEAS
+173 
-185 NRPKKRSR
+185 
-193 RAAPTD
+193 
-199 PNATPADPT
+199 
-208 ATPADPTAGNGSAP
+208 
-222 VAITAPYTPTTDPN
+222 
-236 ANNIGQNAPNEVLSF
+236 F

-313 LGRIRGNDTNDH
+313 LGRIKGNDTNDH
-325 GDFNGIEKTLTVNP
+325 GG
-339 NSELIFEFNTMTT
+339 
-352 KNYQAQG
+352 
-359 NVIALGRIRGNDTN
+359 
-373 DHGDFNGIEK
+373 FNGIEK

-610 DTLTYKTYS
+610 DILTYKTYT

-668 FNDLKRR
+668 FNELKRR

-691 RVSQADIDSLANQM
+691 RVSQADIDSLVNQM

-799 AAKQREIINHTPDA
+799 AAKQREIINNTPDA

-977 KVNAAVAVANTNILN
+977 KVNAAVAAANTNILN

-1103 VNEKAREAI
+1103 VNDKAREAI

-1197 ATTEEKQVAL
+1197 ATDEEKQVAL

-1252 AALAQTNQH
+1252 TALAQINQH
-1261 YSAKLVEINAT
+1261 YNAKLAEINAT

-1385 ATTNQAINAIDNVEA
+1385 ATTNHAINAIDNVEA
-1400 EVVIKPKAIA
+1400 KVVIKPKAIA

-1434 EVALQALAKEKE
+1434 EVALLALAKEKE
-1446 KALAAI
+1446 KSLAAI

-1474 IQPETKIKPAA
+1474 IQPETKVKPAA

-1553 PDHIVRAAAR
+1553 PDHIVRATAR

-1600 RALQNINQAI
+1600 RALQNIDQAI

-1915 GAVTNADVAYL
+1915 SAVTNADVAYL

-1952 TLFNDKKQA
+1952 TLFNDKKLA

-2001 KTATLNLQT
+2001 KTASLNLQT

-2137 DGNRMVDEDATLND
+2137 DGIRMIDEDATLND
-2151 IKKDTQLIIDEILAI
+2151 IKQHTQFIVDEILAI
-2166 KLPAEVIKAS
+2166 KLPAEATKVL
-2176 PKVGQPAPKVCTPIK
+2176 PKVGQPAPKLCTSIK
-2191 KEDKQEVRKVVKE
+2191 KVDKQEVRKVVKE

-2233 SKKEKES
+2233 NKNEKES

>member
-32 PNGAQALTTDHNVQG
+32 PNGAQALTTDNNVQ
-47 GSNQALPG
+47 SDTNQATPV
-55 NSQNT
+55 NSQ
-60 NADTNRD
+60 DTNVANNRGLA
-67 IVNDSQNTPNAHATD
+67 NSAQNTPNQSATT
-82 NTSTNQALTNHQNVD
+82 NQSTNQALVNHNNGSI
-97 VANQVGPAP
+97 ANQATPTSV
-106 IQPSASPAQ
+106 QSSTPSAQ
-115 NNNNSNANSTA
+115 NNNHTDGNTTATETVSNAN
-126 TEPAANTN
+126 NKDVV
-134 NNLASNNNTLN
+134 SNNTTLN
-145 VPNNTDN
+145 VPNKTNEN
-152 NDSARHLTLKEI
+152 GSGGHLTLKEI

-173 KPELVAIAEEAS
+173 KPELVAIAEQAS

-193 RAAPTD
+193 RAAPAD
-199 PNATPADPT
+199 PNATPADP
-208 ATPADPTAGNGSAP
+208 AAAAAGNGGAP

-236 ANNIGQNAPNEVLSF
+236 ANNAGQNAPNEVLSF
-251 DDNNIRPSTNRSV
+251 DDNGIRPSTNRSV
-264 PTVTVVDN
+264 PSVTVVDN
-272 LPGYTLINGGKVGVF
+272 LPGFTLINGGKVGVF

-313 LGRIRGNDTNDH
+313 LGRIKGNDTNDH
-325 GDFNGIEKTLTVNP
+325 GDFNGIEK
-339 NSELIFEFNTMTT
+339 S
-352 KNYQAQG
+352 
-359 NVIALGRIRGNDTN
+359 
-373 DHGDFNGIEK
+373 
-383 TLTVNPNSE
+383 LTVNPNSE

-405 QGMTNLIIKNADN
+405 QGVTNLIIKNADN
-418 DTVIGEKVVAYGPI
+418 DTVIAEKSVAYGPI
-432 WRLLKV
+432 WRLFKV

-523 FVYKIQLPEG
+523 FVYKVQLPEG

-543 DFPSGNSGVDI
+543 DFPSSNSGVDM
-554 NDMNVTYD
+554 NDFNVTYD
-562 AANRIITI
+562 AANRVITI
-570 KSTGGGT
+570 KSTGGGS

-610 DTLTYKTYS
+610 DTLTYKTYT

-691 RVSQADIDSLANQM
+691 RVSQADIDSLTNQM

-719 NRKVDDMEDLV
+719 NKKVDQMEDLV

-790 NAKQAIRDK
+790 NAKKAIRDK
-799 AAKQREIINHTPDA
+799 ATKQREIINATPDA
-813 TQDEIQDA
+813 TEDEIQDA
-821 LNQLTTDETDAIDNV
+821 LNQLATDETDAIDNV
-836 TNATTNADVETAK
+836 TNATTNADVEIAK

-858 VAPQV
+858 VVPQV

-908 ALEQINQATTNDDVD
+908 ALEQINQATTNADVD
-923 TAKGDGLNAI
+923 NAKGDGLNAI

-966 ATQEERQAAIE
+966 ATQEERQAAID
-977 KVNAAVAVANTNILN
+977 KVNAAVTAANTNILN

-1011 AIEPATKVKTDA
+1011 AITPATKVKTDA
-1023 KNAIDQSAETQHNAI
+1023 KNAIDKSAETQHNTI

-1103 VNEKAREAI
+1103 VNDKAREAI

-1140 LNDIGVTSTTAM
+1140 LTDIGVTSTTAM

-1172 KKQTATGVLTDL
+1172 KKQTATGVLNDL
-1184 ATAKKQEINQNTN
+1184 ATAKKQKINQNTN

-1207 NQVDQDLATAIN
+1207 NQVDQELATAIN

-1252 AALAQTNQH
+1252 AALAQINQH
-1261 YSAKLVEINAT
+1261 YNAKLAEINAT
-1272 PDATDDEKNAAINTL
+1272 PDATNDEKNAAINTL

-1364 NQLKDQAFNQ
+1364 NQLKDQAINQ

-1385 ATTNQAINAIDNVEA
+1385 TTTNQAVNAIDNVEA

-1434 EVALQALAKEKE
+1434 EVASQALAKEKE

-1474 IQPETKIKPAA
+1474 IQPETKVKPAA

-1496 RAQIN
+1496 RAKIN

-1506 TAEERQA
+1506 TAEERQV
-1513 ALDKINDLVAKA
+1513 ALDKINEFVNQA
-1525 MTNITND
+1525 MTDITNN
-1532 RTNQQVNDSTNQALD
+1532 RTNQQVDDTTSQALD
-1547 DIALVT
+1547 SIALVA
-1553 PDHIVRAAAR
+1553 PEHIVRAAAR

-1569 YEAKKHEIEQAEH
+1569 YEAKKQEIEQAEH

-1600 RALQNINQAI
+1600 LALQNINQAVT
-1610 ANNDVKR
+1610 NNDVKR
-1617 VESNGIATLKGVEPH
+1617 VETNGIATLKGVQPH
-1632 IVVKPEAQEAI
+1632 IVIKPEAQQAI
-1643 KASADNQVESI
+1643 KATAENQVESI
-1654 KDTPHATT
+1654 KDTPHATV

-1668 NQQINDTLKQG
+1668 NQLISDTLKQA
-1679 QQDIDNTTQDA
+1679 QQEIENTNQDA
-1690 AVNDVRNQTIKAIE
+1690 AVTDVRNQTIKAIE

-1710 RRKRAALDNIDESN
+1710 RRKRAALDSIEEN
-1724 NNQLDAIR
+1724 NKNQLDAIR
-1732 NTLDTTQDERNV
+1732 NTLDTTQDERDV
-1744 AIAALNKI
+1744 AIDTLNKI
-1752 VNAIKNDIA
+1752 VNTIKNDIA

-1767 EVDQTEADGNNN
+1767 EVDRTETDGNDN

-1792 ARQSVSAKAEAQNA
+1792 ARQSVGVKAEAQNA

-1845 VNQNSIDAQNI
+1845 VNQDSIDAQNI

-1896 NAAIVQVEK
+1896 NIAIAQVEK

-1915 GAVTNADVAYL
+1915 SAVTNADVAYL
-1926 LHDGK
+1926 LHDEK

-1941 NKKATAREQLT
+1941 NRKASAREQLT

-1961 IEANVQATV
+1961 IEANIQATV

-2001 KTATLNLQT
+2001 KTASLNLQT

-2027 INDDLARVTHL
+2027 INDDLARVAAL

-2043 KVSDRNKAD
+2043 KVSNRNKAD

-2084 NVALGDI
+2084 NVALSDI

-2129 ALIDQYVA
+2129 VLIDQYVA
-2137 DGNRMVDEDATLND
+2137 DGNRMIDEDATLND
-2151 IKKDTQLIIDEILAI
+2151 IKQHTQFIVDEILAI
-2166 KLPAEVIKAS
+2166 KLPAEATKVS
-2176 PKVGQPAPKVCTPIK
+2176 PKEIQPAPKVCTPIK
-2191 KEDKQEVRKVVKE
+2191 KEETHESRKVEKE

-2209 SEEMDLPLKELALI
+2209 SEGMDLPLKEFALI

-2233 SKKEKES
+2233 TKNEKES

>member
-32 PNGAQALTTDHNVQG
+32 PNGAQALTTDNNVQ
-47 GSNQALPG
+47 SDTNQATPV
-55 NSQNT
+55 NSQ
-60 NADTNRD
+60 DTNVANNRGLA
-67 IVNDSQNTPNAHATD
+67 NSAQNTPNQSATT
-82 NTSTNQALTNHQNVD
+82 NQSTNQALVNHNNGSI
-97 VANQVGPAP
+97 ANQATPTSV
-106 IQPSASPAQ
+106 QSSTPSAQ
-115 NNNNSNANSTA
+115 NNNHTDGNTTATETVSNAN
-126 TEPAANTN
+126 NKDVV
-134 NNLASNNNTLN
+134 SNNTTLN
-145 VPNNTDN
+145 VPNKTNEN
-152 NDSARHLTLKEI
+152 GSGGHLTLKEI

-173 KPELVAIAEEAS
+173 KPELVAIAEQAS

-193 RAAPTD
+193 RAAPAD
-199 PNATPADPT
+199 PNATPADP
-208 ATPADPTAGNGSAP
+208 AAAAAGNGGAP

-236 ANNIGQNAPNEVLSF
+236 ANNAGQNAPNEVLSF
-251 DDNNIRPSTNRSV
+251 DDNGIRPSTNRSV
-264 PTVTVVDN
+264 PSVTVVDN
-272 LPGYTLINGGKVGVF
+272 LPGFTLINGGKVGVF

-313 LGRIRGNDTNDH
+313 LGRIKGNDTNDH
-325 GDFNGIEKTLTVNP
+325 GDFNGIEK
-339 NSELIFEFNTMTT
+339 S
-352 KNYQAQG
+352 
-359 NVIALGRIRGNDTN
+359 
-373 DHGDFNGIEK
+373 
-383 TLTVNPNSE
+383 LTVNPNSE

-405 QGMTNLIIKNADN
+405 QGVTNLIIKNADN
-418 DTVIGEKVVAYGPI
+418 DTVIAEKSVAYGPI
-432 WRLLKV
+432 WRLFKV

-523 FVYKIQLPEG
+523 FVYKVQLPEG

-543 DFPSGNSGVDI
+543 DFPSSNSGVDM
-554 NDMNVTYD
+554 NDFNVTYD
-562 AANRIITI
+562 AANRVITI
-570 KSTGGGT
+570 KSTGGGS

-610 DTLTYKTYS
+610 DTLTYKTYT

-691 RVSQADIDSLANQM
+691 RVSQADIDSLTNQM

-719 NRKVDDMEDLV
+719 NKKVDQMEDLV

-790 NAKQAIRDK
+790 NAKKAIRDK
-799 AAKQREIINHTPDA
+799 ATKQREIINATPDA
-813 TQDEIQDA
+813 TEDEIQDA
-821 LNQLTTDETDAIDNV
+821 LNQLATDETDAIDNV
-836 TNATTNADVETAK
+836 TNATTNADVEIAK

-858 VAPQV
+858 VVPQV

-894 KNAALNELTQATNH
+894 KNAALNELTQAT
-908 ALEQINQATTNDDVD
+908 TNADVD
-923 TAKGDGLNAI
+923 NAKGDGLNAI

-966 ATQEERQAAIE
+966 ATQEERQAAID
-977 KVNAAVAVANTNILN
+977 KVNAAVTAANTNILN

-1011 AIEPATKVKTDA
+1011 AITPATKVKTDA
-1023 KNAIDQSAETQHNAI
+1023 KNAIDKSAETQHNTI

-1103 VNEKAREAI
+1103 VNDKAREAI

-1140 LNDIGVTSTTAM
+1140 LTDIGVTSTTAM

-1172 KKQTATGVLTDL
+1172 KKQTATGVLNDL

-1207 NQVDQDLATAIN
+1207 NQVDQELATAIN

-1252 AALAQTNQH
+1252 AALAQINQH
-1261 YSAKLVEINAT
+1261 YNAKLAEINAT
-1272 PDATDDEKNAAINTL
+1272 PDATNDEKNAAINTL

-1364 NQLKDQAFNQ
+1364 NQLKDQAINQ

-1385 ATTNQAINAIDNVEA
+1385 TTTNQAVNAIDNVEA

-1434 EVALQALAKEKE
+1434 EVASQALAKEKE

-1474 IQPETKIKPAA
+1474 IQPETKVKPAA

-1496 RAQIN
+1496 RAKIN

-1506 TAEERQA
+1506 TAEERQV
-1513 ALDKINDLVAKA
+1513 ALDKINEFVNQA
-1525 MTNITND
+1525 MTDITNN
-1532 RTNQQVNDSTNQALD
+1532 RTNQQVDDTTSQALD
-1547 DIALVT
+1547 SIALVA
-1553 PDHIVRAAAR
+1553 PEHIVRAAAR

-1569 YEAKKHEIEQAEH
+1569 YEAKKQEIEQAEH

-1600 RALQNINQAI
+1600 LALQNINQAVT
-1610 ANNDVKR
+1610 NNDVKR
-1617 VESNGIATLKGVEPH
+1617 VETNGIATLKGVQPH
-1632 IVVKPEAQEAI
+1632 IVIKPEAQQAI
-1643 KASADNQVESI
+1643 KATAENQVESI
-1654 KDTPHATT
+1654 KDTPHATV

-1668 NQQINDTLKQG
+1668 NQLISDTLKQA
-1679 QQDIDNTTQDA
+1679 QQEIENTNQDA
-1690 AVNDVRNQTIKAIE
+1690 AVTDVRNQTIKAIE

-1710 RRKRAALDNIDESN
+1710 RRKRAALDSIEEN
-1724 NNQLDAIR
+1724 NKNQLDAIR
-1732 NTLDTTQDERNV
+1732 NTLDTTQDERDV
-1744 AIAALNKI
+1744 AIDTLNKI
-1752 VNAIKNDIA
+1752 VNTIKNDIA

-1767 EVDQTEADGNNN
+1767 EVDRTETDGNDN

-1792 ARQSVSAKAEAQNA
+1792 ARQSVGVKAEAQNA

-1845 VNQNSIDAQNI
+1845 VNQDSIDAQNI

-1896 NAAIVQVEK
+1896 NIAIAQVEK

-1915 GAVTNADVAYL
+1915 SAVTNADVAYL
-1926 LHDGK
+1926 LHDEK

-1941 NKKATAREQLT
+1941 NRKASAREQLT

-1961 IEANVQATV
+1961 IEANIQATV

-2001 KTATLNLQT
+2001 KTASLNLQT

-2027 INDDLARVTHL
+2027 INDDLARVTAL

-2043 KVSDRNKAD
+2043 KVSNRNKAD

-2084 NVALGDI
+2084 NVALSDI

-2129 ALIDQYVA
+2129 VLIDQYVA
-2137 DGNRMVDEDATLND
+2137 DGNRMIDEDATLND
-2151 IKKDTQLIIDEILAI
+2151 IKQHTQFIVDEILAI
-2166 KLPAEVIKAS
+2166 KLPAEATKVS
-2176 PKVGQPAPKVCTPIK
+2176 PKEIQPAPKVCTPIK
-2191 KEDKQEVRKVVKE
+2191 KEETHESRKVEKE

-2209 SEEMDLPLKELALI
+2209 SEGMDLPLKEFALI

-2233 SKKEKES
+2233 TKNEKES

>member
-32 PNGAQALTTDHNVQG
+32 PNGAQALTTDNNVQ
-47 GSNQALPG
+47 SDTNQATPV
-55 NSQNT
+55 NSQDKDVAN
-60 NADTNRD
+60 NRGLA
-67 IVNDSQNTPNAHATD
+67 NSAQNTPNQSATT
-82 NTSTNQALTNHQNVD
+82 NQATNQALVNHNNGSIV
-97 VANQVGPAP
+97 NQATPTSV
-106 IQPSASPAQ
+106 QSSTPSAQ
-115 NNNNSNANSTA
+115 NNNHTDGNTTATETVSNAN
-126 TEPAANTN
+126 N
-134 NNLASNNNTLN
+134 NDVASNNTTLN
-145 VPNNTDN
+145 VPNKTNEN
-152 NDSARHLTLKEI
+152 GSGGHLTLKEI

-173 KPELVAIAEEAS
+173 KPELVAIAEPAS

-193 RAAPTD
+193 RAAPAD
-199 PNATPADPT
+199 PNATPADPG
-208 ATPADPTAGNGSAP
+208 AAAAGNGGAP

-236 ANNIGQNAPNEVLSF
+236 ANNAGQNAPNEVLSF
-251 DDNNIRPSTNRSV
+251 DDNSIRPSTNRSV
-264 PTVTVVDN
+264 PSVTVVDN
-272 LPGYTLINGGKVGVF
+272 LPGFTLINGGKVGVL
-287 SHAMVRTSMFDSGDA
+287 SHAMVRTSMFEAGS
-302 KNYQAQ
+302 NRTYQAQ
-308 GNVIA
+308 GNVLA
-313 LGRIRGNDTNDH
+313 LGRISGTDASNH
-325 GDFNGIEKTLTVNP
+325 GDFNGIEKSLTVNP
-339 NSELIFEFNTMTT
+339 NSELIFEFNTMPT
-352 KNYQAQG
+352 KNGQG
-359 NVIALGRIRGNDTN
+359 ATNV
-373 DHGDFNGIEK
+373 
-383 TLTVNPNSE
+383 
-392 LIFEFNTMTTKNY
+392 
-405 QGMTNLIIKNADN
+405 IIKNADTN
-418 DTVIGEKVVAYGPI
+418 DTIAEKTVEGGPTL
-432 WRLLKV
+432 RLFKV
-438 PENVSHLKI
+438 PDNVRNLKI

-460 GIYQLRDGYKYYD
+460 GIYQLKDGYKYYS

-512 GNFGASFNTDD
+512 GNSGASLDTDE

-543 DFPSGNSGVDI
+543 DFPSNNSGVDV

-562 AANRIITI
+562 AANRVITI

-577 GNSPARLM
+577 TNSPARLM

-596 RVNNVPTPRTVTFN
+596 HVNNVPTPRTVTFN
-610 DTLTYKTYS
+610 DTLTYKTYT
-619 QDFINSPAESHTVST
+619 QDFINSAAESHTVST

-668 FNDLKRR
+668 FNDLKKR

-680 DENRNNVPLNK
+680 AENRNNVPLNK
-691 RVSQADIDSLANQM
+691 RVSQADIDTLTNQM

-719 NRKVDDMEDLV
+719 NQKADQMEDLV

-741 QAAIQVIEEHKNEI
+741 QAAIQVIEEHKGNI
-755 IGNIGDQTTDDG
+755 IGDIGDQTTDDG

-790 NAKQAIRDK
+790 NAKKAIRDK
-799 AAKQREIINHTPDA
+799 ATKQREIINATPDA
-813 TQDEIQDA
+813 TEDEIQDA
-821 LNQLTTDETDAIDNV
+821 INQLATDETDAIDNV

-849 NNGINTIGA
+849 NNGINTIGS
-858 VAPQV
+858 VVPQV

-908 ALEQINQATTNDDVD
+908 ALEQINQATTNADVD
-923 TAKGDGLNAI
+923 NAKGDGLNAI

-966 ATQEERQAAIE
+966 ATQEERQAAID
-977 KVNAAVAVANTNILN
+977 KVNAAVTAANTNILN
-992 ANTNADVEQVK
+992 ANTNAEVEQVK

-1011 AIEPATKVKTDA
+1011 AITPATKVKTDA
-1023 KNAIDQSAETQHNAI
+1023 KNAIDKSAETQHNTI

-1093 TQVKTDARNA
+1093 TQVKTDARNV
-1103 VNEKAREAI
+1103 VNDKAREAI

-1140 LNDIGVTSTTAM
+1140 LTDIGVTSTTAM

-1172 KKQTATGVLTDL
+1172 KKQTATGVLNDL

-1207 NQVDQDLATAIN
+1207 NQVDQELATAIN

-1252 AALAQTNQH
+1252 AALAQINQH
-1261 YSAKLVEINAT
+1261 YNAKLAEINAT
-1272 PDATDDEKNAAINTL
+1272 PDATNDEKNAAINTL

-1385 ATTNQAINAIDNVEA
+1385 TTTNQALNAIDNVEA

-1434 EVALQALAKEKE
+1434 EVASQALAKEKE

-1474 IQPETKIKPAA
+1474 IQPETKVKPAA

-1496 RAQIN
+1496 RAKIN

-1506 TAEERQA
+1506 TAEERQV
-1513 ALDKINDLVAKA
+1513 ALDKINEFVNQA
-1525 MTNITND
+1525 MTDITNN
-1532 RTNQQVNDSTNQALD
+1532 RTNQQVDDTTSQALD
-1547 DIALVT
+1547 SIALVA
-1553 PDHIVRAAAR
+1553 PEHIVRAAAR

-1569 YEAKKHEIEQAEH
+1569 YEAKKQEIEQAEH

-1592 NQLANNEK
+1592 NQLANNK
-1600 RALQNINQAI
+1600 KLALQNINQAVT
-1610 ANNDVKR
+1610 NNDVKR
-1617 VESNGIATLKGVEPH
+1617 VETNGIATLKGVQPH
-1632 IVVKPEAQEAI
+1632 IVIKPEAQQAI
-1643 KASADNQVESI
+1643 KASAENQVESI
-1654 KDTPHATT
+1654 KDTPHATV

-1668 NQQINDTLKQG
+1668 NQLISDTLKQA
-1679 QQDIDNTTQDA
+1679 QQEIENTNQDA
-1690 AVNDVRNQTIKAIE
+1690 AVTDVRNQTIKAIE

-1710 RRKRAALDNIDESN
+1710 RRKRAALDSIEEN
-1724 NNQLDAIR
+1724 NKNQLDAIR
-1732 NTLDTTQDERNV
+1732 NTLDTTQDERDV
-1744 AIAALNKI
+1744 AIDTLNKI
-1752 VNAIKNDIA
+1752 VNTIKNDIA

-1767 EVDQTEADGNNN
+1767 EVDRTETDGNDN

-1792 ARQSVSAKAEAQNA
+1792 ARQSVGVKAEAQNA

-1845 VNQNSIDAQNI
+1845 VNQDSIDAQNI

-1896 NAAIVQVEK
+1896 NIAIAQVEK

-1915 GAVTNADVAYL
+1915 SAVTNADVAYL
-1926 LHDGK
+1926 LHDEK

-1941 NKKATAREQLT
+1941 SRKASAREQLT

-1961 IEANVQATV
+1961 IEANIQATV

-2001 KTATLNLQT
+2001 KTASLNLQT

-2027 INDDLARVTHL
+2027 INDDLARVTAL

-2084 NVALGDI
+2084 NVALSDI

-2129 ALIDQYVA
+2129 VLIDQYVA
-2137 DGNRMVDEDATLND
+2137 DGNRMIDEDATLND
-2151 IKKDTQLIIDEILAI
+2151 IKQHTQFIVDEILAI
-2166 KLPAEVIKAS
+2166 KLPAEAMKVS
-2176 PKVGQPAPKVCTPIK
+2176 PKVIQPAPKVCTPIK
-2191 KEDKQEVRKVVKE
+2191 KEETHESRKVEKE

-2209 SEEMDLPLKELALI
+2209 SEEMDLPLKEFALI

-2233 SKKEKES
+2233 TKNEKES

>member
-32 PNGAQALTTDHNVQG
+32 PNGAQALTTDNNVQ
-47 GSNQALPG
+47 SDTNQATPV
-55 NSQNT
+55 NSQ
-60 NADTNRD
+60 DTNVANNRGLA
-67 IVNDSQNTPNAHATD
+67 NSAQNTANQSATT
-82 NTSTNQALTNHQNVD
+82 NQSTNQALVNHNNGSI
-97 VANQVGPAP
+97 ANQATPTSV
-106 IQPSASPAQ
+106 QSSTPSAQ
-115 NNNNSNANSTA
+115 NNNHTDGNTTATETVSNAN
-126 TEPAANTN
+126 NKDVV
-134 NNLASNNNTLN
+134 SNNTTLN
-145 VPNNTDN
+145 VPNKTNEN
-152 NDSARHLTLKEI
+152 GSGGHLTLKEI

-173 KPELVAIAEEAS
+173 KPELVAIAEQAS

-193 RAAPTD
+193 RAAPAD
-199 PNATPADPT
+199 PNATPADP
-208 ATPADPTAGNGSAP
+208 AAAAAGNGGAP

-236 ANNIGQNAPNEVLSF
+236 ANNAGQNAPNEVLSF
-251 DDNNIRPSTNRSV
+251 DDNGIRPSTNRSV
-264 PTVTVVDN
+264 PSVTVVDN
-272 LPGYTLINGGKVGVF
+272 LPGFTLINGGKVGVF

-313 LGRIRGNDTNDH
+313 LGRIKGNDTNDH
-325 GDFNGIEKTLTVNP
+325 GDFNGIEK
-339 NSELIFEFNTMTT
+339 S
-352 KNYQAQG
+352 
-359 NVIALGRIRGNDTN
+359 
-373 DHGDFNGIEK
+373 
-383 TLTVNPNSE
+383 LTVNPNSE

-405 QGMTNLIIKNADN
+405 QGVTNLIIKNADN
-418 DTVIGEKVVAYGPI
+418 DTVIAEKSVAYGPI
-432 WRLLKV
+432 WRLFKV

-523 FVYKIQLPEG
+523 FVYKVQLPEG

-543 DFPSGNSGVDI
+543 DFPSSNSGVDM
-554 NDMNVTYD
+554 NDFNVTYD
-562 AANRIITI
+562 AANRVITI
-570 KSTGGGT
+570 KSTGGGS

-610 DTLTYKTYS
+610 DTLTYKTYT

-691 RVSQADIDSLANQM
+691 RVSQADIDSLTNQM

-719 NRKVDDMEDLV
+719 NKKVDQMEDLV

-790 NAKQAIRDK
+790 NAKKAIRDK
-799 AAKQREIINHTPDA
+799 ATKQREIINATPDA
-813 TQDEIQDA
+813 TEDEIQDA
-821 LNQLTTDETDAIDNV
+821 LNQLATDETDAIDNV
-836 TNATTNADVETAK
+836 TNATTNADVEIAK

-858 VAPQV
+858 VVPQV

-908 ALEQINQATTNDDVD
+908 ALEQINQATTNADVD
-923 TAKGDGLNAI
+923 NAKGDGLNAI

-966 ATQEERQAAIE
+966 ATQEERQAAID
-977 KVNAAVAVANTNILN
+977 KVNAAVTAANTNILN

-1011 AIEPATKVKTDA
+1011 AITPATKVKTDA
-1023 KNAIDQSAETQHNAI
+1023 KNAIDKSAETQHNTI

-1103 VNEKAREAI
+1103 VNDKAREAI

-1140 LNDIGVTSTTAM
+1140 LTDIGVTSTTAM

-1172 KKQTATGVLTDL
+1172 KKQTATGVLNDL

-1207 NQVDQDLATAIN
+1207 NQVDQELATAIN

-1252 AALAQTNQH
+1252 AALAQINQH
-1261 YSAKLVEINAT
+1261 YNAKLAEINAT
-1272 PDATDDEKNAAINTL
+1272 PDATNNEKNAAINTL

-1364 NQLKDQAFNQ
+1364 NQLKDQAINQ

-1385 ATTNQAINAIDNVEA
+1385 TTTNQAVNAIDNVEA

-1434 EVALQALAKEKE
+1434 EVASQALAKEKE

-1474 IQPETKIKPAA
+1474 IQPETKVKPAA

-1496 RAQIN
+1496 RAKIN

-1506 TAEERQA
+1506 TAEERQV
-1513 ALDKINDLVAKA
+1513 ALDKINEFVNQA
-1525 MTNITND
+1525 MTDITNN
-1532 RTNQQVNDSTNQALD
+1532 RTNQQVDDTTSQALD
-1547 DIALVT
+1547 SIALVA
-1553 PDHIVRAAAR
+1553 PEHIVRAAAR

-1569 YEAKKHEIEQAEH
+1569 YEAKKQEIEQAEH

-1600 RALQNINQAI
+1600 LALQNINQAVT
-1610 ANNDVKR
+1610 NNDVKR
-1617 VESNGIATLKGVEPH
+1617 VETNGIATLKGVQPH
-1632 IVVKPEAQEAI
+1632 IVIKPEAQQAI
-1643 KASADNQVESI
+1643 KATAENQVESI
-1654 KDTPHATT
+1654 KDTPHATV

-1668 NQQINDTLKQG
+1668 NQLISDTLKQA
-1679 QQDIDNTTQDA
+1679 QQEIENTNQDA
-1690 AVNDVRNQTIKAIE
+1690 AVTDVRNQTIKAIE

-1710 RRKRAALDNIDESN
+1710 RRKRAALDSIEEN
-1724 NNQLDAIR
+1724 NKNQLDAIR
-1732 NTLDTTQDERNV
+1732 NTLDTTQDERDV
-1744 AIAALNKI
+1744 AIDTLNKI
-1752 VNAIKNDIA
+1752 VNTIKNDIA

-1767 EVDQTEADGNNN
+1767 EVDRTETDGNDN

-1792 ARQSVSAKAEAQNA
+1792 ARQSVGVKAEAQNA

-1845 VNQNSIDAQNI
+1845 VNQDSIDAQNI

-1896 NAAIVQVEK
+1896 NIAIAQVEK

-1915 GAVTNADVAYL
+1915 SAVTNADVAYL
-1926 LHDGK
+1926 LHDEK

-1941 NKKATAREQLT
+1941 NRKASAREQLT

-1961 IEANVQATV
+1961 IEANIQATV

-2001 KTATLNLQT
+2001 KTASLNLQT

-2027 INDDLARVTHL
+2027 INDDLARVTAL

-2043 KVSDRNKAD
+2043 KVSNRNKAD

-2084 NVALGDI
+2084 NVALSDI

-2129 ALIDQYVA
+2129 VLIDQYVA
-2137 DGNRMVDEDATLND
+2137 DGNRMIDEDATLND
-2151 IKKDTQLIIDEILAI
+2151 IKQHTQFIVDEILAI
-2166 KLPAEVIKAS
+2166 KLPAEATKVS
-2176 PKVGQPAPKVCTPIK
+2176 PKEIQPAPKVCTPIK
-2191 KEDKQEVRKVVKE
+2191 KEETHESRKVEKE

-2209 SEEMDLPLKELALI
+2209 SEGMDLPLKEFALI

-2233 SKKEKES
+2233 TKNEKES

>member
-32 PNGAQALTTDHNVQG
+32 PNGAQALTTDNNVQ
-47 GSNQALPG
+47 SDTNQATPV
-55 NSQNT
+55 NSQ
-60 NADTNRD
+60 DTNVANNRGLA
-67 IVNDSQNTPNAHATD
+67 NSAQNTPNQSATT
-82 NTSTNQALTNHQNVD
+82 NQSTNQALVNHNNGSI
-97 VANQVGPAP
+97 ANQATPTSV
-106 IQPSASPAQ
+106 QSSTPSAQ
-115 NNNNSNANSTA
+115 NNNHTDGNTTATETVSNAN
-126 TEPAANTN
+126 NKDVV
-134 NNLASNNNTLN
+134 SNNTTLN
-145 VPNNTDN
+145 VPNKTNEN
-152 NDSARHLTLKEI
+152 GSGGHLTLKEI

-173 KPELVAIAEEAS
+173 KPELVAIAEQAS

-193 RAAPTD
+193 RAAPAD
-199 PNATPADPT
+199 PNATPADP
-208 ATPADPTAGNGSAP
+208 AAAAAGNGGAP

-236 ANNIGQNAPNEVLSF
+236 ANNAGQNAPNEVLSF
-251 DDNNIRPSTNRSV
+251 DDNGIRPSTNRSV
-264 PTVTVVDN
+264 PSVTVVDN
-272 LPGYTLINGGKVGVF
+272 LPGFTLINGGKVGVF

-313 LGRIRGNDTNDH
+313 LGRIKGNDTNDH
-325 GDFNGIEKTLTVNP
+325 GDFNGIEK
-339 NSELIFEFNTMTT
+339 S
-352 KNYQAQG
+352 
-359 NVIALGRIRGNDTN
+359 
-373 DHGDFNGIEK
+373 
-383 TLTVNPNSE
+383 LTVNPNSE

-405 QGMTNLIIKNADN
+405 QGVTNLIIKNADN
-418 DTVIGEKVVAYGPI
+418 DTVIAEKSVAYGPI
-432 WRLLKV
+432 WRLFKV

-523 FVYKIQLPEG
+523 FVYKVQLPEG
-533 VEYVNNSLTK
+533 IEYVNNSLTK
-543 DFPSGNSGVDI
+543 DFPSSNSGVDM
-554 NDMNVTYD
+554 NDFNVTYD
-562 AANRIITI
+562 AANRVITI
-570 KSTGGGT
+570 KSTGGGS

-610 DTLTYKTYS
+610 DTLTYKTYT

-691 RVSQADIDSLANQM
+691 RVSQADIDSLTNQM

-719 NRKVDDMEDLV
+719 NKKVDQMEDLV

-790 NAKQAIRDK
+790 NAKKAIRDK
-799 AAKQREIINHTPDA
+799 ATKQREIINATPDA
-813 TQDEIQDA
+813 TEDEIQDA
-821 LNQLTTDETDAIDNV
+821 LNQLATDETDAIDNV
-836 TNATTNADVETAK
+836 TNATTNADVEIAK

-858 VAPQV
+858 VVPQV

-908 ALEQINQATTNDDVD
+908 ALEQINQATTNADVD
-923 TAKGDGLNAI
+923 NAKGDGLNAI

-966 ATQEERQAAIE
+966 ATQEERQAAID
-977 KVNAAVAVANTNILN
+977 KVNAAVTAANTNILN

-1011 AIEPATKVKTDA
+1011 AITPATKVKTDA
-1023 KNAIDQSAETQHNAI
+1023 KNAIDKSAETQHNTI

-1103 VNEKAREAI
+1103 VNDKAREAI

-1140 LNDIGVTSTTAM
+1140 LTDIGVTSTTAM

-1172 KKQTATGVLTDL
+1172 KKQTATGVLNDL

-1207 NQVDQDLATAIN
+1207 NQVDQELATAIN

-1252 AALAQTNQH
+1252 AALAQINQH
-1261 YSAKLVEINAT
+1261 YNAKLAEINAT
-1272 PDATDDEKNAAINTL
+1272 PDATNDEKNAAINTL

-1364 NQLKDQAFNQ
+1364 NQLKDQAINQ

-1385 ATTNQAINAIDNVEA
+1385 TTTNQAVNAIDNVEA
-1400 EVVIKPKAIA
+1400 EVVIKPTAIA

-1434 EVALQALAKEKE
+1434 EVASQALAKEKE

-1474 IQPETKIKPAA
+1474 IQPETKVKPAA

-1496 RAQIN
+1496 RAKIN

-1506 TAEERQA
+1506 TAEERQV
-1513 ALDKINDLVAKA
+1513 ALDKINEFVNQA
-1525 MTNITND
+1525 MTDITNN
-1532 RTNQQVNDSTNQALD
+1532 RTNQQVDDTTSQALD
-1547 DIALVT
+1547 SIALVA
-1553 PDHIVRAAAR
+1553 PEHIVRAAAR

-1569 YEAKKHEIEQAEH
+1569 YEAKKQEIEQAEH

-1600 RALQNINQAI
+1600 LALQNINQAVT
-1610 ANNDVKR
+1610 NNDVKR
-1617 VESNGIATLKGVEPH
+1617 VETNGIATLKGVQPH
-1632 IVVKPEAQEAI
+1632 IVIKPEAQQAI
-1643 KASADNQVESI
+1643 KATAENQVESI
-1654 KDTPHATT
+1654 KDTPHATV

-1668 NQQINDTLKQG
+1668 NQLISDTLKQA
-1679 QQDIDNTTQDA
+1679 QQEIENTNQDA
-1690 AVNDVRNQTIKAIE
+1690 AVTDVRNQTIKAIE

-1710 RRKRAALDNIDESN
+1710 RRKRAALDSIEEN
-1724 NNQLDAIR
+1724 NKNQLDAIR
-1732 NTLDTTQDERNV
+1732 NTLDTTQDERDV
-1744 AIAALNKI
+1744 AIDTLNKI
-1752 VNAIKNDIA
+1752 VNTIKNDIA

-1767 EVDQTEADGNNN
+1767 EVDRTETDGNDN

-1792 ARQSVSAKAEAQNA
+1792 ARQSVGVKAEAQNA

-1845 VNQNSIDAQNI
+1845 VNQDSIDAQNI

-1896 NAAIVQVEK
+1896 NIAIAQVEK

-1915 GAVTNADVAYL
+1915 SAVTNADVAYL
-1926 LHDGK
+1926 LHDEK

-1941 NKKATAREQLT
+1941 NRKASAREQLT

-1961 IEANVQATV
+1961 IEANIQATV

-2001 KTATLNLQT
+2001 KTASLNLQT

-2027 INDDLARVTHL
+2027 INDDLARVTAL

-2043 KVSDRNKAD
+2043 KVSNRNKAD

-2084 NVALGDI
+2084 NVALSDI

-2129 ALIDQYVA
+2129 VLIDQYVA
-2137 DGNRMVDEDATLND
+2137 DGNRMIDEDATLND
-2151 IKKDTQLIIDEILAI
+2151 IKQHTQFIVDEILAI
-2166 KLPAEVIKAS
+2166 KLPAEATKVS
-2176 PKVGQPAPKVCTPIK
+2176 PKEIQPAPKVCTPIK
-2191 KEDKQEVRKVVKE
+2191 KEETHESRKVEKE

-2209 SEEMDLPLKELALI
+2209 SEGMDLPLKEFALI

-2233 SKKEKES
+2233 TKNEKES

>member
-32 PNGAQALTTDHNVQG
+32 PNGAQALTTDNNVQ
-47 GSNQALPG
+47 SDTNQATPV
-55 NSQNT
+55 NSQDKDVAN
-60 NADTNRD
+60 NRGLA
-67 IVNDSQNTPNAHATD
+67 NSAQNTPNQSATT
-82 NTSTNQALTNHQNVD
+82 NQATNQALVNHNNGSIV
-97 VANQVGPAP
+97 NQATPTSV
-106 IQPSASPAQ
+106 QSSTPSAQ
-115 NNNNSNANSTA
+115 NNNHTDGNTTATETVSNAN
-126 TEPAANTN
+126 N
-134 NNLASNNNTLN
+134 NDAVSNNTTLN
-145 VPNNTDN
+145 VPNKTNEN
-152 NDSARHLTLKEI
+152 GSGGHLTLKEI

-173 KPELVAIAEEAS
+173 KPELVAIAEPAS

-193 RAAPTD
+193 RAAPAD
-199 PNATPADPT
+199 PNATPADP
-208 ATPADPTAGNGSAP
+208 AAAAAGNGGAP

-236 ANNIGQNAPNEVLSF
+236 ANNAGQNAPNEVLSF
-251 DDNNIRPSTNRSV
+251 DDNGIRPSTNRSV
-264 PTVTVVDN
+264 PSVTVVDN
-272 LPGYTLINGGKVGVF
+272 LPGFTLINGGKVGVF
-287 SHAMVRTSMFDSGDA
+287 SHAMVRTSMFDSADA

-313 LGRIRGNDTNDH
+313 LGRI
-325 GDFNGIEKTLTVNP
+325 K
-339 NSELIFEFNTMTT
+339 
-352 KNYQAQG
+352 
-359 NVIALGRIRGNDTN
+359 GNDTN

-405 QGMTNLIIKNADN
+405 QGVTNLIIKNADN
-418 DTVIGEKVVAYGPI
+418 DTVIAEKSVAYGPI
-432 WRLLKV
+432 WRLFKV

-523 FVYKIQLPEG
+523 FVYQVQLPEG

-543 DFPSGNSGVDI
+543 DFPSSNSGVDM
-554 NDMNVTYD
+554 NDFNVTYD
-562 AANRIITI
+562 AANRVITI
-570 KSTGGGT
+570 KSTGGGS

-610 DTLTYKTYS
+610 DTLTYKTYT

-691 RVSQADIDSLANQM
+691 RVSQADIDSLTNQM

-719 NRKVDDMEDLV
+719 NKKVDQMEDLV

-790 NAKQAIRDK
+790 NAKKAIRDK
-799 AAKQREIINHTPDA
+799 ATKQREIINATPDA
-813 TQDEIQDA
+813 TEDEIQDA
-821 LNQLTTDETDAIDNV
+821 LNQLATDETDAIDNV

-858 VAPQV
+858 VVPQV

-908 ALEQINQATTNDDVD
+908 ALEQINQATTNADVD
-923 TAKGDGLNAI
+923 NAKGDGLNAI

-966 ATQEERQAAIE
+966 ATQEERQAAID
-977 KVNAAVAVANTNILN
+977 KVNAAVTAANTNILN

-1011 AIEPATKVKTDA
+1011 AITPATKVKTDA
-1023 KNAIDQSAETQHNAI
+1023 KNAIDKSAETQHNTI

-1103 VNEKAREAI
+1103 VNDKAREAI

-1140 LNDIGVTSTTAM
+1140 LTDIGVTSTTAM

-1172 KKQTATGVLTDL
+1172 KKQTATGVLNDL

-1207 NQVDQDLATAIN
+1207 NQVDQELATAIN

-1252 AALAQTNQH
+1252 AALAQINQH
-1261 YSAKLVEINAT
+1261 YNAKLAEINAT
-1272 PDATDDEKNAAINTL
+1272 PDATNDEKNAAINTL
-1287 NQDRQQAI
+1287 NLDRQQAI

-1301 NTNAEVDQAATVAE
+1301 NINAEVDQAATVAE

-1385 ATTNQAINAIDNVEA
+1385 TTTNQALKAIDNVEA

-1434 EVALQALAKEKE
+1434 EVASQALAKEKE

-1474 IQPETKIKPAA
+1474 IQPETKVKPAA

-1496 RAQIN
+1496 RAKIN

-1506 TAEERQA
+1506 TAEERQV
-1513 ALDKINDLVAKA
+1513 ALDKINEFVNQA
-1525 MTNITND
+1525 MTDITNN
-1532 RTNQQVNDSTNQALD
+1532 RTNQQVDDTTSQALD
-1547 DIALVT
+1547 SIALVA
-1553 PDHIVRAAAR
+1553 PEHIVRAAAR

-1569 YEAKKHEIEQAEH
+1569 YEAKKQEIEQAEH

-1600 RALQNINQAI
+1600 LALQNINQAVT
-1610 ANNDVKR
+1610 NNDVKR
-1617 VESNGIATLKGVEPH
+1617 VETNGIATLKGVQPH
-1632 IVVKPEAQEAI
+1632 IVIKPEAQQAI
-1643 KASADNQVESI
+1643 KASAENQVESI
-1654 KDTPHATT
+1654 KDTPHATV

-1668 NQQINDTLKQG
+1668 NQLISDTLKQA
-1679 QQDIDNTTQDA
+1679 QQEIENTNQDA
-1690 AVNDVRNQTIKAIE
+1690 AVTDVRNQTIKAIE

-1710 RRKRAALDNIDESN
+1710 RRKRAALDSIEEN
-1724 NNQLDAIR
+1724 NKNQLDAIR
-1732 NTLDTTQDERNV
+1732 NTLDTTQDERDV
-1744 AIAALNKI
+1744 AIDTLNKI
-1752 VNAIKNDIA
+1752 VNTIKNDIA

-1767 EVDQTEADGNNN
+1767 EVDRTETDGNDN

-1792 ARQSVSAKAEAQNA
+1792 ARQSVGVKAEAQNA

-1845 VNQNSIDAQNI
+1845 VNQDSINVQNI

-1896 NAAIVQVEK
+1896 NAAIAQVEQA
-1905 ELIKAKQQIA
+1905 LIKAKQQIA
-1915 GAVTNADVAYL
+1915 SAVTNADVAYL

-1941 NKKATAREQLT
+1941 NRKATAREQLT
-1952 TLFNDKKQA
+1952 TLLNDKKQA

-1975 ILAQLQNIYDTAI
+1975 VLAELQNIYDAAI
-1988 GQIDQD
+1988 GQLDHD

-2001 KTATLNLQT
+2001 KTASFNLQT
-2010 IHDLDVHPIKK
+2010 IHDLDVHPVKK

-2027 INDDLARVTHL
+2027 INVDLVRVTAL

-2043 KVSDRNKAD
+2043 KVSDRNKVD

-2084 NVALGDI
+2084 NVALSDI

-2124 LAKVK
+2124 LAKIKV
-2129 ALIDQYVA
+2129 LIDQYVA
-2137 DGNRMVDEDATLND
+2137 DGNRMIDEDATLND
-2151 IKKDTQLIIDEILAI
+2151 IKQHTQFIVDEILAI
-2166 KLPAEVIKAS
+2166 KLPAEATKVS
-2176 PKVGQPAPKVCTPIK
+2176 PKVIQPAPKVCTPIK
-2191 KEDKQEVRKVVKE
+2191 KEETHESRKVEKE

-2209 SEEMDLPLKELALI
+2209 SEGMDLPLKEFALI

-2233 SKKEKES
+2233 TKIEKES

>member
-32 PNGAQALTTDHNVQG
+32 PNGAQALTTDNNVQ
-47 GSNQALPG
+47 SDTNQATPV
-55 NSQNT
+55 NSQ
-60 NADTNRD
+60 DTNVANNRGLA
-67 IVNDSQNTPNAHATD
+67 NSAQNTPNQSATT
-82 NTSTNQALTNHQNVD
+82 NQSTNQALVNHNNGSI
-97 VANQVGPAP
+97 ANQATPTSV
-106 IQPSASPAQ
+106 QSSTPSAQ
-115 NNNNSNANSTA
+115 NNNHTDGNTTATETVSNAN
-126 TEPAANTN
+126 NKDVV
-134 NNLASNNNTLN
+134 SNNTTLN
-145 VPNNTDN
+145 VPNKTNEN
-152 NDSARHLTLKEI
+152 GSGGHLTLKEI

-173 KPELVAIAEEAS
+173 KPELVAIAEQAS

-193 RAAPTD
+193 RAAPAD
-199 PNATPADPT
+199 PNATPADP
-208 ATPADPTAGNGSAP
+208 AAAAAGNGGAP

-236 ANNIGQNAPNEVLSF
+236 ANNAGQNAPNEVLSF
-251 DDNNIRPSTNRSV
+251 DDNGIRPSTNRSV
-264 PTVTVVDN
+264 PSVTVVDN
-272 LPGYTLINGGKVGVF
+272 LPGFTLINGGKVGVF

-313 LGRIRGNDTNDH
+313 LGRIKGNDTNDH
-325 GDFNGIEKTLTVNP
+325 GDFNGIEK
-339 NSELIFEFNTMTT
+339 S
-352 KNYQAQG
+352 
-359 NVIALGRIRGNDTN
+359 
-373 DHGDFNGIEK
+373 
-383 TLTVNPNSE
+383 LTVNPNSE

-405 QGMTNLIIKNADN
+405 QGVTNLIIKNADN
-418 DTVIGEKVVAYGPI
+418 DTVIAEKSVAYGPI
-432 WRLLKV
+432 WRLFKV

-523 FVYKIQLPEG
+523 FVYKVQLPEG

-543 DFPSGNSGVDI
+543 DFPSSNSGVDM
-554 NDMNVTYD
+554 NDFNVTYD
-562 AANRIITI
+562 AANRVITI
-570 KSTGGGT
+570 KSTGGGS

-610 DTLTYKTYS
+610 DTLTYKTYT

-691 RVSQADIDSLANQM
+691 RVSQADIDSLTNQM

-719 NRKVDDMEDLV
+719 NKKVDQMEDLV

-790 NAKQAIRDK
+790 NAKKAIRDK
-799 AAKQREIINHTPDA
+799 ATKQREIINATPDA
-813 TQDEIQDA
+813 TEDEIQDA
-821 LNQLTTDETDAIDNV
+821 LNQLATDETDAIDNV
-836 TNATTNADVETAK
+836 TNATTNADVEIAK

-858 VAPQV
+858 VVPQV

-908 ALEQINQATTNDDVD
+908 ALEQINQATTNADVD
-923 TAKGDGLNAI
+923 NAKGDGLNAI
-933 NPIAPVTVVKQAA
+933 NPMAPVTVVKQAA

-966 ATQEERQAAIE
+966 ATQEERQAAID
-977 KVNAAVAVANTNILN
+977 KVNAAVTAANTNILN

-1011 AIEPATKVKTDA
+1011 AITPATKVKTDA
-1023 KNAIDQSAETQHNAI
+1023 KNAIDKSAETQHNTI

-1103 VNEKAREAI
+1103 VNDKAREAI

-1140 LNDIGVTSTTAM
+1140 LTDIGVTSTTAM

-1172 KKQTATGVLTDL
+1172 KKQTATGVLNDL

-1207 NQVDQDLATAIN
+1207 NQVDQELATAIN

-1252 AALAQTNQH
+1252 AALAQINQH
-1261 YSAKLVEINAT
+1261 YNAKLAEINAT
-1272 PDATDDEKNAAINTL
+1272 PDATNDEKNAAINTL

-1364 NQLKDQAFNQ
+1364 NQLKDQAINQ

-1385 ATTNQAINAIDNVEA
+1385 TTTNQAVNAIDNVEA

-1434 EVALQALAKEKE
+1434 EVASQALAKEKE

-1474 IQPETKIKPAA
+1474 IQPETKVKPAA

-1496 RAQIN
+1496 RAKIN

-1506 TAEERQA
+1506 TAEERQV
-1513 ALDKINDLVAKA
+1513 ALDKINEFVNQA
-1525 MTNITND
+1525 MTDITNN
-1532 RTNQQVNDSTNQALD
+1532 RTNQQVDDTTSQALD
-1547 DIALVT
+1547 SIALVA
-1553 PDHIVRAAAR
+1553 PEHIVRAAAR

-1569 YEAKKHEIEQAEH
+1569 YEAKKQEIEQAEH

-1600 RALQNINQAI
+1600 LALQNINQAVT
-1610 ANNDVKR
+1610 NNDVKR
-1617 VESNGIATLKGVEPH
+1617 VETNGIATLKGVQPH
-1632 IVVKPEAQEAI
+1632 IVIKPEAQQAI
-1643 KASADNQVESI
+1643 KATAENQVESI
-1654 KDTPHATT
+1654 KDTPHATV

-1668 NQQINDTLKQG
+1668 NQLISDTLKQA
-1679 QQDIDNTTQDA
+1679 QQEIENTNQDA
-1690 AVNDVRNQTIKAIE
+1690 AVTDVRNQTIKAIE

-1710 RRKRAALDNIDESN
+1710 RRKRAALDSIEEN
-1724 NNQLDAIR
+1724 NKNQLDAIR
-1732 NTLDTTQDERNV
+1732 NTLDTTQDERDV
-1744 AIAALNKI
+1744 AIDTLNKI
-1752 VNAIKNDIA
+1752 VNTIKNDIA

-1767 EVDQTEADGNNN
+1767 EVDRTETDGNDN

-1792 ARQSVSAKAEAQNA
+1792 ARQSVGVKAEAQNA

-1845 VNQNSIDAQNI
+1845 VNQDSIDAQNI

-1896 NAAIVQVEK
+1896 NIAIAQVEK

-1915 GAVTNADVAYL
+1915 SAVTNADVAYL
-1926 LHDGK
+1926 LHDEK

-1941 NKKATAREQLT
+1941 NRKASAREQLT

-1961 IEANVQATV
+1961 IEANIQATV

-2001 KTATLNLQT
+2001 KTASLNLQT

-2027 INDDLARVTHL
+2027 INDDLARVTAL

-2043 KVSDRNKAD
+2043 KVSNRNKAD

-2084 NVALGDI
+2084 NVALSDI

-2129 ALIDQYVA
+2129 VLIDQYVA
-2137 DGNRMVDEDATLND
+2137 DGNRMIDEDATLND
-2151 IKKDTQLIIDEILAI
+2151 IKQHTQFIVDEILAI
-2166 KLPAEVIKAS
+2166 KLPAEATKVS
-2176 PKVGQPAPKVCTPIK
+2176 PKEIQPAPKVCTPIK
-2191 KEDKQEVRKVVKE
+2191 KEETHESRKVEKE

-2209 SEEMDLPLKELALI
+2209 SEGMDLPLKEFALI

-2233 SKKEKES
+2233 TKNEKES

>member
-55 NSQNT
+55 NSPNT

-67 IVNDSQNTPNAHATD
+67 IVNGSQNTPNAHATD
-82 NTSTNQALTNHQNVD
+82 NTSTNQALTNHQNVG
-97 VANQVGPAP
+97 VANQVAPAP
-106 IQPSASPAQ
+106 IQPSTSSAS
-115 NNNNSNANSTA
+115 NNNHSDANSTA

-193 RAAPTD
+193 RAAPAD
-199 PNATPADPT
+199 PN

-222 VAITAPYTPTTDPN
+222 VAITAPFTPTTDPN
-236 ANNIGQNAPNEVLSF
+236 ANNIGQNAPNEVLTF

-313 LGRIRGNDTNDH
+313 LGRIKGNDTNDH
-325 GDFNGIEKTLTVNP
+325 GG
-339 NSELIFEFNTMTT
+339 
-352 KNYQAQG
+352 
-359 NVIALGRIRGNDTN
+359 
-373 DHGDFNGIEK
+373 FNGIEK

-610 DTLTYKTYS
+610 DILTYKTYT

-643 NKDALQAEVDRRIQQ
+643 NKDVLQAEVDRRIQQ

-668 FNDLKRR
+668 FNELKRR

-691 RVSQADIDSLANQM
+691 RVSQADIDSLVNQM

-780 GDTATPVVKP
+780 GDTATPVVKT

-799 AAKQREIINHTPDA
+799 AAKQREIINNTPDA

-977 KVNAAVAVANTNILN
+977 KVNAAVAAANTNILN

-1103 VNEKAREAI
+1103 VNDKAREAI

-1197 ATTEEKQVAL
+1197 ATDEEKQVAL

-1252 AALAQTNQH
+1252 TALAQINQH
-1261 YSAKLVEINAT
+1261 YNAKLAEINAT

-1400 EVVIKPKAIA
+1400 KVVIKPKAIA

-1434 EVALQALAKEKE
+1434 EVALLALAKEKE

-1474 IQPETKIKPAA
+1474 IQPETKVKPAA

-1553 PDHIVRAAAR
+1553 PDHIVRATAR

-1600 RALQNINQAI
+1600 RALQNIDQAI

-1881 INLIKANNEATDEEQ
+1881 INLIEANNEATDEEQ

-1915 GAVTNADVAYL
+1915 SAVTNADVAYL

-1952 TLFNDKKQA
+1952 TLFNDKKLA

-2001 KTATLNLQT
+2001 KTASLNLQT

-2137 DGNRMVDEDATLND
+2137 DGIRMIDEDATLND
-2151 IKKDTQLIIDEILAI
+2151 IKQHTQFIVDEILAI
-2166 KLPAEVIKAS
+2166 KLPAEATKVL
-2176 PKVGQPAPKVCTPIK
+2176 PKVGQPAPKLCTSIK
-2191 KEDKQEVRKVVKE
+2191 KVDKQEVRKVVKE

-2233 SKKEKES
+2233 NKNEKES

>member
-32 PNGAQALTTDHNVQG
+32 PNGAQALTTDNNVQ
-47 GSNQALPG
+47 SDTNQATPV
-55 NSQNT
+55 NSQ
-60 NADTNRD
+60 DTNVANNRGLA
-67 IVNDSQNTPNAHATD
+67 NSAQNTPNQSATT
-82 NTSTNQALTNHQNVD
+82 NQSTNQALVNHNNGSI
-97 VANQVGPAP
+97 ANQATPTSV
-106 IQPSASPAQ
+106 QSSTPSAQ
-115 NNNNSNANSTA
+115 NNNHTDGNTTATETVSNAN
-126 TEPAANTN
+126 NKDVV
-134 NNLASNNNTLN
+134 SNNTTLN
-145 VPNNTDN
+145 VPNKTNEN
-152 NDSARHLTLKEI
+152 GSGGHLTLKEI

-173 KPELVAIAEEAS
+173 KPELVAIAEQAS

-193 RAAPTD
+193 RAAPAD
-199 PNATPADPT
+199 PNATPADP
-208 ATPADPTAGNGSAP
+208 AAAAAGNGGAP

-236 ANNIGQNAPNEVLSF
+236 ANNAGQNAPNEVLSF
-251 DDNNIRPSTNRSV
+251 DDNGIRPSTNRSV
-264 PTVTVVDN
+264 PSVTVVDN
-272 LPGYTLINGGKVGVF
+272 LPGFTLINGGKVGVF

-313 LGRIRGNDTNDH
+313 LGRIKGNDTNDH
-325 GDFNGIEKTLTVNP
+325 GDFNGIEK
-339 NSELIFEFNTMTT
+339 S
-352 KNYQAQG
+352 
-359 NVIALGRIRGNDTN
+359 
-373 DHGDFNGIEK
+373 
-383 TLTVNPNSE
+383 LTVNPNSE

-405 QGMTNLIIKNADN
+405 QGVTNLIIKNADN
-418 DTVIGEKVVAYGPI
+418 DTVIAEKSVAYGPI
-432 WRLLKV
+432 WRLFKV

-523 FVYKIQLPEG
+523 FVYKVQLPEG

-543 DFPSGNSGVDI
+543 DFPSSNSGVDM
-554 NDMNVTYD
+554 NDFNVTYD
-562 AANRIITI
+562 AANRVITI
-570 KSTGGGT
+570 KSTGGGS

-610 DTLTYKTYS
+610 DTLTYKTYT

-691 RVSQADIDSLANQM
+691 RVSQADIDSLTNQM

-719 NRKVDDMEDLV
+719 NKKVDQMEDLV

-790 NAKQAIRDK
+790 NAKKAIRDK
-799 AAKQREIINHTPDA
+799 ATKQREIINATPDA
-813 TQDEIQDA
+813 TEDEIQDA
-821 LNQLTTDETDAIDNV
+821 LNQLATDETDTIDNV
-836 TNATTNADVETAK
+836 TNATTNADVEIAK

-858 VAPQV
+858 VVPQV

-908 ALEQINQATTNDDVD
+908 ALEQINQATTNADVD
-923 TAKGDGLNAI
+923 NAKGDGLNAI

-966 ATQEERQAAIE
+966 ATQEERQAAID
-977 KVNAAVAVANTNILN
+977 KVNAAVTAANTNILN

-1011 AIEPATKVKTDA
+1011 AITPATKVKTDA
-1023 KNAIDQSAETQHNAI
+1023 KNAIDKSAETQHNTI

-1103 VNEKAREAI
+1103 VNDKAREAI

-1140 LNDIGVTSTTAM
+1140 LTDIGVTSTTAM

-1172 KKQTATGVLTDL
+1172 KKQTATGVLNDL

-1207 NQVDQDLATAIN
+1207 NQVDQELATAIN

-1252 AALAQTNQH
+1252 AALAQINQH
-1261 YSAKLVEINAT
+1261 YNAKLAEINAT
-1272 PDATDDEKNAAINTL
+1272 PDATNDEKNAAINTL

-1364 NQLKDQAFNQ
+1364 NLLKDQAINQ

-1385 ATTNQAINAIDNVEA
+1385 TTTNQAVNAIDNVEA

-1434 EVALQALAKEKE
+1434 EVASQALAKEKE

-1474 IQPETKIKPAA
+1474 IQPETKVKPAA

-1496 RAQIN
+1496 RAKIN

-1506 TAEERQA
+1506 TAEERQV
-1513 ALDKINDLVAKA
+1513 ALDKINEFVNQA
-1525 MTNITND
+1525 MTDITNN
-1532 RTNQQVNDSTNQALD
+1532 RTNQQVDDTTSQALD
-1547 DIALVT
+1547 SIALVA
-1553 PDHIVRAAAR
+1553 PEHIVRAAAR

-1569 YEAKKHEIEQAEH
+1569 YEAKKQEIEQAEH

-1600 RALQNINQAI
+1600 LALQNINQAVT
-1610 ANNDVKR
+1610 NNDVKR
-1617 VESNGIATLKGVEPH
+1617 VETNGIATLKGVQPH
-1632 IVVKPEAQEAI
+1632 IVIKPEAQQAI
-1643 KASADNQVESI
+1643 KATAENQVESI
-1654 KDTPHATT
+1654 KDTPHATV

-1668 NQQINDTLKQG
+1668 NQLISDTLKQA
-1679 QQDIDNTTQDA
+1679 QQEIENTNQDA
-1690 AVNDVRNQTIKAIE
+1690 AVTDVRNQTIKAIE

-1710 RRKRAALDNIDESN
+1710 RRKRAALDSIEEN
-1724 NNQLDAIR
+1724 NKNQLDAIR
-1732 NTLDTTQDERNV
+1732 NTLDTTQDERDV
-1744 AIAALNKI
+1744 AIDTLNKI
-1752 VNAIKNDIA
+1752 VNTIKNDIA

-1767 EVDQTEADGNNN
+1767 EVDRTETDGNDN

-1792 ARQSVSAKAEAQNA
+1792 ARQSVGVKAEAQNA

-1845 VNQNSIDAQNI
+1845 VNQDSIDAQNI

-1896 NAAIVQVEK
+1896 NIAIAQVEK

-1915 GAVTNADVAYL
+1915 SAVTNADVAYL
-1926 LHDGK
+1926 LHDEK

-1941 NKKATAREQLT
+1941 NRKASAREQLT

-1961 IEANVQATV
+1961 IEANIQATV

-2001 KTATLNLQT
+2001 KTASLNLQT

-2027 INDDLARVTHL
+2027 INDDLARVTAL

-2043 KVSDRNKAD
+2043 KVSNRNKAD

-2084 NVALGDI
+2084 NVALSDI

-2129 ALIDQYVA
+2129 VLIDQYVA
-2137 DGNRMVDEDATLND
+2137 DGNRMIDEDATLND
-2151 IKKDTQLIIDEILAI
+2151 IKQHTQFIVDEILAI
-2166 KLPAEVIKAS
+2166 KLPAEATKVS
-2176 PKVGQPAPKVCTPIK
+2176 PKEIQPAPKVCTPIK
-2191 KEDKQEVRKVVKE
+2191 KEETHESRKVEKE

-2209 SEEMDLPLKELALI
+2209 SEGMDLPLKEFALI

-2233 SKKEKES
+2233 TKNEKES

>member
-32 PNGAQALTTDHNVQG
+32 PNGAQALTTDNNVQ
-47 GSNQALPG
+47 SDTNQATPV
-55 NSQNT
+55 NSQ
-60 NADTNRD
+60 DTNVANNRGLA
-67 IVNDSQNTPNAHATD
+67 NSAQNTPNQSATT
-82 NTSTNQALTNHQNVD
+82 NQSTNQALVNHNNGSI
-97 VANQVGPAP
+97 ANQATPTSV
-106 IQPSASPAQ
+106 QSSTPSAQ
-115 NNNNSNANSTA
+115 NNNHTDGNTTATETVSNAN
-126 TEPAANTN
+126 NKDVV
-134 NNLASNNNTLN
+134 SNNTTLN
-145 VPNNTDN
+145 VPNKTNEN
-152 NDSARHLTLKEI
+152 GSGGHLTLKEI

-173 KPELVAIAEEAS
+173 KPELVAIAEQAS

-193 RAAPTD
+193 RAAPAD
-199 PNATPADPT
+199 PNATPADP
-208 ATPADPTAGNGSAP
+208 AAAAAGNGGAP

-236 ANNIGQNAPNEVLSF
+236 ANNAGQNAPNEVLSF
-251 DDNNIRPSTNRSV
+251 DDNGIRPSTNRSV
-264 PTVTVVDN
+264 PSVTVVDN
-272 LPGYTLINGGKVGVF
+272 LPGFTLINGGKVGVF

-313 LGRIRGNDTNDH
+313 LGRIKGNDTNDH
-325 GDFNGIEKTLTVNP
+325 GDFNGIEK
-339 NSELIFEFNTMTT
+339 S
-352 KNYQAQG
+352 
-359 NVIALGRIRGNDTN
+359 
-373 DHGDFNGIEK
+373 
-383 TLTVNPNSE
+383 LTVNPNSE

-405 QGMTNLIIKNADN
+405 QGVTNLIIKNADN
-418 DTVIGEKVVAYGPI
+418 DTVIAEKSVAYGPI
-432 WRLLKV
+432 WRLFKV

-523 FVYKIQLPEG
+523 FVYKVQLPEG

-543 DFPSGNSGVDI
+543 DFPSSNSGVDM
-554 NDMNVTYD
+554 NDFNVTYD
-562 AANRIITI
+562 AANRVITI
-570 KSTGGGT
+570 KSTGGGS

-610 DTLTYKTYS
+610 DTLTYKTYT

-691 RVSQADIDSLANQM
+691 RVSQADIDSLTNQM

-719 NRKVDDMEDLV
+719 NKKVDQMEDLV

-790 NAKQAIRDK
+790 NAKKAIRDK
-799 AAKQREIINHTPDA
+799 ATKQREIINATPDA
-813 TQDEIQDA
+813 TEDEIQDA
-821 LNQLTTDETDAIDNV
+821 LNQLATDETDAIDNV
-836 TNATTNADVETAK
+836 TNATTNADVEIAK

-858 VAPQV
+858 VVPQV

-908 ALEQINQATTNDDVD
+908 ALEQINQATTNADVD
-923 TAKGDGLNAI
+923 NAKGDGLNAI

-966 ATQEERQAAIE
+966 ATQEERQAAID
-977 KVNAAVAVANTNILN
+977 KVNAAVTAANTNILN

-1011 AIEPATKVKTDA
+1011 AITPATKVKTDA
-1023 KNAIDQSAETQHNAI
+1023 KNAIDKSAETQHNTI

-1076 AQAKDQGTQNIV
+1076 AQVKDQGTQNIV

-1103 VNEKAREAI
+1103 VNDKAREAI

-1140 LNDIGVTSTTAM
+1140 LTDIGVTSTTAM

-1172 KKQTATGVLTDL
+1172 KKQTATGVLNDL

-1207 NQVDQDLATAIN
+1207 NQVDQELATAIN

-1252 AALAQTNQH
+1252 AALAQINQH
-1261 YSAKLVEINAT
+1261 YNAKLAEINAT
-1272 PDATDDEKNAAINTL
+1272 PDATNDEKNAAINTL

-1364 NQLKDQAFNQ
+1364 NQLKDQAINQ

-1385 ATTNQAINAIDNVEA
+1385 TTTNQAVNAIDNVEA

-1434 EVALQALAKEKE
+1434 EVASQALAKEKE

-1474 IQPETKIKPAA
+1474 IQPETKVKPAA

-1496 RAQIN
+1496 RAKIN

-1506 TAEERQA
+1506 TAEERQV
-1513 ALDKINDLVAKA
+1513 ALDKINEFVNQA
-1525 MTNITND
+1525 MTDITNN
-1532 RTNQQVNDSTNQALD
+1532 RTNQQVDDTTSQALD
-1547 DIALVT
+1547 SIALVA
-1553 PDHIVRAAAR
+1553 PEHIVRAAAR

-1569 YEAKKHEIEQAEH
+1569 YEAKKQEIEQAEH

-1600 RALQNINQAI
+1600 LALQNINQAVT
-1610 ANNDVKR
+1610 NNDVKR
-1617 VESNGIATLKGVEPH
+1617 VETNGIATLKGVQPH
-1632 IVVKPEAQEAI
+1632 IVIKPEAQQAI
-1643 KASADNQVESI
+1643 KATAENQVESI
-1654 KDTPHATT
+1654 KDTPHATV

-1668 NQQINDTLKQG
+1668 NQLISDTLKQA
-1679 QQDIDNTTQDA
+1679 QQEIENTNQDA
-1690 AVNDVRNQTIKAIE
+1690 AVTDVRNQTIKAIE

-1710 RRKRAALDNIDESN
+1710 RRKRAALDSIEEN
-1724 NNQLDAIR
+1724 NKNQLDAIR
-1732 NTLDTTQDERNV
+1732 NTLDTTQDERDV
-1744 AIAALNKI
+1744 AIDTLNKI
-1752 VNAIKNDIA
+1752 VNTIKNDIA

-1767 EVDQTEADGNNN
+1767 EVDRTETDGNDN

-1792 ARQSVSAKAEAQNA
+1792 ARQSVGVKAEAQNA

-1845 VNQNSIDAQNI
+1845 VNQDSIDAQNI

-1896 NAAIVQVEK
+1896 NIAIAQVEK

-1915 GAVTNADVAYL
+1915 SAVTNADVAYL
-1926 LHDGK
+1926 LHDEK

-1941 NKKATAREQLT
+1941 NRKASAREQLT

-1961 IEANVQATV
+1961 IEANIQATV

-2001 KTATLNLQT
+2001 KTASLNLQT

-2027 INDDLARVTHL
+2027 INDDLARVTAL

-2043 KVSDRNKAD
+2043 KVSNRNKAD

-2084 NVALGDI
+2084 NVALSDI

-2129 ALIDQYVA
+2129 VLIDQYVA
-2137 DGNRMVDEDATLND
+2137 DGNRMIDEDATLND
-2151 IKKDTQLIIDEILAI
+2151 IKQHTQFIVDEILAI
-2166 KLPAEVIKAS
+2166 KLPAEATKVS
-2176 PKVGQPAPKVCTPIK
+2176 PKEIQPAPKVCTPIK
-2191 KEDKQEVRKVVKE
+2191 KEETHESRKVEKE

-2209 SEEMDLPLKELALI
+2209 SEGMDLPLKEFALI

-2233 SKKEKES
+2233 TKNEKES

>member
-6 KNKYSIRKYKVG
+6 KNKYSIRKYKIG

-32 PNGAQALTTDHNVQG
+32 PNGAQALTTDNNVQ
-47 GSNQALPG
+47 SDTNQATPV
-55 NSQNT
+55 NSQDKDVAN
-60 NADTNRD
+60 NRGLA
-67 IVNDSQNTPNAHATD
+67 NSAQNTPNQSATT
-82 NTSTNQALTNHQNVD
+82 NQATNQALVNHNNGSIV
-97 VANQVGPAP
+97 NQATPTSV
-106 IQPSASPAQ
+106 QSSTPSAQ
-115 NNNNSNANSTA
+115 NNNHTDGNTTATETVSNAN
-126 TEPAANTN
+126 N
-134 NNLASNNNTLN
+134 NDVASNNTTLN
-145 VPNNTDN
+145 VPNKTNEN
-152 NDSARHLTLKEI
+152 GSGGHLTLKEI

-173 KPELVAIAEEAS
+173 KPELVAIAEPAS

-193 RAAPTD
+193 RAAPAD
-199 PNATPADPT
+199 PNATPADPG
-208 ATPADPTAGNGSAP
+208 AAAAGNGGAP

-236 ANNIGQNAPNEVLSF
+236 ANNAGQNAPNEVLSF
-251 DDNNIRPSTNRSV
+251 DDNSIRPSTNRSV
-264 PTVTVVDN
+264 PSVTVVDN
-272 LPGYTLINGGKVGVF
+272 LPGFTLINGGKVGVL
-287 SHAMVRTSMFDSGDA
+287 SHAMVRTSMFEAGS
-302 KNYQAQ
+302 NRTYQAQ
-308 GNVIA
+308 GNVLA
-313 LGRIRGNDTNDH
+313 LGRISGTDASNH
-325 GDFNGIEKTLTVNP
+325 GDFNGIEKSLTVNP
-339 NSELIFEFNTMTT
+339 NSELIFEFNTMPT
-352 KNYQAQG
+352 KNGQG
-359 NVIALGRIRGNDTN
+359 ATNV
-373 DHGDFNGIEK
+373 
-383 TLTVNPNSE
+383 
-392 LIFEFNTMTTKNY
+392 
-405 QGMTNLIIKNADN
+405 IIKNADTN
-418 DTVIGEKVVAYGPI
+418 DTIAEKTVEGGPTL
-432 WRLLKV
+432 RLFKV
-438 PENVSHLKI
+438 PDNVRNLKI

-460 GIYQLRDGYKYYD
+460 GIYQLKDGYKYYS

-512 GNFGASFNTDD
+512 GNSGASLDTDE

-543 DFPSGNSGVDI
+543 DFPSNNSGVDV

-562 AANRIITI
+562 AANRVITI

-577 GNSPARLM
+577 TNSPARLM

-610 DTLTYKTYS
+610 DTLTYKTYT
-619 QDFINSPAESHTVST
+619 QDFINSAAESHTVST

-668 FNDLKRR
+668 FNDLKKR

-680 DENRNNVPLNK
+680 AENRNNVPLNK
-691 RVSQADIDSLANQM
+691 RVSQADIDSLTNQM

-719 NRKVDDMEDLV
+719 NQKADQMEDLV

-741 QAAIQVIEEHKNEI
+741 QAAIQVIEEHKGNI
-755 IGNIGDQTTDDG
+755 IGDIGDQTTDDG

-790 NAKQAIRDK
+790 NAKKAIRDK
-799 AAKQREIINHTPDA
+799 ATKQREIINATPDA
-813 TQDEIQDA
+813 TEDEIQDA
-821 LNQLTTDETDAIDNV
+821 LNQLATDETDAIDNV

-858 VAPQV
+858 VVPQV
-863 THKQAARDA
+863 THKKAARDA

-908 ALEQINQATTNDDVD
+908 ALEQINQATTNADVD
-923 TAKGDGLNAI
+923 NAKGDGLNAI

-966 ATQEERQAAIE
+966 ATQEERQAAID
-977 KVNAAVAVANTNILN
+977 KVNAAVTAANTNILN

-1011 AIEPATKVKTDA
+1011 AITPATKVKTDA
-1023 KNAIDQSAETQHNAI
+1023 KNAIDKSAETQHNTI

-1093 TQVKTDARNA
+1093 TQVKTDARNV
-1103 VNEKAREAI
+1103 VNDKAREAI

-1140 LNDIGVTSTTAM
+1140 LTDIGVTSTTAM

-1172 KKQTATGVLTDL
+1172 KKQTATGVLNDL

-1207 NQVDQDLATAIN
+1207 NQVDQELATAIN
-1219 NINQADTNAEVD
+1219 NINQADTNEEVD

-1252 AALAQTNQH
+1252 AALAQINQH
-1261 YSAKLVEINAT
+1261 YNAKLAEINAT
-1272 PDATDDEKNAAINTL
+1272 PDATNDEKNAAINTL

-1295 ESIKQA
+1295 ESIKKA

-1385 ATTNQAINAIDNVEA
+1385 ATTNQAVNAIDNVEA

-1434 EVALQALAKEKE
+1434 EVASQALAKEKE

-1474 IQPETKIKPAA
+1474 IQPETKVKPAA

-1496 RAQIN
+1496 RAKIN

-1506 TAEERQA
+1506 TAEERQV
-1513 ALDKINDLVAKA
+1513 ALDKINEFVNQA
-1525 MTNITND
+1525 MTDITNN
-1532 RTNQQVNDSTNQALD
+1532 RTNQQVDDTTSQALD
-1547 DIALVT
+1547 SIALVA
-1553 PDHIVRAAAR
+1553 PEHIVRAAAR

-1569 YEAKKHEIEQAEH
+1569 YEAKKQEIEQAEH

-1600 RALQNINQAI
+1600 LALQNINQAVT
-1610 ANNDVKR
+1610 NNDVKR
-1617 VESNGIATLKGVEPH
+1617 VETNGIATLKGVQPH
-1632 IVVKPEAQEAI
+1632 IVIKPEAQQAI
-1643 KASADNQVESI
+1643 KASAENQVESI
-1654 KDTPHATT
+1654 KDTPHATV

-1668 NQQINDTLKQG
+1668 NQLISDTLKQA
-1679 QQDIDNTTQDA
+1679 QQEIENTNQDA
-1690 AVNDVRNQTIKAIE
+1690 AVTDVRNQTIKAIE
-1704 QIKPKV
+1704 
-1710 RRKRAALDNIDESN
+1710 
-1724 NNQLDAIR
+1724 
-1732 NTLDTTQDERNV
+1732 
-1744 AIAALNKI
+1744 
-1752 VNAIKNDIA
+1752 
-1761 QNKTNA
+1761 
-1767 EVDQTEADGNNN
+1767 
-1779 IKVILPKVQVKPA
+1779 
-1792 ARQSVSAKAEAQNA
+1792 
-1806 LIDQSDLST
+1806 
-1815 EEERLAAKHLVEQA
+1815 
-1829 LNQAIDQI
+1829 
-1837 NHADKTAQ
+1837 
-1845 VNQNSIDAQNI
+1845 
-1856 ISKIKPATTVK
+1856 
-1867 ATALQQIQNIATNK
+1867 
-1881 INLIKANNEATDEEQ
+1881 
-1896 NAAIVQVEK
+1896 
-1905 ELIKAKQQIA
+1905 
-1915 GAVTNADVAYL
+1915 
-1926 LHDGK
+1926 
-1931 NEIREIEPVI
+1931 
-1941 NKKATAREQLT
+1941 
-1952 TLFNDKKQA
+1952 
-1961 IEANVQATV
+1961 
-1970 EERNS
+1970 
-1975 ILAQLQNIYDTAI
+1975 
-1988 GQIDQD
+1988 
-1994 RSNAQVD
+1994 
-2001 KTATLNLQT
+2001 
-2010 IHDLDVHPIKK
+2010 
-2021 PDAEKT
+2021 
-2027 INDDLARVTHL
+2027 
-2038 VQNYR
+2038 
-2043 KVSDRNKAD
+2043 
-2052 ALKAITALKLQMD
+2052 
-2065 EELKTA
+2065 
-2071 RTNADVDAVLKRF
+2071 
-2084 NVALGDI
+2084 
-2091 EAVITEKENSL
+2091 
-2102 LRIDNIAQQTYAKF
+2102 
-2116 KAIATPEQ
+2116 
-2124 LAKVK
+2124 
-2129 ALIDQYVA
+2129 
-2137 DGNRMVDEDATLND
+2137 
-2151 IKKDTQLIIDEILAI
+2151 
-2166 KLPAEVIKAS
+2166 
-2176 PKVGQPAPKVCTPIK
+2176 
-2191 KEDKQEVRKVVKE
+2191 
-2204 LPNTG
+2204 
-2209 SEEMDLPLKELALI
+2209 
-2223 TGAALLARRR
+2223 
-2233 SKKEKES
+2233 

>member
-32 PNGAQALTTDHNVQG
+32 PNGAQALTTDNNVQ
-47 GSNQALPG
+47 SDTNQATPV
-55 NSQNT
+55 NSQ
-60 NADTNRD
+60 DTNVANNRGLA
-67 IVNDSQNTPNAHATD
+67 NSAQNTPNQSATT
-82 NTSTNQALTNHQNVD
+82 NQSTNQALVNHNNGSI
-97 VANQVGPAP
+97 ANQATPTSV
-106 IQPSASPAQ
+106 QSSTPSAQ
-115 NNNNSNANSTA
+115 NNNHTDGNTTATETVSNAN
-126 TEPAANTN
+126 NKDVV
-134 NNLASNNNTLN
+134 SNNTTLN
-145 VPNNTDN
+145 VPNKTNEN
-152 NDSARHLTLKEI
+152 GSGGHLTLKEI

-173 KPELVAIAEEAS
+173 KPELVAIAEQAS

-193 RAAPTD
+193 RAAPAD
-199 PNATPADPT
+199 PNATPADP
-208 ATPADPTAGNGSAP
+208 AAAAAGNGGAP

-236 ANNIGQNAPNEVLSF
+236 ANNAGQNAPNEVLSF
-251 DDNNIRPSTNRSV
+251 DDNGIRPSTNRSV
-264 PTVTVVDN
+264 PSVTVVDN
-272 LPGYTLINGGKVGVF
+272 LPGFTLINGGKVGVF

-313 LGRIRGNDTNDH
+313 LGRIKGNDTNDH
-325 GDFNGIEKTLTVNP
+325 GDFNGIEK
-339 NSELIFEFNTMTT
+339 S
-352 KNYQAQG
+352 
-359 NVIALGRIRGNDTN
+359 
-373 DHGDFNGIEK
+373 
-383 TLTVNPNSE
+383 LTVNPNSE

-405 QGMTNLIIKNADN
+405 QGVTNLIIKNADN
-418 DTVIGEKVVAYGPI
+418 DTVIAEKSVAYGPI
-432 WRLLKV
+432 WRLFKV

-523 FVYKIQLPEG
+523 FVYKVQLPEG

-543 DFPSGNSGVDI
+543 DFPSSNSGVDM
-554 NDMNVTYD
+554 NDFNVTYD
-562 AANRIITI
+562 AANRVITI
-570 KSTGGGT
+570 KSTGGGS

-610 DTLTYKTYS
+610 DTLTYKTYT

-691 RVSQADIDSLANQM
+691 RVSQADIDSLTNQM

-719 NRKVDDMEDLV
+719 NKKVDQMEDLV

-790 NAKQAIRDK
+790 NAKKAIRDK
-799 AAKQREIINHTPDA
+799 ATKQREIINATPDA
-813 TQDEIQDA
+813 TEDEIQDA
-821 LNQLTTDETDAIDNV
+821 LNQLATDETDAIDNV
-836 TNATTNADVETAK
+836 TNATTNADVEIAK

-858 VAPQV
+858 VVPQV

-908 ALEQINQATTNDDVD
+908 ALEQINQATTNADVD
-923 TAKGDGLNAI
+923 NAKGDGLNAI

-966 ATQEERQAAIE
+966 ATQEERQAAID
-977 KVNAAVAVANTNILN
+977 KVNAAVTAANTNILN

-1011 AIEPATKVKTDA
+1011 AITPATKVKTDA
-1023 KNAIDQSAETQHNAI
+1023 KNAIDKSAETQHNTI

-1103 VNEKAREAI
+1103 VNDKAREAI

-1140 LNDIGVTSTTAM
+1140 LTDIGVTSTTAM

-1172 KKQTATGVLTDL
+1172 KKQTATGVLNDL

-1207 NQVDQDLATAIN
+1207 NQVDQELATAIN

-1252 AALAQTNQH
+1252 AALAQINQH
-1261 YSAKLVEINAT
+1261 YNAKLAEINAT
-1272 PDATDDEKNAAINTL
+1272 PDATNDEKNAAINTL

-1364 NQLKDQAFNQ
+1364 NQLKDQAINQ

-1385 ATTNQAINAIDNVEA
+1385 TTTNQAVNAIDNVEA

-1434 EVALQALAKEKE
+1434 EVASQALAKEKE

-1474 IQPETKIKPAA
+1474 IQPETKVKPAA

-1496 RAQIN
+1496 RAKIN

-1506 TAEERQA
+1506 TAEERQV
-1513 ALDKINDLVAKA
+1513 ALDKINEFVNQA
-1525 MTNITND
+1525 MTDITNN
-1532 RTNQQVNDSTNQALD
+1532 RTNQQVDDTTSQALD
-1547 DIALVT
+1547 SIALVA
-1553 PDHIVRAAAR
+1553 PEHIVRAAAR

-1569 YEAKKHEIEQAEH
+1569 YEAKKQEIEQAEH

-1600 RALQNINQAI
+1600 LALQNINQAVT
-1610 ANNDVKR
+1610 NNDVKR
-1617 VESNGIATLKGVEPH
+1617 VETNGIATLKGVQPH
-1632 IVVKPEAQEAI
+1632 IVIKPEAQQAI
-1643 KASADNQVESI
+1643 KATAENQVESI
-1654 KDTPHATT
+1654 KDTPHATV

-1668 NQQINDTLKQG
+1668 NQLISDTLKQA
-1679 QQDIDNTTQDA
+1679 QQEIENTNQDA
-1690 AVNDVRNQTIKAIE
+1690 AVTDVRNQTIKAIE

-1710 RRKRAALDNIDESN
+1710 RRKRAALDSIEEN
-1724 NNQLDAIR
+1724 NKNQLDAIR
-1732 NTLDTTQDERNV
+1732 NTLDTTQDERDV
-1744 AIAALNKI
+1744 AIDTLNKI
-1752 VNAIKNDIA
+1752 VNTIKNDIA

-1767 EVDQTEADGNNN
+1767 EVDRTETDGNDN

-1792 ARQSVSAKAEAQNA
+1792 ARQSVGVKAEAQNA

-1837 NHADKTAQ
+1837 DHADKTAQ
-1845 VNQNSIDAQNI
+1845 VNQDSIDAQNI

-1896 NAAIVQVEK
+1896 NIAIAQVEK

-1915 GAVTNADVAYL
+1915 SAVTNADVAYL
-1926 LHDGK
+1926 LHDEK

-1941 NKKATAREQLT
+1941 NRKASAREQLT

-1961 IEANVQATV
+1961 IEANIQATV

-2001 KTATLNLQT
+2001 KTASLNLQT

-2027 INDDLARVTHL
+2027 INDDLARVTAL

-2043 KVSDRNKAD
+2043 KVSNRNKAD

-2084 NVALGDI
+2084 NVALSDI

-2129 ALIDQYVA
+2129 VLIDQYVA
-2137 DGNRMVDEDATLND
+2137 DGNRMIDEDATLND
-2151 IKKDTQLIIDEILAI
+2151 IKQHTQFIVDEILAI
-2166 KLPAEVIKAS
+2166 KLPAEATKVS
-2176 PKVGQPAPKVCTPIK
+2176 PKEIQPAPKVCTPIK
-2191 KEDKQEVRKVVKE
+2191 KEETHESRKVEKE

-2209 SEEMDLPLKELALI
+2209 SEGMDLPLKEFALI

-2233 SKKEKES
+2233 TKNEKES

>member
-55 NSQNT
+55 NSPNT

-67 IVNDSQNTPNAHATD
+67 IVNGSQNTPNAHATD
-82 NTSTNQALTNHQNVD
+82 NTSTNQALTNHQNVG
-97 VANQVGPAP
+97 VANQVAPAP
-106 IQPSASPAQ
+106 IQPSTSSAS
-115 NNNNSNANSTA
+115 NNNHSDANSTA

-193 RAAPTD
+193 RAAPAD
-199 PNATPADPT
+199 PN

-222 VAITAPYTPTTDPN
+222 VAITAPFTPTTDPN
-236 ANNIGQNAPNEVLSF
+236 ANNIGQNAPNEVLTF

-313 LGRIRGNDTNDH
+313 LGRIKGNDTNDH
-325 GDFNGIEKTLTVNP
+325 GG
-339 NSELIFEFNTMTT
+339 
-352 KNYQAQG
+352 
-359 NVIALGRIRGNDTN
+359 
-373 DHGDFNGIEK
+373 FNGIEK

-610 DTLTYKTYS
+610 DILTYKTYT

-668 FNDLKRR
+668 FNELKRR

-691 RVSQADIDSLANQM
+691 RVSQADIDSLVNQM

-799 AAKQREIINHTPDA
+799 AAKQREIINNTPDA

-977 KVNAAVAVANTNILN
+977 KVNAAVAAANTNILN

-1103 VNEKAREAI
+1103 VNDKAREAI

-1197 ATTEEKQVAL
+1197 ATDEEKQVAL

-1252 AALAQTNQH
+1252 TALAQINQH
-1261 YSAKLVEINAT
+1261 YNAKLAEINAT

-1400 EVVIKPKAIA
+1400 KVVIKPKAIA

-1434 EVALQALAKEKE
+1434 EVALLALAKEKE

-1474 IQPETKIKPAA
+1474 IQPETKVKPAA

-1513 ALDKINDLVAKA
+1513 ALDKINDLVAKV

-1553 PDHIVRAAAR
+1553 PDHIVRATAR

-1600 RALQNINQAI
+1600 RALQNIDQAI

-1915 GAVTNADVAYL
+1915 SAVTNADVAYL

-1952 TLFNDKKQA
+1952 TLFNDKKLA

-2001 KTATLNLQT
+2001 KTASLNLQT

-2137 DGNRMVDEDATLND
+2137 DGIRMIDEDATLND
-2151 IKKDTQLIIDEILAI
+2151 IKQHTQFIVDEILAI
-2166 KLPAEVIKAS
+2166 KLPAEATKVL
-2176 PKVGQPAPKVCTPIK
+2176 PKVGQPAPKLCTSIK
-2191 KEDKQEVRKVVKE
+2191 KVDKQEVRKVVKE

-2233 SKKEKES
+2233 NKNEKES

>member
-55 NSQNT
+55 NSPNT

-67 IVNDSQNTPNAHATD
+67 IVNGSQNTPNAHATD
-82 NTSTNQALTNHQNVD
+82 NTSTNQALTNHQNVG
-97 VANQVGPAP
+97 VANQVAPAP
-106 IQPSASPAQ
+106 IQPSTSSAS
-115 NNNNSNANSTA
+115 NNNHSDANSTA

-193 RAAPTD
+193 RAAPAD
-199 PNATPADPT
+199 PN

-222 VAITAPYTPTTDPN
+222 VAITAPFTPTTDPN
-236 ANNIGQNAPNEVLSF
+236 ANNIGQNAPNEVLTF

-313 LGRIRGNDTNDH
+313 LGRIKGNDTNDH
-325 GDFNGIEKTLTVNP
+325 GG
-339 NSELIFEFNTMTT
+339 
-352 KNYQAQG
+352 
-359 NVIALGRIRGNDTN
+359 
-373 DHGDFNGIEK
+373 FNGIEK

-610 DTLTYKTYS
+610 DILTYKTYT

-643 NKDALQAEVDRRIQQ
+643 NKDVLQAEVDRRIQQ

-668 FNDLKRR
+668 FNELKRR

-691 RVSQADIDSLANQM
+691 RVSQADIDSLVNQM

-780 GDTATPVVKP
+780 GDTATPVVKT

-799 AAKQREIINHTPDA
+799 AAKQREIINNTPDA

-977 KVNAAVAVANTNILN
+977 KVNAAVAAANTNILN

-1103 VNEKAREAI
+1103 VNDKAREAI

-1197 ATTEEKQVAL
+1197 ATDEEKQVAL

-1252 AALAQTNQH
+1252 TALAQINQH
-1261 YSAKLVEINAT
+1261 YNAKLAEINAT

-1400 EVVIKPKAIA
+1400 KVVIKPKAIA

-1434 EVALQALAKEKE
+1434 EVALLALAKEKE

-1474 IQPETKIKPAA
+1474 IQPETKVKPAA

-1553 PDHIVRAAAR
+1553 PDHIVRATAR

-1600 RALQNINQAI
+1600 RALQNIDQAI

-1915 GAVTNADVAYL
+1915 SAVTNADVAYL

-1952 TLFNDKKQA
+1952 TLFNDKKLA

-2001 KTATLNLQT
+2001 KTASLNLQT

-2116 KAIATPEQ
+2116 KAITTPEQ

-2137 DGNRMVDEDATLND
+2137 DGIRMIDEDATLND
-2151 IKKDTQLIIDEILAI
+2151 IKQHTQFIVDEILAI
-2166 KLPAEVIKAS
+2166 KLPAEATKVL
-2176 PKVGQPAPKVCTPIK
+2176 PKVGQPAPKLCTSIK
-2191 KEDKQEVRKVVKE
+2191 KVDKQEVRKVVKE

-2233 SKKEKES
+2233 NKNEKES

>member
-32 PNGAQALTTDHNVQG
+32 PNGAQALTTDNNVQ
-47 GSNQALPG
+47 SDTNQATPV
-55 NSQNT
+55 NSQ
-60 NADTNRD
+60 DTNVANNRGLA
-67 IVNDSQNTPNAHATD
+67 NSAQNTPNQSATT
-82 NTSTNQALTNHQNVD
+82 NQSTNQALVNHNNGSI
-97 VANQVGPAP
+97 ANQATPTSV
-106 IQPSASPAQ
+106 QSSTPSAQ
-115 NNNNSNANSTA
+115 NNNHTDGNTTATETVSNAN
-126 TEPAANTN
+126 NKDVV
-134 NNLASNNNTLN
+134 SNNTTLN
-145 VPNNTDN
+145 VPNKTNEN
-152 NDSARHLTLKEI
+152 GSGGHLTLKEI

-173 KPELVAIAEEAS
+173 KPELVAIAEQAS

-193 RAAPTD
+193 RAAPAD
-199 PNATPADPT
+199 PNATPADP
-208 ATPADPTAGNGSAP
+208 AAAAAGNGGAP

-236 ANNIGQNAPNEVLSF
+236 ANNAGQNAPNEVLSF
-251 DDNNIRPSTNRSV
+251 DDNGIRPSTNRSV
-264 PTVTVVDN
+264 PSVTVVDN
-272 LPGYTLINGGKVGVF
+272 LPGFTLINGGKVGVF

-313 LGRIRGNDTNDH
+313 LGRIKGNDTNDH
-325 GDFNGIEKTLTVNP
+325 GDFNGIEK
-339 NSELIFEFNTMTT
+339 S
-352 KNYQAQG
+352 
-359 NVIALGRIRGNDTN
+359 
-373 DHGDFNGIEK
+373 
-383 TLTVNPNSE
+383 LTVNPNSE

-405 QGMTNLIIKNADN
+405 QGVTNLIIKNADN
-418 DTVIGEKVVAYGPI
+418 DTVIAEKSVAYGPI
-432 WRLLKV
+432 WRLFKV

-490 RTMEPTAT
+490 RTIEPTAT

-523 FVYKIQLPEG
+523 FVYKVQLPEG

-543 DFPSGNSGVDI
+543 DFPSSNSGVDM
-554 NDMNVTYD
+554 NDFNVTYD
-562 AANRIITI
+562 AANRVITI
-570 KSTGGGT
+570 KSTGGGS

-610 DTLTYKTYS
+610 DTLTYKTYT

-691 RVSQADIDSLANQM
+691 RVSQADIDSLTNQM

-719 NRKVDDMEDLV
+719 NKKVDQMEDLV

-790 NAKQAIRDK
+790 NAKKAIRDK
-799 AAKQREIINHTPDA
+799 ATKQREIINATPDA
-813 TQDEIQDA
+813 TEDEIQDA
-821 LNQLTTDETDAIDNV
+821 LNQLATDETDAIDNV
-836 TNATTNADVETAK
+836 TNATTNADVEIAK

-858 VAPQV
+858 VVPQV

-908 ALEQINQATTNDDVD
+908 ALEQINQATTNADVD
-923 TAKGDGLNAI
+923 NAKGDGLNAI

-966 ATQEERQAAIE
+966 ATQEERQAAID
-977 KVNAAVAVANTNILN
+977 KVNAAVTAANTNILN

-1011 AIEPATKVKTDA
+1011 AITPATKVKTDA
-1023 KNAIDQSAETQHNAI
+1023 KNAIDKSAETQHNTI

-1103 VNEKAREAI
+1103 VNDKAREAI

-1140 LNDIGVTSTTAM
+1140 LTDIGVTSTTAM

-1172 KKQTATGVLTDL
+1172 KKQTATGVLNDL

-1207 NQVDQDLATAIN
+1207 NQVDQELATAIN

-1252 AALAQTNQH
+1252 AALAQINQH
-1261 YSAKLVEINAT
+1261 YNAKLAEINAT
-1272 PDATDDEKNAAINTL
+1272 PDATNDEKNAAINTL

-1364 NQLKDQAFNQ
+1364 NQLKDQAINQ

-1385 ATTNQAINAIDNVEA
+1385 TTTNQAVNAIDNVEA

-1434 EVALQALAKEKE
+1434 EVASQALAKEKE

-1474 IQPETKIKPAA
+1474 IQPETKVKPAA

-1496 RAQIN
+1496 RAKIN

-1506 TAEERQA
+1506 TAEERQV
-1513 ALDKINDLVAKA
+1513 ALDKINEFVNQA
-1525 MTNITND
+1525 MTDITNN
-1532 RTNQQVNDSTNQALD
+1532 RTNQQVDDTTSQALD
-1547 DIALVT
+1547 SIALVA
-1553 PDHIVRAAAR
+1553 PEHIVRAAAR

-1569 YEAKKHEIEQAEH
+1569 YEAKKQEIEQAEH

-1600 RALQNINQAI
+1600 LALQNINQAVT
-1610 ANNDVKR
+1610 NNDVKR
-1617 VESNGIATLKGVEPH
+1617 VETNGIATLKGVQPH
-1632 IVVKPEAQEAI
+1632 IVIKPEAQQAI
-1643 KASADNQVESI
+1643 KATAENQVESI
-1654 KDTPHATT
+1654 KDTPHATV

-1668 NQQINDTLKQG
+1668 NQLISDTLKQA
-1679 QQDIDNTTQDA
+1679 QQEIENTNQDA
-1690 AVNDVRNQTIKAIE
+1690 AVTDVRNQTIKAIE

-1710 RRKRAALDNIDESN
+1710 RRKRAALDSIEEN
-1724 NNQLDAIR
+1724 NKNQLDAIR
-1732 NTLDTTQDERNV
+1732 NTLDTTQDERDV
-1744 AIAALNKI
+1744 AIDTLNKI
-1752 VNAIKNDIA
+1752 VNTIKNDIA

-1767 EVDQTEADGNNN
+1767 EVDRTETDGNDN

-1792 ARQSVSAKAEAQNA
+1792 ARQSVGVKAEAQNA

-1845 VNQNSIDAQNI
+1845 VNQDSIDAQNI

-1896 NAAIVQVEK
+1896 NIAIAQVEK

-1915 GAVTNADVAYL
+1915 SAVTNADVAYL
-1926 LHDGK
+1926 LHDEK

-1941 NKKATAREQLT
+1941 NRKASAREQLT

-1961 IEANVQATV
+1961 IEANIQATV

-2001 KTATLNLQT
+2001 KTASLNLQT

-2027 INDDLARVTHL
+2027 INDDLARVTAL

-2043 KVSDRNKAD
+2043 KVSNRNKAD

-2084 NVALGDI
+2084 NVALSDI

-2129 ALIDQYVA
+2129 VLIDQYVA
-2137 DGNRMVDEDATLND
+2137 DGNRMIDEDATLND
-2151 IKKDTQLIIDEILAI
+2151 IKQHTQFIVDEILAI
-2166 KLPAEVIKAS
+2166 KLPAEATKVS
-2176 PKVGQPAPKVCTPIK
+2176 PKEIQPAPKVCTPIK
-2191 KEDKQEVRKVVKE
+2191 KEETHESRKVEKE

-2209 SEEMDLPLKELALI
+2209 SEGMDLPLKEFALI

-2233 SKKEKES
+2233 TKNEKES

>member
-1 MNLLK
+1 
-6 KNKYSIRKYKVG
+6 G
-18 IFSTLIG
+18 
-25 TVLLLSN
+25 
-32 PNGAQALTTDHNVQG
+32 
-47 GSNQALPG
+47 
-55 NSQNT
+55 
-60 NADTNRD
+60 
-67 IVNDSQNTPNAHATD
+67 
-82 NTSTNQALTNHQNVD
+82 
-97 VANQVGPAP
+97 
-106 IQPSASPAQ
+106 
-115 NNNNSNANSTA
+115 
-126 TEPAANTN
+126 
-134 NNLASNNNTLN
+134 
-145 VPNNTDN
+145 
-152 NDSARHLTLKEI
+152 
-164 QEDVRHSSD
+164 
-173 KPELVAIAEEAS
+173 
-185 NRPKKRSR
+185 
-193 RAAPTD
+193 
-199 PNATPADPT
+199 
-208 ATPADPTAGNGSAP
+208 AP

-236 ANNIGQNAPNEVLSF
+236 ANNAGQNAPNEVLSF
-251 DDNNIRPSTNRSV
+251 DDNGIRPSTNRSV
-264 PTVTVVDN
+264 PSVTVVDN
-272 LPGYTLINGGKVGVF
+272 LPGFTLINGGKVGVF
-287 SHAMVRTSMFDSGDA
+287 SHAMVRTSMFDSADA

-313 LGRIRGNDTNDH
+313 LGRI
-325 GDFNGIEKTLTVNP
+325 K
-339 NSELIFEFNTMTT
+339 
-352 KNYQAQG
+352 
-359 NVIALGRIRGNDTN
+359 GNDTN

-405 QGMTNLIIKNADN
+405 QGVTNLIIKNADN
-418 DTVIGEKVVAYGPI
+418 DTVIAEKSVAYGPI
-432 WRLLKV
+432 WRLFKV

-523 FVYKIQLPEG
+523 FVYQVQLPEG

-543 DFPSGNSGVDI
+543 DFPSSNSGVDM
-554 NDMNVTYD
+554 NDFNVTYD
-562 AANRIITI
+562 AANRVITI
-570 KSTGGGT
+570 KSTGGGS

-610 DTLTYKTYS
+610 DTLTYKTYT

-691 RVSQADIDSLANQM
+691 RVSQADIDSLTNQM

-719 NRKVDDMEDLV
+719 NKKVDQMEDLV

-790 NAKQAIRDK
+790 NAKKAIRDK
-799 AAKQREIINHTPDA
+799 ATKQREIINATPDA
-813 TQDEIQDA
+813 TEDEIQDA
-821 LNQLTTDETDAIDNV
+821 LNQLATDETDAIDNV

-858 VAPQV
+858 VVPQV
-863 THKQAARDA
+863 THKKAARDA

-908 ALEQINQATTNDDVD
+908 ALEQINQAKTNADVD
-923 TAKGDGLNAI
+923 NAKGDGLNAI

-966 ATQEERQAAIE
+966 ATQEERQAAID
-977 KVNAAVAVANTNILN
+977 KVNAAVTAANTNILN

-1011 AIEPATKVKTDA
+1011 AITPATKVKTDA
-1023 KNAIDQSAETQHNAI
+1023 KNAIDKSAETQHNTI

-1093 TQVKTDARNA
+1093 TQVKTDARNV
-1103 VNEKAREAI
+1103 VNDKAREAI

-1140 LNDIGVTSTTAM
+1140 LTDIGVTSTTAM

-1172 KKQTATGVLTDL
+1172 KKQTATGVLNDL

-1207 NQVDQDLATAIN
+1207 NQVDQELATAIN

-1252 AALAQTNQH
+1252 AALAQINQH
-1261 YSAKLVEINAT
+1261 YNAKLAEINAT

-1295 ESIKQA
+1295 ESVKQA

-1385 ATTNQAINAIDNVEA
+1385 TTTNQALNAIDNVEA

-1434 EVALQALAKEKE
+1434 EVASQALAKEKE

-1474 IQPETKIKPAA
+1474 IQPETKVKPAA

-1491 KANEL
+1491 KVNEL
-1496 RAQIN
+1496 RAKIN

-1506 TAEERQA
+1506 TAEERQV
-1513 ALDKINDLVAKA
+1513 ALDKINEFVNQA
-1525 MTNITND
+1525 MTDITNN
-1532 RTNQQVNDSTNQALD
+1532 RTNQQVDDTTSQALD
-1547 DIALVT
+1547 SIALVA
-1553 PDHIVRAAAR
+1553 PEHIVRAAAR

-1569 YEAKKHEIEQAEH
+1569 YEAKKQEIEQAEH

-1600 RALQNINQAI
+1600 LALQNINQAVT
-1610 ANNDVKR
+1610 NNDVKR
-1617 VESNGIATLKGVEPH
+1617 VETNGIATLKGVQPH
-1632 IVVKPEAQEAI
+1632 IVIKPEAQQAI
-1643 KASADNQVESI
+1643 KASAENQVESI
-1654 KDTPHATT
+1654 KDTPHATV

-1668 NQQINDTLKQG
+1668 NQLISDTLKQA
-1679 QQDIDNTTQDA
+1679 QQEIENTNQDA
-1690 AVNDVRNQTIKAIE
+1690 AVTDVRNQTIKAIE

-1710 RRKRAALDNIDESN
+1710 RRKRAALDSIEEN
-1724 NNQLDAIR
+1724 NKNQLDAIR
-1732 NTLDTTQDERNV
+1732 NTLDTTQDERDV
-1744 AIAALNKI
+1744 AIDTLNKI
-1752 VNAIKNDIA
+1752 VNTIKNDIA

-1767 EVDQTEADGNNN
+1767 EVDRTETDGNDN

-1792 ARQSVSAKAEAQNA
+1792 ARQSVGVKAEAQNA

-1845 VNQNSIDAQNI
+1845 VNQDSIDAQNI

-1881 INLIKANNEATDEEQ
+1881 INLSKANNEATDEEQ
-1896 NAAIVQVEK
+1896 NIAIAQVEK

-1915 GAVTNADVAYL
+1915 SAVTNADVAYL
-1926 LHDGK
+1926 LHDEK

-1941 NKKATAREQLT
+1941 NRKASAREQLT

-1961 IEANVQATV
+1961 IEANIQATV

-2001 KTATLNLQT
+2001 KTASLNLQT

-2027 INDDLARVTHL
+2027 INDDLARVTAL

-2043 KVSDRNKAD
+2043 KVSNRNKAD
-2052 ALKAITALKLQMD
+2052 TLKAITALKLQMD

-2084 NVALGDI
+2084 NVALSDI

-2129 ALIDQYVA
+2129 VLIDQYVA
-2137 DGNRMVDEDATLND
+2137 DGNRMIDEDATLND
-2151 IKKDTQLIIDEILAI
+2151 IKQHTQFIVDEILAI
-2166 KLPAEVIKAS
+2166 KLPAEPTKVS
-2176 PKVGQPAPKVCTPIK
+2176 PKVIQPAPKVCTPIK
-2191 KEDKQEVRKVVKE
+2191 KEETHESRKVEKE

-2209 SEEMDLPLKELALI
+2209 SEGMDLPLKEFALI

-2233 SKKEKES
+2233 TKNEKES

>member
-32 PNGAQALTTDHNVQG
+32 PNGAQALTTDNNVQ
-47 GSNQALPG
+47 SDTNQATPV
-55 NSQNT
+55 NSQDKDVAN
-60 NADTNRD
+60 NRGLA
-67 IVNDSQNTPNAHATD
+67 NSAQNTPNQSATT
-82 NTSTNQALTNHQNVD
+82 NQATNQALVNHNNGSIV
-97 VANQVGPAP
+97 NQATPTSV
-106 IQPSASPAQ
+106 QSSTPSAQ
-115 NNNNSNANSTA
+115 NNNHTDGNTTATETVSNAN
-126 TEPAANTN
+126 N
-134 NNLASNNNTLN
+134 NDVASNNTTLN
-145 VPNNTDN
+145 VPNKTNEN
-152 NDSARHLTLKEI
+152 GSGGHLTLKEI

-173 KPELVAIAEEAS
+173 KPELVAIAEPAS

-193 RAAPTD
+193 RAAPAD
-199 PNATPADPT
+199 PNATPADPG
-208 ATPADPTAGNGSAP
+208 AAAAGNGGAP

-236 ANNIGQNAPNEVLSF
+236 ANNAGQNAPNEVLSF
-251 DDNNIRPSTNRSV
+251 DDNSIRPSTNRSV
-264 PTVTVVDN
+264 PSVTVVDN
-272 LPGYTLINGGKVGVF
+272 LPGFTLINGGKVGVL
-287 SHAMVRTSMFDSGDA
+287 SHAMVRTSMFEAGS
-302 KNYQAQ
+302 NRTYQAQ
-308 GNVIA
+308 GNVLA
-313 LGRIRGNDTNDH
+313 LGRISGTDASNH
-325 GDFNGIEKTLTVNP
+325 GDFNGIEKSLTVNP
-339 NSELIFEFNTMTT
+339 NSELIFEFNTMPT
-352 KNYQAQG
+352 KNGQG
-359 NVIALGRIRGNDTN
+359 ATN
-373 DHGDFNGIEK
+373 I
-383 TLTVNPNSE
+383 
-392 LIFEFNTMTTKNY
+392 
-405 QGMTNLIIKNADN
+405 IIKNADTN
-418 DTVIGEKVVAYGPI
+418 DTIAEKTVEGGPTL
-432 WRLLKV
+432 RLFKV
-438 PENVSHLKI
+438 PDNVRNLKI

-460 GIYQLRDGYKYYD
+460 GIYQLKDGYKYYS

-512 GNFGASFNTDD
+512 GNSGASLDTDE

-543 DFPSGNSGVDI
+543 DFPSNNSGVDV

-562 AANRIITI
+562 AANRVITI

-577 GNSPARLM
+577 TNSPARLM

-610 DTLTYKTYS
+610 DTLTYKTYT
-619 QDFINSPAESHTVST
+619 QDFINSAAESHTVST

-668 FNDLKRR
+668 FNDLKKR

-680 DENRNNVPLNK
+680 AENRNNVPLNK
-691 RVSQADIDSLANQM
+691 RVSQADIDTLTNQM

-719 NRKVDDMEDLV
+719 NQKADQMEDLV

-741 QAAIQVIEEHKNEI
+741 QAAIQVIEEHKGNI
-755 IGNIGDQTTDDG
+755 IGDIGDQTTDDG

-790 NAKQAIRDK
+790 NAKKAIRDK
-799 AAKQREIINHTPDA
+799 ATKQREIINATPDA
-813 TQDEIQDA
+813 TEDEIQDA
-821 LNQLTTDETDAIDNV
+821 INQLATDETDAIDNV

-849 NNGINTIGA
+849 NNGINTIGS
-858 VAPQV
+858 VVPQV

-908 ALEQINQATTNDDVD
+908 ALEQINQATTNADVD
-923 TAKGDGLNAI
+923 NAKGDGLNAI

-966 ATQEERQAAIE
+966 ATQEERQAAID
-977 KVNAAVAVANTNILN
+977 KVNAAVTAANTNILN
-992 ANTNADVEQVK
+992 ANTNAEVEQVK

-1011 AIEPATKVKTDA
+1011 AITPATKVKTDA
-1023 KNAIDQSAETQHNAI
+1023 KNAIDKSAETQHNTI

-1093 TQVKTDARNA
+1093 TQVKTDARNV
-1103 VNEKAREAI
+1103 VNDKAREAI

-1140 LNDIGVTSTTAM
+1140 LTDIGVTSTTAM

-1172 KKQTATGVLTDL
+1172 KKQTATGVLNDL

-1207 NQVDQDLATAIN
+1207 NQVDQELATAIN

-1252 AALAQTNQH
+1252 AALAQINQH
-1261 YSAKLVEINAT
+1261 YNAKLAEINAT
-1272 PDATDDEKNAAINTL
+1272 PDATNDEKNAAINTL

-1385 ATTNQAINAIDNVEA
+1385 TTTNQALNAIDNVEA

-1434 EVALQALAKEKE
+1434 EVASQALAKEKE

-1474 IQPETKIKPAA
+1474 IQPETKVKPAA

-1496 RAQIN
+1496 RAKIN

-1506 TAEERQA
+1506 TAEERQV
-1513 ALDKINDLVAKA
+1513 ALDKINEFVNQA
-1525 MTNITND
+1525 MTDITNN
-1532 RTNQQVNDSTNQALD
+1532 RTNQQVDDTTSQALD
-1547 DIALVT
+1547 SIALVA
-1553 PDHIVRAAAR
+1553 PEHIVRAAAR

-1569 YEAKKHEIEQAEH
+1569 YEAKKQEIEQAEH

-1592 NQLANNEK
+1592 NQLANNK
-1600 RALQNINQAI
+1600 KLALQNINQAVT
-1610 ANNDVKR
+1610 NNDVKR
-1617 VESNGIATLKGVEPH
+1617 VETNGIATLKGVQPH
-1632 IVVKPEAQEAI
+1632 IVIKPEAQQAI
-1643 KASADNQVESI
+1643 KASAENQVESI
-1654 KDTPHATT
+1654 KDTPHATV

-1668 NQQINDTLKQG
+1668 NQLISDTLKQA
-1679 QQDIDNTTQDA
+1679 QQEIENTNQDA
-1690 AVNDVRNQTIKAIE
+1690 AVTDVRNQTIKAIE

-1710 RRKRAALDNIDESN
+1710 RRKRAALDSIEEN
-1724 NNQLDAIR
+1724 NKNQLDAIR
-1732 NTLDTTQDERNV
+1732 NTLDTTQDERDV
-1744 AIAALNKI
+1744 AIDTLNKI
-1752 VNAIKNDIA
+1752 VNTIKNDIA

-1767 EVDQTEADGNNN
+1767 EVDRTETDGNDN

-1792 ARQSVSAKAEAQNA
+1792 ARQSVGVKAEAQNA

-1845 VNQNSIDAQNI
+1845 VNQDSIDAQNI

-1896 NAAIVQVEK
+1896 NIAIAQVEK

-1915 GAVTNADVAYL
+1915 SAVTNADVAYL
-1926 LHDGK
+1926 LHDEK

-1941 NKKATAREQLT
+1941 SRKASAREQLT

-1961 IEANVQATV
+1961 IEANIQATV

-2001 KTATLNLQT
+2001 KTASLNLQT

-2027 INDDLARVTHL
+2027 INDDLARVTAL

-2084 NVALGDI
+2084 NVALSDI

-2129 ALIDQYVA
+2129 VLIDQYVA
-2137 DGNRMVDEDATLND
+2137 DGNRMIDEDATLND
-2151 IKKDTQLIIDEILAI
+2151 IKQHTQFIVDEILAI
-2166 KLPAEVIKAS
+2166 KLPAEAMKVS
-2176 PKVGQPAPKVCTPIK
+2176 PKVIQPAPKVCTPIK
-2191 KEDKQEVRKVVKE
+2191 KEETHESRKVEKE

-2209 SEEMDLPLKELALI
+2209 SEEMDLPLKEFALI

-2233 SKKEKES
+2233 TKNEKES

>member
-32 PNGAQALTTDHNVQG
+32 PNGAQALTTDNNVQ
-47 GSNQALPG
+47 SDTNQATPV
-55 NSQNT
+55 NSQ
-60 NADTNRD
+60 DTNVANNRGLA
-67 IVNDSQNTPNAHATD
+67 NSAQNTPNQSATT
-82 NTSTNQALTNHQNVD
+82 NQSTNQALVNHNNGSI
-97 VANQVGPAP
+97 ANQATPAP

-115 NNNNSNANSTA
+115 NNNHSDANSTA
-126 TEPAANTN
+126 TETVSNAN
-134 NNLASNNNTLN
+134 NNDVVSNNTTLN
-145 VPNNTDN
+145 VPNRTNEN
-152 NDSARHLTLKEI
+152 GSGGHLTLKEI

-173 KPELVAIAEEAS
+173 KPELVAIAEQAS

-193 RAAPTD
+193 RAAPAD
-199 PNATPADPT
+199 PNATPADP
-208 ATPADPTAGNGSAP
+208 AAAAAGNGGAP

-236 ANNIGQNAPNEVLSF
+236 ANNAGQNAPNEVLSF
-251 DDNNIRPSTNRSV
+251 DDNGIRPSTNRSV
-264 PTVTVVDN
+264 PSVTVVDN
-272 LPGYTLINGGKVGVF
+272 LPGFTLINGGKVGVF

-313 LGRIRGNDTNDH
+313 LGRIKGNDTNDH
-325 GDFNGIEKTLTVNP
+325 GDFNGIEK
-339 NSELIFEFNTMTT
+339 S
-352 KNYQAQG
+352 
-359 NVIALGRIRGNDTN
+359 
-373 DHGDFNGIEK
+373 
-383 TLTVNPNSE
+383 LTVNPNSE

-405 QGMTNLIIKNADN
+405 QGVTNLIIKNADN
-418 DTVIGEKVVAYGPI
+418 DTVIAEKSVAYGPI
-432 WRLLKV
+432 WRLFKV
-438 PENVSHLKI
+438 PDNVSHLKI

-523 FVYKIQLPEG
+523 FVYKVQLPEG

-543 DFPSGNSGVDI
+543 DFPSSNSGVDM
-554 NDMNVTYD
+554 NDFNVTYD
-562 AANRIITI
+562 AANRVITI
-570 KSTGGGT
+570 KSTGGGS

-610 DTLTYKTYS
+610 DTLTYKTYT

-668 FNDLKRR
+668 FNGLKRR

-691 RVSQADIDSLANQM
+691 RVSQADIDSLTNQM

-719 NRKVDDMEDLV
+719 NKKVDQMEDLV

-755 IGNIGDQTTDDG
+755 IGDIGDQTTDAG

-790 NAKQAIRDK
+790 NAKKAIRDK
-799 AAKQREIINHTPDA
+799 ATKQREIINATPDA
-813 TQDEIQDA
+813 TEDEIQDA
-821 LNQLTTDETDAIDNV
+821 INQLATDETDAIDNV

-858 VAPQV
+858 VVPQV
-863 THKQAARDA
+863 THKKAARDA

-894 KNAALNELTQATNH
+894 KDAALNELTQATNH
-908 ALEQINQATTNDDVD
+908 ALEQINQATTNADVD
-923 TAKGDGLNAI
+923 NAKGDGLNAI

-966 ATQEERQAAIE
+966 ATQEERQAAID
-977 KVNAAVAVANTNILN
+977 KVNAAVTAANTNILN
-992 ANTNADVEQVK
+992 ANTNANVEQVK

-1011 AIEPATKVKTDA
+1011 AITPATKVKTDA
-1023 KNAIDQSAETQHNAI
+1023 KNAIDKSAETQHNTI
-1038 FNNNDATLEE
+1038 FNNDATLEE

-1103 VNEKAREAI
+1103 VNDKAREAI

-1140 LNDIGVTSTTAM
+1140 LTDIGVTSTTAM

-1172 KKQTATGVLTDL
+1172 KKQTATGVLNDL

-1207 NQVDQDLATAIN
+1207 NQVDQELATAIN

-1252 AALAQTNQH
+1252 AALAQINQH
-1261 YSAKLVEINAT
+1261 YNAKLAEINAT
-1272 PDATDDEKNAAINTL
+1272 PDATNDEKNAAINTL

-1385 ATTNQAINAIDNVEA
+1385 ATTNQAVNAIDNVEA

-1434 EVALQALAKEKE
+1434 EVASQALTKEKE

-1474 IQPETKIKPAA
+1474 IQPETKVKPAA

-1496 RAQIN
+1496 RAKIN

-1506 TAEERQA
+1506 TAEERQV
-1513 ALDKINDLVAKA
+1513 ALDKINEFVNQA
-1525 MTNITND
+1525 MTDITNN
-1532 RTNQQVNDSTNQALD
+1532 RTNQQVDDTTSQALD
-1547 DIALVT
+1547 SIALVT
-1553 PDHIVRAAAR
+1553 PEHIVRAGAR

-1569 YEAKKHEIEQAEH
+1569 YEAKKQEIEQAEH

-1600 RALQNINQAI
+1600 LALQNINQAVT
-1610 ANNDVKR
+1610 NNDVKR
-1617 VESNGIATLKGVEPH
+1617 VETNGIATLKGVQPH
-1632 IVVKPEAQEAI
+1632 IVIKPEEQQAI
-1643 KASADNQVESI
+1643 KASAENQVESI
-1654 KDTPHATT
+1654 KDTPHATV

-1668 NQQINDTLKQG
+1668 NQLISDTLKKA
-1679 QQDIDNTTQDA
+1679 QQEIENTNQDA
-1690 AVNDVRNQTIKAIE
+1690 AVTDVRNQTIKAIE

-1710 RRKRAALDNIDESN
+1710 RRKRAALDSIEEN
-1724 NNQLDAIR
+1724 NKNQLDAIR
-1732 NTLDTTQDERNV
+1732 NTLDTTQDERDV
-1744 AIAALNKI
+1744 AIDTLNKI
-1752 VNAIKNDIA
+1752 VNTIKNDIA

-1767 EVDQTEADGNNN
+1767 EVDRTETDGNDN

-1792 ARQSVSAKAEAQNA
+1792 ARQSVGVKAEAQNA

-1845 VNQNSIDAQNI
+1845 VNQDSINAQNI

-1896 NAAIVQVEK
+1896 NAAIAQVEK

-1915 GAVTNADVAYL
+1915 SAVTNADVAYL
-1926 LHDGK
+1926 LHDEK

-1941 NKKATAREQLT
+1941 NRKASAREQLT

-1961 IEANVQATV
+1961 IEANIQATV

-2001 KTATLNLQT
+2001 KTASLNLQT

-2027 INDDLARVTHL
+2027 INDDLARVTAL

-2084 NVALGDI
+2084 NVALSDI

-2129 ALIDQYVA
+2129 VLIDQYVA
-2137 DGNRMVDEDATLND
+2137 DGNRMIDENATLND
-2151 IKKDTQLIIDEILAI
+2151 IKQHTQFIVDEILAI
-2166 KLPAEVIKAS
+2166 KLPAEATKVS
-2176 PKVGQPAPKVCTPIK
+2176 PKVIQSAPKVCTPII
-2191 KEDKQEVRKVVKE
+2191 KEETHESRKVEKE

-2209 SEEMDLPLKELALI
+2209 SEGMDLPLKEFALI

-2233 SKKEKES
+2233 TKNEKES

>member
-32 PNGAQALTTDHNVQG
+32 PNGAQALTTDNNVQ
-47 GSNQALPG
+47 SDTNQATPV
-55 NSQNT
+55 NSQDKDVAN
-60 NADTNRD
+60 NRGLA
-67 IVNDSQNTPNAHATD
+67 NSAQNTPNQSATT
-82 NTSTNQALTNHQNVD
+82 NQATNQALVNHNNGSIV
-97 VANQVGPAP
+97 NQATPTSV
-106 IQPSASPAQ
+106 QSSTPSAQ
-115 NNNNSNANSTA
+115 NNNHTDGNTTATETVSNAN
-126 TEPAANTN
+126 N
-134 NNLASNNNTLN
+134 NDAVSNNTTLN
-145 VPNNTDN
+145 VPNKTNEN
-152 NDSARHLTLKEI
+152 GSGGHLTLKEI

-173 KPELVAIAEEAS
+173 KPELVAIAEPAS

-193 RAAPTD
+193 RAAPAD
-199 PNATPADPT
+199 PNATPADP
-208 ATPADPTAGNGSAP
+208 AAAAAGNGGAP

-236 ANNIGQNAPNEVLSF
+236 ANNAGQNAPNEVLSF
-251 DDNNIRPSTNRSV
+251 DDNGIRPSTNRSV
-264 PTVTVVDN
+264 PSVTVVDN
-272 LPGYTLINGGKVGVF
+272 LPGFTLINGGKVGVF
-287 SHAMVRTSMFDSGDA
+287 SHAMVRTSMFDSGDN

-313 LGRIRGNDTNDH
+313 LGRINGTDTNDH

-352 KNYQAQG
+352 KNGQG
-359 NVIALGRIRGNDTN
+359 ATNV
-373 DHGDFNGIEK
+373 
-383 TLTVNPNSE
+383 
-392 LIFEFNTMTTKNY
+392 
-405 QGMTNLIIKNADN
+405 IIKNADTN
-418 DTVIGEKVVAYGPI
+418 DTIAEKTVEGGPTL
-432 WRLLKV
+432 RLFKV
-438 PENVSHLKI
+438 PDNVRNLKI
-447 QFVPKNDAITDAR
+447 QFVSKNDAITDAR
-460 GIYQLRDGYKYYD
+460 GIYQLKDGYKYYS

-512 GNFGASFNTDD
+512 GNSGASLDTDE

-543 DFPSGNSGVDI
+543 DFPSNNSGVDV

-562 AANRIITI
+562 AANRVITI

-577 GNSPARLM
+577 TNSPARLM

-610 DTLTYKTYS
+610 DTLTYKTYT
-619 QDFINSPAESHTVST
+619 QDFINSAAESHTVST

-668 FNDLKRR
+668 FNDLKKR

-680 DENRNNVPLNK
+680 AENRNNVPLNK
-691 RVSQADIDSLANQM
+691 RVSQADIDTLTNQM

-719 NRKVDDMEDLV
+719 NQKADQMEDLV

-741 QAAIQVIEEHKNEI
+741 QAAIQVIEEHKGNI
-755 IGNIGDQTTDDG
+755 IGDIGDQTTDDG

-790 NAKQAIRDK
+790 NAKKAIRDK
-799 AAKQREIINHTPDA
+799 ATKQREIINATPDA
-813 TQDEIQDA
+813 TEDEIQDA
-821 LNQLTTDETDAIDNV
+821 INQLATDETDAIDNV

-858 VAPQV
+858 VVPQV
-863 THKQAARDA
+863 THKKAARDA

-908 ALEQINQATTNDDVD
+908 ALEQINQATTNADVD
-923 TAKGDGLNAI
+923 NAKGDGLNAI

-966 ATQEERQAAIE
+966 ATQEERQAAID
-977 KVNAAVAVANTNILN
+977 KVNAAVTAANTNILN

-1011 AIEPATKVKTDA
+1011 AITPATKVKTDA
-1023 KNAIDQSAETQHNAI
+1023 KNAIDKSAETQHNTI

-1076 AQAKDQGTQNIV
+1076 AQAKDQGMQNIV

-1093 TQVKTDARNA
+1093 TQVKTDARNT

-1130 NRVNTLKNRA
+1130 DRVNALKNRA
-1140 LNDIGVTSTTAM
+1140 LTDIGVTSTTAM

-1172 KKQTATGVLTDL
+1172 KKQTATGVLNDL

-1197 ATTEEKQVAL
+1197 ATTEEKQMAL

-1219 NINQADTNAEVD
+1219 NINQADTNTEVD
-1231 QAQQLGTK
+1231 QAQQLGAQ

-1252 AALAQTNQH
+1252 AALAQINQH
-1261 YSAKLVEINAT
+1261 YNAKLAEINAT

-1295 ESIKQA
+1295 ESVKQA
-1301 NTNAEVDQAATVAE
+1301 NTNNEVDQAATTAE

-1385 ATTNQAINAIDNVEA
+1385 TTTNQALNAIDNVEA

-1434 EVALQALAKEKE
+1434 EVASQALAKEKE

-1474 IQPETKIKPAA
+1474 IQPETKVKPAA

-1496 RAQIN
+1496 RAKIN

-1506 TAEERQA
+1506 TAEGRQV
-1513 ALDKINDLVAKA
+1513 ALDKINEFVNQA
-1525 MTNITND
+1525 MTDITNN
-1532 RTNQQVNDSTNQALD
+1532 RTNQQVDDTTSQALD
-1547 DIALVT
+1547 SIALVA
-1553 PDHIVRAAAR
+1553 PEHIVRAAAR

-1569 YEAKKHEIEQAEH
+1569 YEAKKQEIEQAEH

-1600 RALQNINQAI
+1600 LALQNINQAVT
-1610 ANNDVKR
+1610 NNDVKR
-1617 VESNGIATLKGVEPH
+1617 VETNGIATLKGVQPH
-1632 IVVKPEAQEAI
+1632 IVIKPEAQQAI
-1643 KASADNQVESI
+1643 KASAENQVESI
-1654 KDTPHATT
+1654 KDTPHATV

-1668 NQQINDTLKQG
+1668 NQLISDTLKQA
-1679 QQDIDNTTQDA
+1679 QQEIENTNQDA
-1690 AVNDVRNQTIKAIE
+1690 AVTDVRNQTIKAIE

-1710 RRKRAALDNIDESN
+1710 RRKRAALDSIEEN
-1724 NNQLDAIR
+1724 NKNQLDAIR
-1732 NTLDTTQDERNV
+1732 NTLDTTQDERDV
-1744 AIAALNKI
+1744 AIDTLNKI
-1752 VNAIKNDIA
+1752 VNTIKNDIA

-1767 EVDQTEADGNNN
+1767 EVDRTETDGNDN

-1792 ARQSVSAKAEAQNA
+1792 ARQSVGVKAEAQNA

-1845 VNQNSIDAQNI
+1845 VNQDSINAQNI

-1896 NAAIVQVEK
+1896 NIAIAQVEK

-1915 GAVTNADVAYL
+1915 SAVTNADVAYL
-1926 LHDGK
+1926 LHDEK

-1941 NKKATAREQLT
+1941 NRKASAREQLT

-1961 IEANVQATV
+1961 IEANFQATV

-2001 KTATLNLQT
+2001 KTASLNLQT

-2027 INDDLARVTHL
+2027 INDDLARVTAL

-2137 DGNRMVDEDATLND
+2137 DGNRMIDEDATLND
-2151 IKKDTQLIIDEILAI
+2151 IKQHTQFIVDEILAI
-2166 KLPAEVIKAS
+2166 KLPAEAMKVS
-2176 PKVGQPAPKVCTPIK
+2176 PKVIQPAPKVCTPIK
-2191 KEDKQEVRKVVKE
+2191 KEETHESRKVEKE

-2209 SEEMDLPLKELALI
+2209 SEGMDLPLKEFALI

-2233 SKKEKES
+2233 TKNEKES

>member
-55 NSQNT
+55 NSPNT

-67 IVNDSQNTPNAHATD
+67 IVNGSQNTPNAHATD
-82 NTSTNQALTNHQNVD
+82 NTSTNQALTNHQNVG
-97 VANQVGPAP
+97 VANQVAPAP
-106 IQPSASPAQ
+106 IQPSTSSAS
-115 NNNNSNANSTA
+115 NNNHSDANSTA

-193 RAAPTD
+193 RAAPAD
-199 PNATPADPT
+199 PN

-222 VAITAPYTPTTDPN
+222 VAITAPFTPTTDPN
-236 ANNIGQNAPNEVLSF
+236 ANNIGQNAPNEVLTF

-313 LGRIRGNDTNDH
+313 LGRIKGNDTNDH
-325 GDFNGIEKTLTVNP
+325 GG
-339 NSELIFEFNTMTT
+339 
-352 KNYQAQG
+352 
-359 NVIALGRIRGNDTN
+359 
-373 DHGDFNGIEK
+373 FNGIEK

-610 DTLTYKTYS
+610 DILTYKTYT

-643 NKDALQAEVDRRIQQ
+643 NKDVLQAEVDRRIQQ

-668 FNDLKRR
+668 FNELKRR

-691 RVSQADIDSLANQM
+691 RVSQADIDSLVNQM

-780 GDTATPVVKP
+780 GDTATPVVKT

-799 AAKQREIINHTPDA
+799 AAKQREIINNTPDA

-977 KVNAAVAVANTNILN
+977 KVNAAVAAANTNILN

-1103 VNEKAREAI
+1103 VNDKAREAI

-1117 TPGATREEKQEAI
+1117 TLGATREEKQEAI

-1197 ATTEEKQVAL
+1197 ATDEEKQVAL

-1252 AALAQTNQH
+1252 TALAQINQH
-1261 YSAKLVEINAT
+1261 YNAKLAEINAT

-1400 EVVIKPKAIA
+1400 KVVIKPKAIA

-1434 EVALQALAKEKE
+1434 EVALLALAKEKE

-1474 IQPETKIKPAA
+1474 IQPETKVKPAA

-1553 PDHIVRAAAR
+1553 PDHIVRATAR

-1600 RALQNINQAI
+1600 RALQNIDQAI

-1915 GAVTNADVAYL
+1915 SAVTNADVAYL

-1952 TLFNDKKQA
+1952 TLFNDKKLA

-2001 KTATLNLQT
+2001 KTASLNLQT

-2137 DGNRMVDEDATLND
+2137 DGIRMIDEDATLND
-2151 IKKDTQLIIDEILAI
+2151 IKQHTQFIVDEILAI
-2166 KLPAEVIKAS
+2166 KLPAEATKVL
-2176 PKVGQPAPKVCTPIK
+2176 PKVGQPAPKLCTSIK
-2191 KEDKQEVRKVVKE
+2191 KVDKQEVRKVVKE

-2233 SKKEKES
+2233 NKNEKES

>member
-32 PNGAQALTTDHNVQG
+32 PNGAQALTTDNNVQ
-47 GSNQALPG
+47 SDTNQATPV
-55 NSQNT
+55 NSQDKDVANNRGLANSAQNIPNQSATT
-60 NADTNRD
+60 NQA
-67 IVNDSQNTPNAHATD
+67 
-82 NTSTNQALTNHQNVD
+82 TNQALVNHNNGSIV
-97 VANQVGPAP
+97 NQATPTSV
-106 IQPSASPAQ
+106 QSSTPSAQ
-115 NNNNSNANSTA
+115 NNNHTDGNTTATETVSNAN
-126 TEPAANTN
+126 N
-134 NNLASNNNTLN
+134 NDAVSNNTTLN
-145 VPNNTDN
+145 VPNKTNGN
-152 NDSARHLTLKEI
+152 GSGGHLTLKEI

-173 KPELVAIAEEAS
+173 KPELVAIAEPAS

-193 RAAPTD
+193 RAAPAD
-199 PNATPADPT
+199 PNATPADP
-208 ATPADPTAGNGSAP
+208 AAAAAGNGGAP

-236 ANNIGQNAPNEVLSF
+236 ANNAGQNAPNEVLSF
-251 DDNNIRPSTNRSV
+251 DDNGIRPSTNRSV
-264 PTVTVVDN
+264 PSVTVVDN
-272 LPGYTLINGGKVGVF
+272 LPGFTLINGGKVGVF
-287 SHAMVRTSMFDSGDA
+287 SHAMVRTSMFDSADA

-313 LGRIRGNDTNDH
+313 LGRI
-325 GDFNGIEKTLTVNP
+325 K
-339 NSELIFEFNTMTT
+339 
-352 KNYQAQG
+352 
-359 NVIALGRIRGNDTN
+359 GNDTN

-405 QGMTNLIIKNADN
+405 QGVTNLIIKNADN
-418 DTVIGEKVVAYGPI
+418 DTVIAEKSVAYGPI
-432 WRLLKV
+432 WRLFKV

-523 FVYKIQLPEG
+523 FVYQVQLPEG

-543 DFPSGNSGVDI
+543 DFPSSNSGVDM
-554 NDMNVTYD
+554 NDFNVTYD
-562 AANRIITI
+562 AANRVITI
-570 KSTGGGT
+570 KSTGGGS

-610 DTLTYKTYS
+610 DTLTYKTYT
-619 QDFINSPAESHTVST
+619 QDFINSAAESHTVST

-668 FNDLKRR
+668 FNDLKKR

-680 DENRNNVPLNK
+680 AENRNNVPLNK
-691 RVSQADIDSLANQM
+691 RVSQADIDTLTNQM

-719 NRKVDDMEDLV
+719 NQKADQMEDLV

-741 QAAIQVIEEHKNEI
+741 QAAIQVIEEHKGNI
-755 IGNIGDQTTDDG
+755 IGDIGDQTTDDG

-790 NAKQAIRDK
+790 NAKKAIRDK
-799 AAKQREIINHTPDA
+799 ATKQREIINATPDA
-813 TQDEIQDA
+813 TEDEIQDA
-821 LNQLTTDETDAIDNV
+821 LNQLATDETDAIDNV

-849 NNGINTIGA
+849 NNGINTIEA
-858 VAPQV
+858 VVPQV
-863 THKQAARDA
+863 THKKAARDA

-894 KNAALNELTQATNH
+894 KNAALNELTQATNY
-908 ALEQINQATTNDDVD
+908 ALEQINQATTNADVD
-923 TAKGDGLNAI
+923 NAKGDGLNAI

-966 ATQEERQAAIE
+966 ATQEERQAAID
-977 KVNAAVAVANTNILN
+977 KVNAAVTAANTNILN
-992 ANTNADVEQVK
+992 TNTNADVEQVK
-1003 TNAIQGIQ
+1003 TNEIQGIQ
-1011 AIEPATKVKTDA
+1011 AITPATKVKTDA
-1023 KNAIDQSAETQHNAI
+1023 KNAIDKSAEKQHNTI

-1093 TQVKTDARNA
+1093 TQVKTDARNV
-1103 VNEKAREAI
+1103 VNDKAREAI

-1140 LNDIGVTSTTAM
+1140 LTDIGVTSTTAM
-1152 VNSIRDDAV
+1152 VNSIRDNAV

-1172 KKQTATGVLTDL
+1172 KKQTATGVLNDL

-1207 NQVDQDLATAIN
+1207 NQVDQELATAIN

-1252 AALAQTNQH
+1252 AALAQINQH
-1261 YSAKLVEINAT
+1261 YNAKLAEINAT
-1272 PDATDDEKNAAINTL
+1272 PDATNDEKNAAINTL

-1364 NQLKDQAFNQ
+1364 NQLKDQAINQ

-1385 ATTNQAINAIDNVEA
+1385 TTTNQAVNAIDNVEA

-1434 EVALQALAKEKE
+1434 EVASQALAKEKE

-1474 IQPETKIKPAA
+1474 IQPETKVKPAA

-1496 RAQIN
+1496 RAKIN

-1506 TAEERQA
+1506 TAEERQV
-1513 ALDKINDLVAKA
+1513 ALDKINEFVNQA
-1525 MTNITND
+1525 MTDITNN
-1532 RTNQQVNDSTNQALD
+1532 RTNQQVDDTTSQALD
-1547 DIALVT
+1547 SIALVA
-1553 PDHIVRAAAR
+1553 PEHIVRAAAR

-1569 YEAKKHEIEQAEH
+1569 YETKKQEIEQAEH

-1600 RALQNINQAI
+1600 LALQNINQAVT
-1610 ANNDVKR
+1610 NNDVKR
-1617 VESNGIATLKGVEPH
+1617 VETNGIATLKGVQPH
-1632 IVVKPEAQEAI
+1632 IVIKPEAQQAI
-1643 KASADNQVESI
+1643 KASAENQVESI
-1654 KDTPHATT
+1654 KDTPHATV

-1668 NQQINDTLKQG
+1668 NQLISDTLKQA
-1679 QQDIDNTTQDA
+1679 QQEIENTNQDA
-1690 AVNDVRNQTIKAIE
+1690 AVTDVRNQTIKAIE

-1710 RRKRAALDNIDESN
+1710 RRKRAALDSIEEN
-1724 NNQLDAIR
+1724 NKNQLDAIR
-1732 NTLDTTQDERNV
+1732 NTLDTTQDERDV
-1744 AIAALNKI
+1744 AIDTLNKI
-1752 VNAIKNDIA
+1752 VNTIKNDIA

-1767 EVDQTEADGNNN
+1767 EVDRTETDGNDN

-1792 ARQSVSAKAEAQNA
+1792 ARQSVGVKAEAQNA

-1845 VNQNSIDAQNI
+1845 VNQDSINAQNI

-1867 ATALQQIQNIATNK
+1867 TTALQQIQNIATNK

-1896 NAAIVQVEK
+1896 NIAIAQVEK

-1915 GAVTNADVAYL
+1915 SAVTNADVAYL
-1926 LHDGK
+1926 LHNEK

-1941 NKKATAREQLT
+1941 NRKASAREQLT

-1961 IEANVQATV
+1961 IEANIQATV

-2001 KTATLNLQT
+2001 KTASLNLQT

-2027 INDDLARVTHL
+2027 INDDLARVTAL

-2084 NVALGDI
+2084 NVALSDI

-2129 ALIDQYVA
+2129 VLIDQYVA
-2137 DGNRMVDEDATLND
+2137 DGNRMIDEDATLND
-2151 IKKDTQLIIDEILAI
+2151 IKQHTQFIVDEILAI
-2166 KLPAEVIKAS
+2166 KLPAEPTKVS
-2176 PKVGQPAPKVCTPIK
+2176 PKVIQPAPKVCTPIK
-2191 KEDKQEVRKVVKE
+2191 KEETHESRKVEKE

-2209 SEEMDLPLKELALI
+2209 SEGMDLPLKEFALI

-2233 SKKEKES
+2233 TKNEKES